1 MGYTERGQAIVSAL
15 RNGATV
21 EEAQRAADVS
31 NPRINNSESQPSAS
45 SGPLSAYTDKKW
57 INTGGGR
64 RHVDNFEV
72 RNGKI
77 FDVASEN
84 AAIRNTQ
91 ANYEQFLNGKL
102 KEYGSGRTGR
112 FGQYTNN
119 FMDINRY
126 AEHEMFMSTVNVN
139 NLEKQLK
146 ELQKEYEKV
155 RISGTGGSAETDLK
169 KQIAKVESQIKEY
182 QLDAKAAG
190 EYMNLVKESQAA
202 EDAWNK
208 AQEAGLN
215 SMDWYD
221 QTMAEYDDIQQQLD
235 DLYDQRR
242 NAVRA
247 AEAEDY
253 SGWATDDLSAASI
266 GGKNK
271 ADVSNIEGQI
281 IRLTYQQDELKK
293 QLGYANRYRWES
305 VDTTDEQAI
314 ALGKATYEQQH
325 KQWTDQMDTVS
336 KLPTAGDYGAA
347 SKRMLTLST
356 SKDYK
361 EPTEDWTEQQKNTYY
376 VLLGDGSDT
385 RRADEYAMN
394 TNNLIQQQK
403 NQAQANAVGEAAT
416 SSFYSGA
423 WRTAAATGAGLA
435 SGLEYLGDVQELVAR
450 GVITEK
456 PFGLA
461 DYNQAVIGSISSYL
475 NNQYGT
481 LGENAG
487 VLAGKGLGDAY
498 QIAQSVGQ
506 SWAAMALTGG
516 SSAAVNVMFFGQAAK
531 QTLDEQLAKGT
542 DPYKAVLM
550 GALAGSAEVIGETF
564 SLENIKGLQAGQTK
578 GILLDILRSAGIEGS
593 EEGVTTLLNTFAD
606 RIVNGNDSDYYVAL
620 EGYISQGMSY
630 ADAER
635 AAMKDWVNGIAYD
648 MIAGAVSGGISG
660 GVGGPAVRAANEV
673 VTGAQEFDGDTKT
686 LLDTA
691 ASYKDTKA
699 ADLAT
704 KYGGKESITV
714 RQAGKLGKAIEKATE
729 QQNERNIHN
738 AISAELKARG
748 VTSNTG
754 DISDAIQKSA
764 SGKMLTKEEHYL
776 VRDTP
781 GARDIRDELFDR
793 MTNGKLDAEK
803 LAAEDTPQ
811 WLKSIEQKNG
821 AAVAGEAMFGKFQRE
836 AAEQRLTEADRIE
849 TINPEVTIGDVSG
862 KVSGVTSTGKTA
874 QITITGSDGKQ
885 SSVNLEDALE
895 SGAIPSDVAYL
906 AISAAAFGTAAN
918 DVYNLYSPTQTARE
932 YIAAMDAAI
941 NTVAANVGSRSAFE
955 QSDSAKY
962 LTKEQRDFAW
972 SEGQKQRTQVQ
983 ENTVGKQDKGKKK
996 TQPREGRVSYGGV
1009 TYEGQTF
1016 KATTADKVKP
1026 EVLRV
1031 LEKFAAA
1038 TGVNIVFYESEAD
1051 QRGNYVGANGFY
1063 RNGTVYLDVH
1073 AGANSTSEKEAVLI
1087 TAAHEFT
1094 HFIRENA
1101 PRRYNQLKEFVTEHL
1116 LENGYDFE
1124 TLVERKIKAAQKDG
1138 GLSRDAAVEEVVAD
1152 ACEMV
1157 LGNSNAIERLAKE
1170 KPGLAKR
1177 IADWLHEFF
1186 ADIRKAFEGVEARH
1200 EEAKAMLDYMDELAK
1215 LWDDALVEAAESG
1228 GEVSPTESGVI
1239 YDNAGN
1245 PVAESTGD
1253 GTVMLSIRTYEEEG
1267 RDVLRKYLD
1276 TAVAQKKLTKTEAK
1290 DMAEEIERIYDICR
1304 EFEGKYAQFG
1314 AWSRAEVVRDTH
1326 GRPVFSVVSPNGEY
1340 KMNLDFSLVCKKR
1353 RTLDAVFNEMARR
1366 GIIDDFELGQ
1376 KSVVKINEIIR
1387 KHGFETACALCFV
1400 DAKRFRQASMADQF
1414 VRLYNELVTSLVS
1427 DDQQSNIAYF
1437 NFSQNTNRVAIK
1449 NGVDTWSSGKLD
1461 FSHLNHV
1468 MNTYGKGTV
1477 EYKAAKYIKDHAE
1490 GRKLLQ
1496 RGDFMSSSGFDA
1508 VKIQNKTILK
1518 LYNSKKGTGGPK
1530 AAFGDVQYLNEIV
1543 RKAKSW
1549 TPEKAFAV
1557 GGVRVQSFSD
1567 YIPRM
1572 VFDYVQMIYDL
1583 AAVGLPAHAY
1593 TKETLFAKQFG
1604 LTGIKIN
1611 MSLIPAIAKDGIAPG
1626 LDANG
1631 DYVWA
1636 GESFNYD
1643 EAVAIQNADG
1653 YTENCG
1659 TICVGVSEAHIRKL
1673 LRDPNIRMVIPY
1685 HKSGLNPIVA
1695 HMNKIAAFTD
1705 YTTLKTNPGGCQN
1718 TIDKNG
1724 NKVEKDFN
1732 FNAAVQKHGDP
1743 RAAADEYLKWCAA
1756 NQYTAKFAEFAN
1768 EDNYYKL
1775 LEDFTLYDN
1784 AGSFVPQRAVKA
1796 VFPAAESAFGSMKE
1810 LIEAGLQED
1819 AVIEGK
1825 RDKTLSAIVDEIE
1838 QTLPKTE
1845 AEIPETEVKQADR
1858 DIEAIDS
1865 RTKFSLREVEPIQP
1879 SSDKWKRTLTTAE
1892 AKSRFPSLWDVAA
1905 EESEVRNPT
1914 QISST
1919 VKSYRK
1925 IYDFLKA
1932 EGFDGT
1938 ILDASSGLG
1947 YGTRAGIEEYGFD
1960 VEDIEPYPDK
1970 SYNPKYKDYSTLNK
1984 KYDVIISNAVLNV
1997 LPQDQRDA
2005 LTIKMG
2011 ELLNDGGRIFINV
2024 RGKDVDTLAS
2034 TKTNVNI
2041 SPMEWF
2047 VGSTGSYQKG
2057 FTKPELVAYLQDA
2070 LGDGFSVKPTN
2081 LFGAVSAVVTKDG
2094 GIKLSDGDY
2103 SKEPNVKKSSR
2114 DSAEGLTK
2122 EEARAQAA
2130 AYTRLKAENAE
2141 LRRRIEYWKRQ
2152 TQRTKQATVRQT
2164 DVNRFARQLIKRYG
2178 STADQAYI
2186 RQALQEM
2193 GDYLVQNDGETLD
2206 YDQLRQMAV
2215 TVAAELVATAEA
2227 TEESSYAEDVAGEIL
2242 STIRNTDIR
2251 LDRQYFNDLPEGFR
2265 RDFRGKLHIFTD
2277 KGRSVDSIYAELQEE
2292 YGYDLFPV
2300 IDNHA
2305 DQLVMMGDIFDRLS
2319 AGPEIYNPFRGA
2331 ENEATLSIANEIMD
2345 TMLGE
2350 DIRQTAPTMKD
2361 KADAKVA
2368 EVKAEGKQALN
2379 QLRSDKNARIQ
2390 EIRRQESIRRQE
2402 VRAKEK
2408 AAKWDKVA
2416 EVKAYYQNMQKNA
2429 AEKRRENAAS
2439 KKYRDR
2445 VFDKVNTLETWLR
2458 KNTDKEHI
2466 PEALKEPLIA
2476 FLSSIDLTSKQQL
2489 KGKGPTQRDIKYTD
2503 ALQKIKDIVEN
2514 QAKYLND
2521 PDNANGLDV
2530 YLDIPNGFDQ
2540 SIKDHIESVNSIL
2553 SGTDLDMSGPVVMMS
2568 SDQLKDLDFILT
2580 VLTNSIKK
2588 INQYITE
2595 SHFASVMEGARE
2607 SNAYMKELGKSSD
2620 KTVIGDNAEKFTLW
2634 SNTLPYYAFKR
2645 FGAAGVER
2653 FQALMNGWGKMAM
2666 NVQTVMQFTD
2676 KTYSADEAKRWE
2688 ENVRT
2693 IDLSDG
2699 SQVRMTDAQIMGLWC
2714 LARREQGLG
2723 HILVGGIRVGD
2734 IEPKGVNKKRIQ
2746 QNDASHLTQDDL
2758 NSIFGMLSDRQIEVA
2773 KKLQEFLNTTCS
2785 EWGNDV
2791 SMARFGYRQFTE
2803 QFYYPINVDR
2813 NNLPMSDPQARETD
2827 IFRLLNMSATKAL
2840 TPNANNSVVINSIFD
2855 VFAAHTA
2862 DMAKYNGLA
2871 LPILDLLK
2879 WYNYKDKTYR
2889 DVVDSL
2895 GNITT
2900 QMTAESV
2907 QSVMERTYG
2916 KMAQKYVM
2924 NFMKDLNGVREGGR
2938 NEELLKGMVGRYKA
2952 AAVGFNL
2959 RVVIQQPTSIARA
2972 AYVIDPRYLARGM
2985 AMKGGINEAMQ
2996 NSGLAV
3002 WKSLGYFDTNIA
3014 RNMRDQIKHTDTA
3027 FDKFT
3032 EKSMKLAELGD
3043 KVTWGAIWNAAKLE
3057 VKETRHLSGD
3067 ALLKATQERF
3077 DEIILSTQVMD
3088 STISRSDMMRNQSL
3102 AVSDV
3107 TSFRSEPTVTY
3118 NMLMDSYMD
3127 FNMELRKTKSAS
3139 TAFRRTGMKMVRAA
3153 TVYAVT
3159 TALTAA
3165 AAAIVDAFR
3174 DDDDYQT
3181 SVEKWIEHFWDNVKE
3196 IKEPWRLLPIVDQL
3210 YDIFLNN
3217 DTPDSMLWQSFVQ
3230 LKKSGASAIELLK
3243 TVFGDNPEATS
3254 RYTAWG
3260 KAYTVLQGLSSIS
3273 GLPVSA
3279 AYRDLKAIW
3288 NASGALLWPDKK
3300 IKFYDSGVKNQVK
3313 YGIQDGYLTE
3323 EEAISILVE
3332 SGDVSDPDDAYWLT
3346 QEWLHADDS
3355 EWTRYN
3361 DLYAAILSGDE
3372 KAFSAAQEALGDH
3385 GIAASSVRTEAK
3397 NEIGRL
3403 FRGDDGT
3410 GRKMDVKTA
3419 VDALRS
3425 YAGLGEL
3432 EAQHLVDEWRF
3443 QVDHDGMKLS
3453 ELDDAYVNGL
3463 VSKQDAVR
3471 WLVNYGHEYKKD
3483 AEEKALQ
3490 WDCEKDTGIKY
3501 SNLNDAYIHEEI
3513 TEQQAQSYLMKYGGL
3528 TQAEAESKT
3537 LQWDLAKDYGIQYGS
3552 TDEGIKKALT
3562 EEFID
3567 QETAI
3572 TIMETY
3578 GGKTHEEAEDY
3589 SYQYLFTKET
3599 GYNFSEIQQAFDDGV
3614 ITEEEMAKWYRL
3626 GSIYTHGSEETSNEY
3641 VEVAK
3646 WKRDVPGAD
3655 SMNRDGLEKWDKYSG
3670 KLQAQGLGKE
3680 DFAKVWSIYSKAE
3693 AEYDSNGNQ
3702 TKEKAE
3708 VVMEKI
3714 GQLTGYNRTQLTA
3727 LGYSVYSAKKV
3738 NAYKTW

>member
-1 MGYTERGQAIVSAL
+1 MKY
-15 RNGATV
+15 
-21 EEAQRAADVS
+21 
-31 NPRINNSESQPSAS
+31 SEVIEKYSGGNSAS
-45 SGPLSAYTDKKW
+45 SGSTAANTSQNVTAKS
-57 INTGGGR
+57 TGGRETVSEVIQRYSAGGGKAQQSNPSKSSGLLSDLTKKPF
-64 RHVDNFEV
+64 VMVNGILMPSENYVV
-72 RNGKI
+72 RNGFI
-77 FDVASEN
+77 FDATAEN
-84 AAIRNTQ
+84 LARIRTKNNYDQ
-91 ANYEQFLNGKL
+91 YLGDFLKAN
-102 KEYGSGRTGR
+102 GSKRTGK
-112 FGQYTNN
+112 FGQYNNN
-119 FMDINRY
+119 FMTGEDY
-126 AEHEMFMSTVNVN
+126 ANHELFMSTFAISD
-139 NLEKQLK
+139 LEKQL
-146 ELQKEYEKV
+146 EEAQKNYEKA
-155 RISGTGGSAETDLK
+155 RISGEDSGYEVKYKNQIKDL
-169 KQIAKVESQIKEY
+169 QSQLKEY

-190 EYMNLVKESQAA
+190 EYLNLVKETQAA
-202 EDAWNK
+202 EEARKK
-208 AQEAGLN
+208 AQESGLN

-221 QTMAEYDDIQQQLD
+221 QTKAEYDDIQQQLD

-253 SGWATDDLSAASI
+253 SGWATDDLSAANI

-271 ADVSNIEGQI
+271 ADLSNIEGQI
-281 IRLTYQQDELKK
+281 IRLTYQQDDVKK
-293 QLGYANRYRWES
+293 QLGYADRYRWTD
-305 VDTTDEQAI
+305 VDTTNEDAI

-325 KQWTDQMDTVS
+325 QQWTDQMETVS
-336 KLPTAGDYGAA
+336 KLPTAGDYGAV

-361 EPTEDWTEQQKNTYY
+361 EPTEDWTEHQKNTYY

-385 RRADEYAMN
+385 RRADEFAMN

-403 NQAQANAVGEAAT
+403 NQAQAEAVGDAAT

-461 DYNQAVIGSISSYL
+461 DYNQAVTGSISTYL

-481 LGENAG
+481 LGKSAG

-531 QTLDEQLAKGT
+531 QTLDEQLAKGA

-550 GALAGSAEVIGETF
+550 GALAGSAEVLGETF

-578 GILLDILRSAGIEGS
+578 GLLLDILRSAGIEGS

-673 VTGAQEFDGDTKT
+673 VTGFQEFDGDTKT

-704 KYGGKESITV
+704 KYGGQESITV
-714 RQAGKLGKAIEKATE
+714 RQAGKLGEAIEKATE

-748 VTSNTG
+748 VTYNTG

-781 GARDIRDELFDR
+781 GARAIRDELFDR

-836 AAEQRLTEADRIE
+836 EAEQRLTEADRIE

-874 QITITGSDGKQ
+874 QITIAGQDGKQ
-885 SSVNLEDALE
+885 SSVNLEDALD

-906 AISAAAFGTAAN
+906 AISAAAFGPAAN
-918 DVYNLYSPTQTARE
+918 DVYNLYSPTQTVRE
-932 YIAAMDAAI
+932 YTAAMDAAI

-955 QSDSAKY
+955 QSESVKY

-972 SEGQKQRTQVQ
+972 SEGQKQRSQAQ
-983 ENTVGKQDKGKKK
+983 ENTVASKDTSKKK
-996 TQPREGRVSYGGV
+996 TQPKEGRVSYGGV

-1026 EVLRV
+1026 EVRRV

-1051 QRGNYVGANGFY
+1051 QRGDYVGANGFY

-1073 AGANSTSEKEAVLI
+1073 AGAKSTSEKEAVLI

-1101 PRRYNQLKEFVTEHL
+1101 PSRYNQLKEFVTEHL

-1157 LGNSNAIERLAKE
+1157 LGNSKAIERLAKE

-1177 IADWLHEFF
+1177 IADWLHDFF

-1200 EEAKAMLDYMDELAK
+1200 EESKVMLDYMDELTK
-1215 LWDDALVEAAESG
+1215 LWDDALVEASENR
-1228 GEVSPTESGVI
+1228 GETKKGSSARNGSK
-1239 YDNAGN
+1239 N
-1245 PVAESTGD
+1245 
-1253 GTVMLSIRTYEEEG
+1253 SIRESFYAEIDNWDGKAE
-1267 RDVLRKYLD
+1267 
-1276 TAVAQKKLTKTEAK
+1276 KTFRVGK
-1290 DMAEEIERIYDICR
+1290 TSDILKSI
-1304 EFEGKYAQFG
+1304 G
-1314 AWSRAEVVRDTH
+1314 VRDTEIIWH
-1326 GRPVFSVVSPNGEY
+1326 SKKIAEILRKHTNMTKEVIKQVPKILENPIIVLASKNIDSRLAMFGTVTDNNGKPVTAILELQPTSRGGQVMDFSVIASAYGKDNAKG
-1340 KMNLDFSLVCKKR
+1340 LV
-1353 RTLDAVFNEMARR
+1353 E
-1366 GIIDDFELGQ
+1366 
-1376 KSVVKINEIIR
+1376 
-1387 KHGFETACALCFV
+1387 
-1400 DAKRFRQASMADQF
+1400 
-1414 VRLYNELVTSLVS
+1414 
-1427 DDQQSNIAYF
+1427 
-1437 NFSQNTNRVAIK
+1437 
-1449 NGVDTWSSGKLD
+1449 SSGL
-1461 FSHLNHV
+1461 V
-1468 MNTYGKGTV
+1468 
-1477 EYKAAKYIKDHAE
+1477 
-1490 GRKLLQ
+1490 
-1496 RGDFMSSSGFDA
+1496 
-1508 VKIQNKTILK
+1508 
-1518 LYNSKKGTGGPK
+1518 
-1530 AAFGDVQYLNEIV
+1530 
-1543 RKAKSW
+1543 
-1549 TPEKAFAV
+1549 
-1557 GGVRVQSFSD
+1557 
-1567 YIPRM
+1567 
-1572 VFDYVQMIYDL
+1572 YV
-1583 AAVGLPAHAY
+1583 
-1593 TKETLFAKQFG
+1593 
-1604 LTGIKIN
+1604 
-1611 MSLIPAIAKDGIAPG
+1611 
-1626 LDANG
+1626 
-1631 DYVWA
+1631 
-1636 GESFNYD
+1636 
-1643 EAVAIQNADG
+1643 
-1653 YTENCG
+1653 
-1659 TICVGVSEAHIRKL
+1659 
-1673 LRDPNIRMVIPY
+1673 DPNKNRTE
-1685 HKSGLNPIVA
+1685 SWLQGLGLQLPS
-1695 HMNKIAAFTD
+1695 D
-1705 YTTLKTNPGGCQN
+1705 TT
-1718 TIDKNG
+1718 
-1724 NKVEKDFN
+1724 
-1732 FNAAVQKHGDP
+1732 
-1743 RAAADEYLKWCAA
+1743 
-1756 NQYTAKFAEFAN
+1756 
-1768 EDNYYKL
+1768 
-1775 LEDFTLYDN
+1775 
-1784 AGSFVPQRAVKA
+1784 
-1796 VFPAAESAFGSMKE
+1796 AFGSVGR
-1810 LIEAGLQED
+1810 ISYPD
-1819 AVIEGK
+1819 GK
-1825 RDKTLSAIVDEIE
+1825 
-1838 QTLPKTE
+1838 
-1845 AEIPETEVKQADR
+1845 VK
-1858 DIEAIDS
+1858 IDS
-1865 RTKFSLREVEPIQP
+1865 IPY
-1879 SSDKWKRTLTTAE
+1879 
-1892 AKSRFPSLWDVAA
+1892 
-1905 EESEVRNPT
+1905 T
-1914 QISST
+1914 Q
-1919 VKSYRK
+1919 YM
-1925 IYDFLKA
+1925 
-1932 EGFDGT
+1932 
-1938 ILDASSGLG
+1938 
-1947 YGTRAGIEEYGFD
+1947 
-1960 VEDIEPYPDK
+1960 
-1970 SYNPKYKDYSTLNK
+1970 
-1984 KYDVIISNAVLNV
+1984 
-1997 LPQDQRDA
+1997 Q
-2005 LTIKMG
+2005 
-2011 ELLNDGGRIFINV
+2011 
-2024 RGKDVDTLAS
+2024 
-2034 TKTNVNI
+2034 
-2041 SPMEWF
+2041 
-2047 VGSTGSYQKG
+2047 TGS
-2057 FTKPELVAYLQDA
+2057 E
-2070 LGDGFSVKPTN
+2070 
-2081 LFGAVSAVVTKDG
+2081 
-2094 GIKLSDGDY
+2094 
-2103 SKEPNVKKSSR
+2103 NVKKSRRDSEGNELSQKQQEFFKDSKVIDERGNLKVMYHGTPNGTFTVFNDGTYFTENKEYADLYQNPAASMLSVKKTSNAPKTYEVYLNIKKPFDIRDAEARDIYINDYIKGGNAVGINPYMSDAEYRKIKTVDWTEGEDLRDFLIDNGYDYDGLILDEGATGGYGDKVKSRGVSYVIFSADQVKNVDNKNPTSDPDIRFSRR

-2141 LRRRIEYWKRQ
+2141 LQRRVEYWKGQ

-2193 GDYLVQNDGETLD
+2193 GDYLVQNNGESLD
-2206 YDQLRQMAV
+2206 YGQLRQMAV

-2227 TEESSYAEDVAGEIL
+2227 TEESSYADDVAEEIL
-2242 STIRNTDIR
+2242 STIRNTDIL

-2265 RDFRGKLHIFTD
+2265 RDFRGKLHVFTD

-2300 IDNHA
+2300 IDNPA

-2345 TMLGE
+2345 TMLGK

-2368 EVKAEGKQALN
+2368 EVKAEGKQKLD

-2390 EIRRQESIRRQE
+2390 EIRRQESLRRQE
-2402 VRAKEK
+2402 IRAKEK

-2416 EVKAYYQNMQKNA
+2416 EVKAYYQNMQKDA

-2540 SIKDHIESVNSIL
+2540 SIKDHIESVNTIL

-2595 SHFASVMEGARE
+2595 SHFASVMEGARD
-2607 SNAYMKELGKSSD
+2607 SNAYMKELGKSRD

-2734 IEPKGVNKKRIQ
+2734 IEPKGVSKKRIR

-2758 NSIFGMLSDRQIEVA
+2758 NSIFRLLSDRQIEVA

-2785 EWGNDV
+2785 EWGNEV

-2879 WYNYKDKTYR
+2879 WYNYKDKSYR

-2907 QSVMERTYG
+2907 QSIMERTYG

-2938 NEELLKGMVGRYKA
+2938 NEELLKGMVGKYKA
-2952 AAVGFNL
+2952 AAVGANL
-2959 RVVIQQPTSIARA
+2959 RVAIQQPTSIARA

-2985 AMKGGINEAMQ
+2985 AMKGGINEAM
-2996 NSGLAV
+2996 NHSGLAV

-3014 RNMRDQIKHTDTA
+3014 RNMRDQIKHTETIA
-3027 FDKFT
+3027 DKVT
-3032 EKSMKLAELGD
+3032 DGSMKLAELGD
-3043 KVTWGAIWNAAKLE
+3043 KATWGTIWNAAKLE
-3057 VKETRHLSGD
+3057 MKETRHLSGD
-3067 ALLKATQERF
+3067 ALMKATQERF
-3077 DEIILSTQVMD
+3077 DEIILATQVID

-3102 AVSDV
+3102 AVSEV

-3118 NMLMDSYMD
+3118 NMLLDSYMD

-3139 TAFRRTGMKMVRAA
+3139 TAFRRTGGKMVRAVSVY
-3153 TVYAVT
+3153 TVTA
-3159 TALTAA
+3159 ALTAA

-3181 SVEKWIEHFWDNVKE
+3181 AVEKWIEHFLDNFKE
-3196 IKEPWRLLPIVDQL
+3196 VKEPWRLLPLVDQL

-3217 DTPDSMLWQSFVQ
+3217 ETPDSMLWQPFTQ
-3230 LKKSGASAIELLK
+3230 LRKAATSAVDLWKMLYNK
-3243 TVFGDNPEATS
+3243 DPEAYS
-3254 RYTAWG
+3254 RYTVWG
-3260 KAYTVLQGLSSIS
+3260 KAYNIMQGLSSIS

-3279 AYRDLKAIW
+3279 AYRDIKAVW
-3288 NASGALLWPDKK
+3288 NATGALLWPDKK

-3332 SGDVSDPDDAYWLT
+3332 SGEVSDPDDAYWIT

-3361 DLYAAILSGDE
+3361 DLYAAILAGDK
-3372 KAFSAAQEALGDH
+3372 KAFAAAQEALGDH
-3385 GIAASSVRTEAK
+3385 GIPAYSVRIEAK
-3397 NEIGRL
+3397 NQIGRL
-3403 FRGDDGT
+3403 YRGDDGNGNKLT
-3410 GRKMDVKTA
+3410 DKQAIAYLMEF
-3419 VDALRS
+3419 
-3425 YAGLGEL
+3425 AGLGEL
-3432 EAQHLVDEWRF
+3432 EAKHLKDEWDLQRLYGLK
-3443 QVDHDGMKLS
+3443 VS
-3453 ELDDAYVNGL
+3453 EIGDAYVSGQITRETATDYYIRFGHYYPQE
-3463 VSKQDAVR
+3463 VSKK
-3471 WLVNYGHEYKKD
+3471 LLE
-3483 AEEKALQ
+3483 L
-3490 WDCEKDTGIKY
+3490 DCEKETGIKY
-3501 SNLNDAYIHEEI
+3501 SMLNDAYIHDEI
-3513 TEQQAQSYLMKYGGL
+3513 TEQEAQAYLMGYGGL
-3528 TQAEAESKT
+3528 TQAEAEAKT
-3537 LQWDLAKDYGIQYGS
+3537 LQWDLAKDYGIKYGS
-3552 TDEGIKKALT
+3552 SDEGIKKALT
-3562 EEFID
+3562 EEIID

-3599 GYNFSEIQQAFDDGV
+3599 GYNFSEIQQAFEDGV
-3614 ITEEEMAKWYRL
+3614 IDEDQMAYWYRV
-3626 GSIYTHGSEETSNEY
+3626 GSIYTHGSEEKAWEY

-3646 WKRDVPGAD
+3646 WKSEVPGGE
-3655 SMNRDGLEKWDKYSG
+3655 SMNRTGLDKWYQKSG

-3680 DFAKVWSIYSKAE
+3680 DFAKVWTIYSKAD
-3693 AEYDSNGNQ
+3693 AEYDANGNQ
-3702 TKEKAE
+3702 TKEKAQ
-3708 VVMEKI
+3708 VVMEQI
-3714 GQLTGYNRTQLTA
+3714 GQLSGYTKTQLTT
-3727 LGYSVYSAKKV
+3727 LGYAVYSARKV

>member
-1 MGYTERGQAIVSAL
+1 MAYTERGQAIASAL
-15 RNGATV
+15 RNGASV

-31 NPRINNSESQPSAS
+31 NPRKNNSESQPSAS
-45 SGPLSAYTDKKW
+45 SGPLRSFTDKKW

-64 RHVDNFEV
+64 RHVDNFVV
-72 RNGKI
+72 RNGRI

-112 FGQYTNN
+112 YGQHTNN

-139 NLEKQLK
+139 NLEKQLD

-169 KQIAKVESQIKEY
+169 KQISEVENQIKEY

-190 EYMNLVKESQAA
+190 EYINLVKESQAA
-202 EDAWNK
+202 EEAWNK
-208 AQEAGLN
+208 AQEDGLN

-221 QTMAEYDDIQQQLD
+221 QTKAEYDDIQQQLD
-235 DLYDQRR
+235 DLYAQRR

-253 SGWATDDLSAASI
+253 SGWATDDLSAANI

-293 QLGYANRYRWES
+293 QLGYADRYRWES

-325 KQWTDQMDTVS
+325 QQWMNDLERNAIANPSV
-336 KLPTAGDYGAA
+336 GEFGAFNA
-347 SKRMLTLST
+347 AYQSLST

-361 EPTEDWTEQQKNTYY
+361 EPTDDWTEQQKNTYY

-385 RRADEYAMN
+385 SRADEFAMN
-394 TNNLIQQQK
+394 TNNMIQQQK

-423 WRTAAATGAGLA
+423 WRTVAATGAGLA
-435 SGLEYLGDVQELVAR
+435 SGVEYLGDLTELAAR
-450 GVITEK
+450 GVIMEK

-461 DYNQAVIGSISSYL
+461 DYNQAVTGSISTYL

-481 LGENAG
+481 LGDNAG

-550 GALAGSAEVIGETF
+550 GTLAGGAEVLGETF

-630 ADAER
+630 SDAER

-673 VTGAQEFDGDTKT
+673 VTGFQEFDGDTKT

-699 ADLAT
+699 ADLAA

-714 RQAGKLGKAIEKATE
+714 RQAGQLGKAIEKATAE
-729 QQNERNIHN
+729 QNERNIHN

-764 SGKMLTKEEHYL
+764 RGKMLSIEEHYL

-781 GARDIRDELFDR
+781 GARAIRDELFDR
-793 MTNGKLDAEK
+793 MINGKLDAEK

-821 AAVAGEAMFGKFQRE
+821 AAVAGQAMFGKLQRE

-874 QITITGSDGKQ
+874 QITITGADGKQ

-895 SGAIPSDVAYL
+895 SGSIPSDVAYL
-906 AISAAAFGTAAN
+906 ARSAAAFGPAAN

-955 QSDSAKY
+955 QSESVKY

-972 SEGQKQRTQVQ
+972 SEGQKQRSQAQ
-983 ENTVGKQDKGKKK
+983 EKTVASKDTSKKK

-1026 EVLRV
+1026 EVRRV
-1031 LEKFAAA
+1031 LEKFAEA

-1051 QRGNYVGANGFY
+1051 QRGDYVGANGFY

-1073 AGANSTSEKEAVLI
+1073 AGAKSTSEKEAVLI

-1094 HFIRENA
+1094 HFIRENT

-1138 GLSRDAAVEEVVAD
+1138 GLSRDAAIEEVVAD

-1157 LGNSNAIERLAKE
+1157 LGNSKAIERLAKD

-1177 IADWLHEFF
+1177 ITDWLHEFF
-1186 ADIRKAFEGVEARH
+1186 SDIRKAFEGVEARH

-1215 LWDDALVEAAESG
+1215 LWDDALVEAAENRGETRKGSSTKFSNDGRKDDASENKIEKSNVVIETGPSAKNADKRTTAYVLSEHIKDIKDMEPVSKLTGKEFNDRTKNLPEQIAEFFESVG
-1228 GEVSPTESGVI
+1228 GKVEKKGL
-1239 YDNAGN
+1239 
-1245 PVAESTGD
+1245 
-1253 GTVMLSIRTYEEEG
+1253 GTVILGEYGVGGIMNHRPINRAKMVTLAAVPDVIREG
-1267 RDVLRKYLD
+1267 RIISYDPNWKGRGYPSLIIAAPVNISENTVYVA
-1276 TAVAQKKLTKTEAK
+1276 AVIDQ
-1290 DMAEEIERIYDICR
+1290 R
-1304 EFEGKYAQFG
+1304 EG
-1314 AWSRAEVVRDTH
+1314 
-1326 GRPVFSVVSPNGEY
+1326 Y
-1340 KMNLDFSLVCKKR
+1340 KF
-1353 RTLDAVFNEMARR
+1353 
-1366 GIIDDFELGQ
+1366 
-1376 KSVVKINEIIR
+1376 
-1387 KHGFETACALCFV
+1387 
-1400 DAKRFRQASMADQF
+1400 
-1414 VRLYNELVTSLVS
+1414 
-1427 DDQQSNIAYF
+1427 
-1437 NFSQNTNRVAIK
+1437 
-1449 NGVDTWSSGKLD
+1449 
-1461 FSHLNHV
+1461 
-1468 MNTYGKGTV
+1468 
-1477 EYKAAKYIKDHAE
+1477 
-1490 GRKLLQ
+1490 
-1496 RGDFMSSSGFDA
+1496 
-1508 VKIQNKTILK
+1508 
-1518 LYNSKKGTGGPK
+1518 
-1530 AAFGDVQYLNEIV
+1530 YLNECVDSEGNYI
-1543 RKAKSW
+1543 RIKED
-1549 TPEKAFAV
+1549 P
-1557 GGVRVQSFSD
+1557 SD
-1567 YIPRM
+1567 S
-1572 VFDYVQMIYDL
+1572 
-1583 AAVGLPAHAY
+1583 
-1593 TKETLFAKQFG
+1593 T
-1604 LTGIKIN
+1604 
-1611 MSLIPAIAKDGIAPG
+1611 
-1626 LDANG
+1626 
-1631 DYVWA
+1631 
-1636 GESFNYD
+1636 
-1643 EAVAIQNADG
+1643 
-1653 YTENCG
+1653 
-1659 TICVGVSEAHIRKL
+1659 
-1673 LRDPNIRMVIPY
+1673 
-1685 HKSGLNPIVA
+1685 KSGV
-1695 HMNKIAAFTD
+1695 T
-1705 YTTLKTNPGGCQN
+1705 
-1718 TIDKNG
+1718 
-1724 NKVEKDFN
+1724 
-1732 FNAAVQKHGDP
+1732 VQDGVT
-1743 RAAADEYLKWCAA
+1743 R
-1756 NQYTAKFAEFAN
+1756 
-1768 EDNYYKL
+1768 
-1775 LEDFTLYDN
+1775 
-1784 AGSFVPQRAVKA
+1784 GS
-1796 VFPAAESAFGSMKE
+1796 EE
-1810 LIEAGLQED
+1810 
-1819 AVIEGK
+1819 
-1825 RDKTLSAIVDEIE
+1825 
-1838 QTLPKTE
+1838 
-1845 AEIPETEVKQADR
+1845 
-1858 DIEAIDS
+1858 
-1865 RTKFSLREVEPIQP
+1865 
-1879 SSDKWKRTLTTAE
+1879 SSDT
-1892 AKSRFPSLWDVAA
+1892 SI
-1905 EESEVRNPT
+1905 RN
-1914 QISST
+1914 S
-1919 VKSYRK
+1919 
-1925 IYDFLKA
+1925 
-1932 EGFDGT
+1932 
-1938 ILDASSGLG
+1938 
-1947 YGTRAGIEEYGFD
+1947 
-1960 VEDIEPYPDK
+1960 
-1970 SYNPKYKDYSTLNK
+1970 
-1984 KYDVIISNAVLNV
+1984 
-1997 LPQDQRDA
+1997 
-2005 LTIKMG
+2005 
-2011 ELLNDGGRIFINV
+2011 
-2024 RGKDVDTLAS
+2024 
-2034 TKTNVNI
+2034 
-2041 SPMEWF
+2041 
-2047 VGSTGSYQKG
+2047 
-2057 FTKPELVAYLQDA
+2057 
-2070 LGDGFSVKPTN
+2070 
-2081 LFGAVSAVVTKDG
+2081 
-2094 GIKLSDGDY
+2094 
-2103 SKEPNVKKSSR
+2103 EPNVKKSRRENDEENVKTAEAYFGTTYKINEAGYLLTDGKLLDFSGRHEGGLGGYRTVDHRDIVDAFDGDYGDGSYSGGMIEFMRAGNIRLSPESGRINLSKMPTKAQMSTLDRYITSFRGEVILDIDDGDGNIVASIEYPKRTYSKKITEAIKDYFENGTIPEAPSDLGQFRYSRR

-2130 AYTRLKAENAE
+2130 AYTRLKSENAE
-2141 LRRRIEYWKRQ
+2141 LRRRVEYWKGQ
-2152 TQRTKQATVRQT
+2152 TQRTKKATVRQA

-2193 GDYLVQNDGETLD
+2193 GDYLVQNNGEALD
-2206 YDQLRQMAV
+2206 YDQLRQMAI
-2215 TVAAELVATAEA
+2215 TISAELVATAEA

-2242 STIRNTDIR
+2242 STIRNTDIL

-2300 IDNHA
+2300 IDNPA
-2305 DQLVMMGDIFDRLS
+2305 DQLVMMGDIFDRLNT
-2319 AGPEIYNPFRGA
+2319 GPEVYNPFRGA

-2345 TMLGE
+2345 TILGE

-2368 EVKAEGKQALN
+2368 EVKAEGKQKLD

-2390 EIRRQESIRRQE
+2390 EIRRQESLRRQE
-2402 VRAKEK
+2402 VMAKEK

-2514 QAKYLND
+2514 QSKYLND

-2580 VLTNSIKK
+2580 VLTSSIKK

-2607 SNAYMKELGKSSD
+2607 SNAYMKELGKSRD

-2666 NVQTVMQFTD
+2666 NVQDVMKFTE

-2734 IEPKGVNKKRIQ
+2734 IEPKGVNKKRIR
-2746 QNDASHLTQDDL
+2746 QNDSSHLTQDDL
-2758 NSIFGMLSDRQIEVA
+2758 NSIFGLLSDRQIEVA
-2773 KKLQEFLNTTCS
+2773 KKMQEFLNTTCS
-2785 EWGNDV
+2785 EWGNEV

-2907 QSVMERTYG
+2907 QSIMERTYG

-2938 NEELLKGMVGRYKA
+2938 NEELLKGMVGKYKA

-3032 EKSMKLAELGD
+3032 DKSMKLAELGD
-3043 KVTWGAIWNAAKLE
+3043 KATWGAIWNAAKLE

-3067 ALLKATQERF
+3067 ALMKATQERF

-3102 AVSDV
+3102 AVSEV

-3118 NMLMDSYMD
+3118 NMLLDSYMD

-3139 TAFRRTGMKMVRAA
+3139 TAFRRTGMKMVRAV

-3181 SVEKWIEHFWDNVKE
+3181 AVEKWIEHFWDNVKE

-3210 YDIFLNN
+3210 YDILLNN
-3217 DTPDSMLWQSFVQ
+3217 ETPDSMLWQSFVQ
-3230 LKKSGASAIELLK
+3230 LKKSGASAIELLR
-3243 TVFGDNPEATS
+3243 TIFGDNPEATS

-3288 NASGALLWPDKK
+3288 NASGALLWPNLKM
-3300 IKFYDSGVKNQVK
+3300 KFYDSGVKNQVK

-3323 EEAISILVE
+3323 EEAISILAE
-3332 SGDVSDPDDAYWLT
+3332 SGEVSDPDDAYWLT

-3361 DLYAAILSGDE
+3361 DLHAAILAGD
-3372 KAFSAAQEALGDH
+3372 KDAFLEAQEALGDH
-3385 GIAASSVRTEAK
+3385 GITAASVRTEVK

-3419 VDALRS
+3419 VDALQT

-3453 ELDDAYVNGL
+3453 ELGEAYVNGL
-3463 VSKQDAVR
+3463 VTKQDAVR

-3490 WDCEKDTGIKY
+3490 WDCEKYTGIKY

-3513 TEQQAQSYLMKYGGL
+3513 TEQQAQAYLVKYGGL

-3537 LQWDLAKDYGIQYGS
+3537 LQWDLARDYGIQYGS
-3552 TDEGIKKALT
+3552 EDEGIKKALI

-3567 QETAI
+3567 QDTAI
-3572 TIMETY
+3572 TIMEVY

-3599 GYNFSEIQQAFDDGV
+3599 GYSFSEIQQALEDGV
-3614 ITEEEMAKWYRL
+3614 INEEQMADWYML
-3626 GSIYTHGSEETSNEY
+3626 GSIYTHGSETVASEY

-3646 WKRDVPGAD
+3646 WRIEVPGAEKF
-3655 SMNRDGLEKWDKYSG
+3655 NRTALKKWNDYG
-3670 KLQAQGLGKE
+3670 DNMTNAGMTKE
-3680 DFAKVWSIYSKAE
+3680 DFADAWDLYQSVSSQ
-3693 AEYDSNGNQ
+3693 YDSQGNKV
-3702 TKEKAE
+3702 KEKAE
-3708 VVMEKI
+3708 VFFD
-3714 GQLTGYNRTQLTA
+3714 A
-3727 LGYSVYSAKKV
+3727 LYELYKEGVYSFREIEAISKTLYSKTYIKKYR
-3738 NAYKTW
+3738 NW

>member
-1 MGYTERGQAIVSAL
+1 MGSGFKEGSQELKKFNDAVVA
-15 RNGATV
+15 N
-21 EEAQRAADVS
+21 RAAGMDGNSAV
-31 NPRINNSESQPSAS
+31 RAAKQQTNNGQHAAQTSPQSPNATQ
-45 SGPLSAYTDKKW
+45 PLSAYTDKKW

-64 RHVDNFEV
+64 RHVDNFVV

-112 FGQYTNN
+112 YGQYTNN

-155 RISGTGGSAETDLK
+155 RISGIGGSAETDLK
-169 KQIAKVESQIKEY
+169 KQIAEVENQIKEY

-190 EYMNLVKESQAA
+190 EFIALVKEDQAA
-202 EDAWNK
+202 EEAWNK
-208 AQEAGLN
+208 AQESGLN

-221 QTMAEYDDIQQQLD
+221 QTKAEYDDIQKQLD
-235 DLYDQRR
+235 DLYAQRR

-325 KQWTDQMDTVS
+325 QQWMNDLERNAIANPSV
-336 KLPTAGDYGAA
+336 GEFGAFNA
-347 SKRMLTLST
+347 AYQSLSI

-361 EPTEDWTEQQKNTYY
+361 EPTEDWTEQQRNTYY
-376 VLLGDGSDT
+376 VLLGDGSDS
-385 RRADEYAMN
+385 RRADEFAMN

-435 SGLEYLGDVQELVAR
+435 SGLEYLGDLTELSAR
-450 GVITEK
+450 GVIMEK

-461 DYNQAVIGSISSYL
+461 DYNQAVTGSISTYL

-481 LGENAG
+481 LGDNAG
-487 VLAGKGLGDAY
+487 ILAGKGLGDAY

-550 GALAGSAEVIGETF
+550 GTLAGSAEVIGETF

-578 GILLDILRSAGIEGS
+578 GLLLDILRSAGIEGS
-593 EEGVTTLLNTFAD
+593 EEGMTTLLNTFAD
-606 RIVNGNDSDYYVAL
+606 NIVNGNESDYYVAL

-673 VTGAQEFDGDTKT
+673 VTGFREFDGDTKT

-729 QQNERNIHN
+729 EQNERNIHK

-821 AAVAGEAMFGKFQRE
+821 AAVAGEAMFGKLQRE
-836 AAEQRLTEADRIE
+836 AAEKRLTEADRIE
-849 TINPEVTIGDVSG
+849 TINPDVTVGDVSG

-874 QITITGSDGKQ
+874 QITITGPDGTQ
-885 SSVNLEDALE
+885 SSVNLEDALD
-895 SGAIPSDVAYL
+895 SGAIPGDVAYL
-906 AISAAAFGTAAN
+906 ARSAAAFGTAAN
-918 DVYNLYSPTQTARE
+918 DVYNLYSPTQTSRE

-941 NTVAANVGSRSAFE
+941 NTVAANVSSRSAFE
-955 QSDSAKY
+955 QSDSVKY

-972 SEGQKQRTQVQ
+972 SEGQKQRTQAQ
-983 ENTVGKQDKGKKK
+983 EKTAGKQDKGKKK
-996 TQPREGRVSYGGV
+996 TSPREGRVSYGGV
-1009 TYEGQTF
+1009 TYEGHTF

-1026 EVLRV
+1026 EVRRV

-1038 TGVNIVFYESEAD
+1038 TGVDIVFYESEAD
-1051 QRGNYVGANGFY
+1051 QRGDYVGANGFY

-1073 AGANSTSEKEAVLI
+1073 AGAKSTSEKEAVLI

-1094 HFIRENA
+1094 HFIRENT

-1124 TLVERKIKAAQKDG
+1124 TLVERKIKAAQEDG

-1157 LGNSNAIERLAKE
+1157 LGNSKAIERLAKE

-1200 EEAKAMLDYMDELAK
+1200 EEAKAMTDYMDELAK
-1215 LWDDALVEAAESG
+1215 LWDDALVEAAENRG
-1228 GEVSPTESGVI
+1228 GT
-1239 YDNAGN
+1239 
-1245 PVAESTGD
+1245 
-1253 GTVMLSIRTYEEEG
+1253 
-1267 RDVLRKYLD
+1267 
-1276 TAVAQKKLTKTEAK
+1276 KK
-1290 DMAEEIERIYDICR
+1290 AEENN
-1304 EFEGKYAQFG
+1304 
-1314 AWSRAEVVRDTH
+1314 
-1326 GRPVFSVVSPNGEY
+1326 VS
-1340 KMNLDFSLVCKKR
+1340 
-1353 RTLDAVFNEMARR
+1353 
-1366 GIIDDFELGQ
+1366 
-1376 KSVVKINEIIR
+1376 
-1387 KHGFETACALCFV
+1387 
-1400 DAKRFRQASMADQF
+1400 
-1414 VRLYNELVTSLVS
+1414 
-1427 DDQQSNIAYF
+1427 
-1437 NFSQNTNRVAIK
+1437 
-1449 NGVDTWSSGKLD
+1449 
-1461 FSHLNHV
+1461 
-1468 MNTYGKGTV
+1468 
-1477 EYKAAKYIKDHAE
+1477 
-1490 GRKLLQ
+1490 
-1496 RGDFMSSSGFDA
+1496 
-1508 VKIQNKTILK
+1508 
-1518 LYNSKKGTGGPK
+1518 
-1530 AAFGDVQYLNEIV
+1530 
-1543 RKAKSW
+1543 
-1549 TPEKAFAV
+1549 
-1557 GGVRVQSFSD
+1557 
-1567 YIPRM
+1567 
-1572 VFDYVQMIYDL
+1572 
-1583 AAVGLPAHAY
+1583 
-1593 TKETLFAKQFG
+1593 
-1604 LTGIKIN
+1604 
-1611 MSLIPAIAKDGIAPG
+1611 
-1626 LDANG
+1626 
-1631 DYVWA
+1631 
-1636 GESFNYD
+1636 
-1643 EAVAIQNADG
+1643 
-1653 YTENCG
+1653 
-1659 TICVGVSEAHIRKL
+1659 
-1673 LRDPNIRMVIPY
+1673 
-1685 HKSGLNPIVA
+1685 
-1695 HMNKIAAFTD
+1695 
-1705 YTTLKTNPGGCQN
+1705 
-1718 TIDKNG
+1718 
-1724 NKVEKDFN
+1724 
-1732 FNAAVQKHGDP
+1732 
-1743 RAAADEYLKWCAA
+1743 
-1756 NQYTAKFAEFAN
+1756 
-1768 EDNYYKL
+1768 
-1775 LEDFTLYDN
+1775 
-1784 AGSFVPQRAVKA
+1784 
-1796 VFPAAESAFGSMKE
+1796 
-1810 LIEAGLQED
+1810 
-1819 AVIEGK
+1819 
-1825 RDKTLSAIVDEIE
+1825 
-1838 QTLPKTE
+1838 
-1845 AEIPETEVKQADR
+1845 
-1858 DIEAIDS
+1858 
-1865 RTKFSLREVEPIQP
+1865 FSLREFEDGRRFVDVTIDQEQFDGLTISEINNKAKQIIKRKFGGKVVGIDNKAFVNGNSAEKYAYFTPGT
-1879 SSDKWKRTLTTAE
+1879 DKSIIE
-1892 AKSRFPSLWDVAA
+1892 AKARA
-1905 EESEVRNPT
+1905 
-1914 QISST
+1914 ST
-1919 VKSYRK
+1919 ELDNLIDAGTNFR
-1925 IYDFLKA
+1925 KA
-1932 EGFDGT
+1932 EDGADGH
-1938 ILDASSGLG
+1938 IHP
-1947 YGTRAGIEEYGFD
+1947 D
-1960 VEDIEPYPDK
+1960 V
-1970 SYNPKYKDYSTLNK
+1970 
-1984 KYDVIISNAVLNV
+1984 V
-1997 LPQDQRDA
+1997 
-2005 LTIKMG
+2005 
-2011 ELLNDGGRIFINV
+2011 
-2024 RGKDVDTLAS
+2024 
-2034 TKTNVNI
+2034 
-2041 SPMEWF
+2041 
-2047 VGSTGSYQKG
+2047 
-2057 FTKPELVAYLQDA
+2057 
-2070 LGDGFSVKPTN
+2070 DGFSYFDTVFKVGN
-2081 LFGAVSAVVTKDG
+2081 QYYSGIINIKNNGKGKLFWGVTKVKNITQDLYASYG
-2094 GIKLSDGDY
+2094 KNPTSMFLRDVSMDSIRNS
-2103 SKEPNVKKSSR
+2103 EPNVKQSRRESDEEDLRIKYPHLNLNEDISDLDGIPAIELTDGSVLPIKDHDRYPTHVSFIEGNRIDVDDLRSGGWIGNGVYDPSFTSDTARYIERQQARKRVAELTGKPFNQFRYSHR

-2130 AYTRLKAENAE
+2130 SYTRLKAENAE
-2141 LRRRIEYWKRQ
+2141 LRRRVEYWKGQ
-2152 TQRTKQATVRQT
+2152 TQRTKQATVRQA

-2178 STADQAYI
+2178 STADLAYI
-2186 RQALQEM
+2186 RKALQEM
-2193 GDYLVQNDGETLD
+2193 GDYLVQNNGEALD
-2206 YDQLRQMAV
+2206 YDQLHQMAV

-2227 TEESSYAEDVAGEIL
+2227 TEESSYADDVAGEIL

-2265 RDFRGKLHIFTD
+2265 RDFRGKLHIFAD
-2277 KGRSVDSIYAELQEE
+2277 KGRSVDSIYAELQAE

-2300 IDNHA
+2300 IDNPA

-2319 AGPEIYNPFRGA
+2319 VGPEVYNPFRGA
-2331 ENEATLSIANEIMD
+2331 ENEATLSIANEIME

-2368 EVKAEGKQALN
+2368 EVKAEGKQKLD

-2390 EIRRQESIRRQE
+2390 EIRRQESLRRQE

-2408 AAKWDKVA
+2408 AEMWEKVA

-2489 KGKGPTQRDIKYTD
+2489 KGKGPTQRDIQYTD

-2540 SIKDHIESVNSIL
+2540 TITDHIKSVNSIL

-2607 SNAYMKELGKSSD
+2607 SNAYMKELGKSRD

-2653 FQALMNGWGKMAM
+2653 FRALMNGWGKMAM
-2666 NVQTVMQFTD
+2666 NVQTVMQFTG
-2676 KTYSADEAKRWE
+2676 KTYSAEEAKRWE
-2688 ENVRT
+2688 ENVRK

-2734 IEPKGVNKKRIQ
+2734 IEPKGVNKKRIR

-2758 NSIFGMLSDRQIEVA
+2758 NSIFGLLSDRQIEVA

-2785 EWGNDV
+2785 EWGNEV

-2813 NNLPMSDPQARETD
+2813 NNLPMSDTQARETD

-2855 VFAAHTA
+2855 VFSAHTA

-2879 WYNYKDKTYR
+2879 WYNYKDKTYH
-2889 DVVDSL
+2889 DVTDSL

-2916 KMAQKYVM
+2916 KMAQQYVM

-2985 AMKGGINEAMQ
+2985 AMKGGIEEAM
-2996 NSGLAV
+2996 NHSGLAV

-3014 RNMRDQIKHTDTA
+3014 RNMRDQIKHTETA
-3027 FDKFT
+3027 FDKIT
-3032 EKSMKLAELGD
+3032 DKSMTLAELGD

-3057 VKETRHLSGD
+3057 MKETRHLSGD
-3067 ALLKATQERF
+3067 ELLKATQERF
-3077 DEIILSTQVMD
+3077 DEIILATQVMD

-3102 AVSDV
+3102 AVSEV

-3118 NMLMDSYMD
+3118 NMLLDSYMD
-3127 FNMELRKTKSAS
+3127 FNIELRKTKSAS
-3139 TAFRRTGMKMVRAA
+3139 TAFRRTGGKMVRAVSVY
-3153 TVYAVT
+3153 TVTA
-3159 TALTAA
+3159 ALTAA
-3165 AAAIVDAFR
+3165 AAAILDALR

-3181 SVEKWIEHFWDNVKE
+3181 AVEKWLEHFKDNFKE
-3196 IKEPWRLLPIVDQL
+3196 VKEPWRLLPLVDQL

-3217 DTPDSMLWQSFVQ
+3217 ETPDSMLWQSFVQ

-3243 TVFGDNPEATS
+3243 MIFGDNPEATS
-3254 RYTAWG
+3254 RYTVWG
-3260 KAYTVLQGLSSIS
+3260 KAYNIMQGLSSIS
-3273 GLPVSA
+3273 GMPVSA
-3279 AYRDLKAIW
+3279 AYRDIKAVW
-3288 NASGALLWPDKK
+3288 NATGALLWPDLKM
-3300 IKFYDSGVKNQVK
+3300 KFYDSGVKNQVK

-3332 SGDVSDPDDAYWLT
+3332 SGEVSDPDDAYWLT

-3361 DLYAAILSGDE
+3361 ELHAAILAGD
-3372 KAFSAAQEALGDH
+3372 KDAFSAAQDALGDH

-3397 NEIGRL
+3397 NQIGRL
-3403 FRGDDGT
+3403 YRGDDGT
-3410 GRKMDVKTA
+3410 GRKLNEKQA
-3419 VDALRS
+3419 VS
-3425 YAGLGEL
+3425 YLMEFAGLGEL
-3432 EAQHLVDEWRF
+3432 EAKHLKDEWDLQRLYGLK
-3443 QVDHDGMKLS
+3443 VS
-3453 ELDDAYVNGL
+3453 EIGDAYVSGQITREQANDYYIRFGHDYP
-3463 VSKQDAVR
+3463 QDV
-3471 WLVNYGHEYKKD
+3471 KKKLLELD
-3483 AEEKALQ
+3483 F
-3490 WDCEKDTGIKY
+3490 EKDTGI
-3501 SNLNDAYIHEEI
+3501 SFSRMNDAYIHEEI
-3513 TEQQAQSYLMKYGGL
+3513 TEQQAQAYLVKYGGL
-3528 TQAEAESKT
+3528 TQAEAEAKT
-3537 LQWDLAKDYGIQYGS
+3537 LQWDLLKDAGFTLGS
-3552 TDEGIKKALT
+3552 SDTGLKKAVIEDEITPDLAKEYMVVYDGRT
-3562 EEFID
+3562 EE
-3567 QETAI
+3567 
-3572 TIMETY
+3572 
-3578 GGKTHEEAEDY
+3578 EADNY
-3589 SYQYLFTKET
+3589 VNQYLFTKET
-3599 GYNFSEIQQAFDDGV
+3599 LYDWKDDSGFSNGVMEALADG
-3614 ITEEEMAKWYRL
+3614 IISEEEAVEWYQKAGR
-3626 GSIYTHGSEETSNEY
+3626 YTYGSETVSREY
-3641 VEVAK
+3641 VEVTK
-3646 WKRDVPGAD
+3646 WRIEVPGAEKF
-3655 SMNRDGLEKWDKYSG
+3655 NRTSLKKWNDYGDNMTKAG
-3670 KLQAQGLGKE
+3670 MTKE
-3680 DFAKVWSIYSKAE
+3680 DFADAWDLYQSVSSQ
-3693 AEYDSNGNQ
+3693 YDSEGNKV
-3702 TKEKAE
+3702 KEKAE
-3708 VVMEKI
+3708 VFFD
-3714 GQLTGYNRTQLTA
+3714 A
-3727 LGYSVYSAKKV
+3727 LYELYKEGVYSFREIEAISKTLYSKTYIKK
-3738 NAYKTW
+3738 YRTW

>member
-1 MGYTERGQAIVSAL
+1 MASNDRLYAYAEERNKGQSQEQAAKTASGNQAQNKNSTASSSQTKTSLTGQNRLYEYAKLRNQGYTSERAKSTTTPQS
-15 RNGATV
+15 
-21 EEAQRAADVS
+21 S
-31 NPRINNSESQPSAS
+31 NL
-45 SGPLSAYTDKKW
+45 SGPLSNFTNQKW

-72 RNGKI
+72 RDGII
-77 FDVASEN
+77 FDVSPRN
-84 AAIRNTQ
+84 AAIKNTQ
-91 ANYEQFLNGKL
+91 ANYEQFLNNRL
-102 KEYGSGRTGR
+102 KEYGSDRTGR
-112 FGQYTNN
+112 YGQYTNN
-119 FMDINRY
+119 FLDVTRY
-126 AEHEMFMSTVNVN
+126 AEHEQFMSSVLSN
-139 NLEKQLK
+139 NLEKQLE
-146 ELQKEYEKV
+146 ELQKEYEKI
-155 RISGTGGSAETDLK
+155 RIAGTGGRAETDLK
-169 KQIAKVESQIKEY
+169 KQIAELENQISEY
-182 QLDAKAAG
+182 KMDARAAG
-190 EYMNLVKESQAA
+190 EYLAAVKETQAA
-202 EDAWNK
+202 EEARKK
-208 AQEAGLN
+208 AQESGLN

-221 QTMAEYDDIQQQLD
+221 QTKAEYDDIQQQLD
-235 DLYDQRR
+235 NLYAQRR

-247 AEAEDY
+247 ADAEDY
-253 SGWATDDLSAASI
+253 SGWATDDLSAANI

-271 ADVSNIEGQI
+271 ADLSNIEGQI
-281 IRLTYQQDELKK
+281 IRLTYQQDDVKK
-293 QLGYANRYRWES
+293 QLGYADRYRWDD
-305 VDTTDEQAI
+305 VDTKNEDAI

-325 KQWTDQMDTVS
+325 QQWTDQMETVS
-336 KLPTAGDYGAA
+336 RLSTAGDYGAV

-376 VLLGDGSDT
+376 VLLGDGRDT
-385 RRADEYAMN
+385 SRADEFAMN
-394 TNNLIQQQK
+394 TNNLIQKQK
-403 NQAQANAVGEAAT
+403 NQVKADAVGEAAT

-423 WRTAAATGAGLA
+423 WRTVAATGAGLA
-435 SGLEYLGDVQELVAR
+435 SGLEYLGDIQELAAR
-450 GVITEK
+450 GVIMEK

-461 DYNQAVIGSISSYL
+461 DYNQAVTGSISTYL

-481 LGENAG
+481 LGESAG

-531 QTLDEQLAKGT
+531 QTLDEQLSKGA

-550 GALAGSAEVIGETF
+550 GALAGSAEVLGETF

-578 GILLDILRSAGIEGS
+578 GLLMDILRSAGIEGS
-593 EEGVTTLLNTFAD
+593 EEGMTTLLNTFAD
-606 RIVNGNDSDYYVAL
+606 RIVNGNESDYYVAL

-630 ADAER
+630 AEAER

-648 MIAGAVSGGISG
+648 MIAGAASGGISG
-660 GVGGPAVRAANEV
+660 GVGGPAVRAASDFTSGFQKFE
-673 VTGAQEFDGDTKT
+673 GDTKS

-691 ASYKDTKA
+691 ASFKDTKA
-699 ADLAT
+699 TDFAT
-704 KYGGKESITV
+704 KYGGKETITV
-714 RQAGKLGKAIEKATE
+714 RQALNLGNAIEKATD

-754 DISDAIQKSA
+754 DISNAIQKSA
-764 SGKMLTKEEHYL
+764 SGKYLTKEEHYL

-811 WLKSIEQKNG
+811 WLKNIEQKNG
-821 AAVAGEAMFGKFQRE
+821 AAIAGEAMFGNPQRE
-836 AAEQRLTEADRIE
+836 DAQQRLTEADRIE

-874 QITITGSDGKQ
+874 QITITGADGKQ

-895 SGAIPSDVAYL
+895 SGAIPNDVAYL
-906 AISAAAFGTAAN
+906 ARSAAAFGTAAN

-941 NTVAANVGSRSAFE
+941 NTVAANVGSKSAFE
-955 QSDSAKY
+955 KSDSVQY

-972 SEGQKQRTQVQ
+972 SEGQKQRTQAL
-983 ENTVGKQDKGKKK
+983 EKTGGKQDNGKKK

-1009 TYEGQTF
+1009 TYEGRTF

-1026 EVLRV
+1026 EVRRV

-1038 TGVNIVFYESEAD
+1038 TGVDIVFYESEAD
-1051 QRGNYVGANGFY
+1051 QRGDYVGANGFY

-1073 AGANSTSEKEAVLI
+1073 AGAKSTSEKEAVLI

-1094 HFIRENA
+1094 HFIREST

-1138 GLSRDAAVEEVVAD
+1138 GLSRDAAIEEVVAD

-1157 LGNSNAIERLAKE
+1157 MGNSKAIERLAKE

-1186 ADIRKAFEGVEARH
+1186 SDIRKAFEGVEARH
-1200 EEAKAMLDYMDELAK
+1200 EEAKAMMDYMDELTK
-1215 LWDDALVEAAESG
+1215 LWDDALVEAAE
-1228 GEVSPTESGVI
+1228 
-1239 YDNAGN
+1239 N
-1245 PVAESTGD
+1245 
-1253 GTVMLSIRTYEEEG
+1253 
-1267 RDVLRKYLD
+1267 
-1276 TAVAQKKLTKTEAK
+1276 
-1290 DMAEEIERIYDICR
+1290 
-1304 EFEGKYAQFG
+1304 
-1314 AWSRAEVVRDTH
+1314 
-1326 GRPVFSVVSPNGEY
+1326 
-1340 KMNLDFSLVCKKR
+1340 
-1353 RTLDAVFNEMARR
+1353 R
-1366 GIIDDFELGQ
+1366 G
-1376 KSVVKINEIIR
+1376 
-1387 KHGFETACALCFV
+1387 
-1400 DAKRFRQASMADQF
+1400 
-1414 VRLYNELVTSLVS
+1414 
-1427 DDQQSNIAYF
+1427 
-1437 NFSQNTNRVAIK
+1437 
-1449 NGVDTWSSGKLD
+1449 
-1461 FSHLNHV
+1461 
-1468 MNTYGKGTV
+1468 
-1477 EYKAAKYIKDHAE
+1477 
-1490 GRKLLQ
+1490 
-1496 RGDFMSSSGFDA
+1496 
-1508 VKIQNKTILK
+1508 
-1518 LYNSKKGTGGPK
+1518 NSKKAEASGSQAKMEIREIGDTGKYYVKADRQVLYGNDPK
-1530 AAFGDVQYLNEIV
+1530 AWGEQLTRYINKHIRNGEDVILTANDGELIKLTSVTAEKGAFRNVWYDKNNRAHLLTDEEYASKLNAEAHIDEIV
-1543 RKAKSW
+1543 KVSEDKNKGKPNR
-1549 TPEKAFAV
+1549 PDEKNLHGNF
-1557 GGVRVQSFSD
+1557 
-1567 YIPRM
+1567 
-1572 VFDYVQMIYDL
+1572 
-1583 AAVGLPAHAY
+1583 
-1593 TKETLFAKQFG
+1593 
-1604 LTGIKIN
+1604 
-1611 MSLIPAIAKDGIAPG
+1611 AKDGWR
-1626 LDANG
+1626 
-1631 DYVWA
+1631 YR
-1636 GESFNYD
+1636 ESY
-1643 EAVAIQNADG
+1643 
-1653 YTENCG
+1653 
-1659 TICVGVSEAHIRKL
+1659 
-1673 LRDPNIRMVIPY
+1673 
-1685 HKSGLNPIVA
+1685 
-1695 HMNKIAAFTD
+1695 FTD
-1705 YTTLKTNPGGCQN
+1705 FDGKHYQLTLSVAYGQSGKVAYNIANMKERSFPQIHGPSNPKTGAQGG
-1718 TIDKNG
+1718 K
-1724 NKVEKDFN
+1724 
-1732 FNAAVQKHGDP
+1732 ASS
-1743 RAAADEYLKWCAA
+1743 DE
-1756 NQYTAKFAEFAN
+1756 T
-1768 EDNYYKL
+1768 
-1775 LEDFTLYDN
+1775 
-1784 AGSFVPQRAVKA
+1784 VPQ
-1796 VFPAAESAFGSMKE
+1796 
-1810 LIEAGLQED
+1810 
-1819 AVIEGK
+1819 
-1825 RDKTLSAIVDEIE
+1825 
-1838 QTLPKTE
+1838 
-1845 AEIPETEVKQADR
+1845 
-1858 DIEAIDS
+1858 
-1865 RTKFSLREVEPIQP
+1865 
-1879 SSDKWKRTLTTAE
+1879 
-1892 AKSRFPSLWDVAA
+1892 
-1905 EESEVRNPT
+1905 
-1914 QISST
+1914 
-1919 VKSYRK
+1919 
-1925 IYDFLKA
+1925 
-1932 EGFDGT
+1932 
-1938 ILDASSGLG
+1938 
-1947 YGTRAGIEEYGFD
+1947 
-1960 VEDIEPYPDK
+1960 
-1970 SYNPKYKDYSTLNK
+1970 
-1984 KYDVIISNAVLNV
+1984 
-1997 LPQDQRDA
+1997 
-2005 LTIKMG
+2005 
-2011 ELLNDGGRIFINV
+2011 
-2024 RGKDVDTLAS
+2024 
-2034 TKTNVNI
+2034 
-2041 SPMEWF
+2041 
-2047 VGSTGSYQKG
+2047 
-2057 FTKPELVAYLQDA
+2057 
-2070 LGDGFSVKPTN
+2070 
-2081 LFGAVSAVVTKDG
+2081 
-2094 GIKLSDGDY
+2094 
-2103 SKEPNVKKSSR
+2103 KEPNVKKSRRDSEGNELSQKQQEAKDYFGTTNDFNEAGFILPDGSMLRFTDDSKRGERQYDHRAIGLVYGKQVDVTVNHGFNAESNDDLADFVEQGGIRFDPGEPSINFGASIQLSSDKPLTRAQEQQIREFIRWKKSRDESYVDPFGEEGFYDGPVPLTIEFGGDASHTPSESSVSDLKAWGHAALSYEGTKVNADKVISDIRHYYQTGEIREQSSLSAFYSRR

-2141 LRRRIEYWKRQ
+2141 LQRRVEYWKGQ
-2152 TQRTKQATVRQT
+2152 THRTKQATVRQT

-2193 GDYLVQNDGETLD
+2193 GDYLVQNNGEALD
-2206 YDQLRQMAV
+2206 YNQLRQMAV

-2227 TEESSYAEDVAGEIL
+2227 AEESSYADDVADEIL
-2242 STIRNTDIR
+2242 STIRNADIK
-2251 LDRQYFNDLPEGFR
+2251 LGRQYFNDLPEGFR
-2265 RDFRGKLHIFTD
+2265 RDFRGKLHIFSD
-2277 KGRSVDSIYAELQEE
+2277 KGRSVDSIYAELQQD
-2292 YGYDLFPV
+2292 YGYDLFPA
-2300 IDNHA
+2300 IDNPA

-2319 AGPEIYNPFRGA
+2319 AGPEVYNPFRGA

-2350 DIRQTAPTMKD
+2350 DIRQSPPTMKD

-2368 EVKAEGKQALN
+2368 SVKAEGKQALD
-2379 QLRSDKNARIQ
+2379 QLRVDKNARIQ
-2390 EIRRQESIRRQE
+2390 EIRRQESLRRQE

-2416 EVKAYYQNMQKNA
+2416 SVKAYYQNMQKEA
-2429 AEKRRENAAS
+2429 AEKRRENAS
-2439 KKYRDR
+2439 VKKYRDR
-2445 VFDKVNTLETWLR
+2445 VFDKVNTLENWFS

-2466 PEALKEPLIA
+2466 PEALKEPLLS

-2489 KGKGPTQRDIKYTD
+2489 KGKGPTQRDIQYTD
-2503 ALQKIKDIVEN
+2503 ALQKIKDIVDN

-2595 SHFASVMEGARE
+2595 SHFASVMEGARD
-2607 SNAYMKELGKSSD
+2607 SNAYMKELGKSRD
-2620 KTVIGDNAEKFTLW
+2620 KTMIGDNAERFTVW

-2645 FGAAGVER
+2645 FGAAGVDR
-2653 FQALMNGWGKMAM
+2653 FRALMNGWGKMAM
-2666 NVQTVMQFTD
+2666 NVQEVMKFTD
-2676 KTYSADEAKRWE
+2676 KTYTAEEAKRWE

-2723 HILVGGIRVGD
+2723 HLLVGGMRVGD
-2734 IEPKGVNKKRIQ
+2734 IEPKGATKKRIR
-2746 QNDASHLTQDDL
+2746 QNDARHLTQDDL
-2758 NSIFGMLSDRQIEVA
+2758 ASIFGLLSDRQIEVA
-2773 KKLQEFLNTTCS
+2773 TKLQEFLNTTCS
-2785 EWGNDV
+2785 EWGNEV

-2813 NNLPMSDPQARETD
+2813 NNLPMSDTQARETD

-2879 WYNYKDKTYR
+2879 WYNYKDKTYH
-2889 DVVDSL
+2889 DVTDST
-2895 GNITT
+2895 GETTT

-2952 AAVGFNL
+2952 AAVGANL
-2959 RVVIQQPTSIARA
+2959 RVAIQQPTSIARA

-2985 AMKGGINEAMQ
+2985 AMKGGIKEAM
-2996 NSGLAV
+2996 NHSGLAV

-3014 RNMRDQIKHTDTA
+3014 RNMRDQIKHTETA

-3032 EKSMKLAELGD
+3032 DKSMTLAEKGD
-3043 KVTWGAIWNAAKLE
+3043 KITWGAIWNAAKLE
-3057 VKETRHLSGD
+3057 MQETRHLSGD
-3067 ALLKATQERF
+3067 ALMKATQERF
-3077 DEIILSTQVMD
+3077 DEIILATQVMD

-3102 AVSDV
+3102 AVSEV

-3118 NMLMDSYMD
+3118 NMLLDSYMD

-3139 TAFRRTGMKMVRAA
+3139 TAFRRTGGKMVRAVSVY
-3153 TVYAVT
+3153 TVTA
-3159 TALTAA
+3159 ALTAA

-3181 SVEKWIEHFWDNVKE
+3181 AVEKWIEHFLDNFKE
-3196 IKEPWRLLPIVDQL
+3196 VKEPWRLLPLVDQL

-3217 DTPDSMLWQSFVQ
+3217 ETPDSMLWQPFTQ
-3230 LKKSGASAIELLK
+3230 LRKAATSAVDLWKMLYNK
-3243 TVFGDNPEATS
+3243 DPEAYS
-3254 RYTAWG
+3254 RYTVWG
-3260 KAYTVLQGLSSIS
+3260 KAYNIMQGLSSIS

-3279 AYRDLKAIW
+3279 AYRDIKAVW
-3288 NASGALLWPDKK
+3288 NATGALLWPDLKM
-3300 IKFYDSGVKNQVK
+3300 KFYDSGVKNQVK

-3332 SGDVSDPDDAYWLT
+3332 SGEVSDPDDAYWFT

-3361 DLYAAILSGDE
+3361 DLHAAILAGDK
-3372 KAFSAAQEALGDH
+3372 KAFAAAQEVLVDH
-3385 GIAASSVRTEAK
+3385 GIPTSSVRTEAK
-3397 NEIGRL
+3397 NKIGRF

-3419 VDALRS
+3419 VEALQS
-3425 YAGLGEL
+3425 YAGMGEL

-3453 ELDDAYVNGL
+3453 ELGEAYVNGL
-3463 VSKQDAVR
+3463 VTKQDAVR

-3483 AEEKALQ
+3483 VEEKALQ

-3513 TEQQAQSYLMKYGGL
+3513 TEQQAQAYLMKYGGL

-3537 LQWDLAKDYGIQYGS
+3537 LQWDLARDYGIQYGS
-3552 TDEGIKKALT
+3552 EDEGIKKALI
-3562 EEFID
+3562 EDFID
-3567 QETAI
+3567 QDTAI
-3572 TIMETY
+3572 TIMEVY
-3578 GGKTHEEAEDY
+3578 GGKTHEEAVDY
-3589 SYQYLFTKET
+3589 SYQYLFTKDT
-3599 GYNFSEIQQAFDDGV
+3599 GYSFSEIQQALEDGV
-3614 ITEEEMAKWYRL
+3614 INEEQMADWYRL
-3626 GSIYTHGSEETSNEY
+3626 GSIYTHGSEEKAWEY

-3646 WKRDVPGAD
+3646 WKSEVPGGE
-3655 SMNRDGLEKWDKYSG
+3655 SMNRTGLEKWNKNSG
-3670 KLQAQGLGKE
+3670 KLKAQGLSEE
-3680 DFAKVWSIYSKAE
+3680 DFAKVWTIYSKAD

-3714 GQLTGYNRTQLTA
+3714 GQLTGYTRTQLTS

>member
-1 MGYTERGQAIVSAL
+1 M
-15 RNGATV
+15 
-21 EEAQRAADVS
+21 
-31 NPRINNSESQPSAS
+31 
-45 SGPLSAYTDKKW
+45 
-57 INTGGGR
+57 
-64 RHVDNFEV
+64 DNFEV
-72 RNGKI
+72 RDGKI
-77 FDVASEN
+77 YETEEVLSARRN

-91 ANYEQFLNGKL
+91 TSYEQFLNGKL
-102 KEYGSGRTGR
+102 KEYGSDRTGR
-112 FGQYTNN
+112 YGQYTNN

-139 NLEKQLK
+139 NLEKKLD
-146 ELQKEYEKV
+146 ELWKEYEKV

-169 KQIAKVESQIKEY
+169 KQIAEVENQIKEY

-202 EDAWNK
+202 EEAWNK

-221 QTMAEYDDIQQQLD
+221 QTKAEYDDIQQQLD
-235 DLYDQRR
+235 DLYAQRR

-293 QLGYANRYRWES
+293 QLGYANRYRWVS

-314 ALGKATYEQQH
+314 AMGKATYEQQH
-325 KQWTDQMDTVS
+325 QKWTDQMETVS
-336 KLPTAGDYGAA
+336 KLPTAGDYGAV
-347 SKRMLTLST
+347 SKRMLTLLT

-361 EPTEDWTEQQKNTYY
+361 EPTEEWTEQQKNTYY
-376 VLLGDGSDT
+376 VLLGDGTDT

-403 NQAQANAVGEAAT
+403 NQAQAEAVGDAAT

-423 WRTAAATGAGLA
+423 WRTAAAIGAGLA
-435 SGLEYLGDVQELVAR
+435 SGLEYLGDVQELIAR

-461 DYNQAVIGSISSYL
+461 DYNQAVTGSISTYL

-481 LGENAG
+481 LGDNAG
-487 VLAGKGLGDAY
+487 ALAGKGLGDAY

-550 GALAGSAEVIGETF
+550 GALSGSAEVIGETF

-673 VTGAQEFDGDTKT
+673 VTGFQEFDGDTKT

-704 KYGGKESITV
+704 KYGGNESITV
-714 RQAGKLGKAIEKATE
+714 RQAGKLGKAIEKATAE
-729 QQNERNIHN
+729 QNDRNIHN

-764 SGKMLTKEEHYL
+764 SGKMLTKDEHYL

-781 GARDIRDELFDR
+781 GARAIRDELFER

-821 AAVAGEAMFGKFQRE
+821 AAVAGEAMFGKFQGE
-836 AAEQRLTEADRIE
+836 AAEQRLTEADRIQ

-874 QITITGSDGKQ
+874 QITITGPDGKQ
-885 SSVNLEDALE
+885 SSVNLEDALD

-906 AISAAAFGTAAN
+906 AISAAAFGPAAN

-941 NTVAANVGSRSAFE
+941 NTVAANVSSRSAFDKSE
-955 QSDSAKY
+955 SVQY

-972 SEGQKQRTQVQ
+972 SEGQKQRTQEQ
-983 ENTVGKQDKGKKK
+983 EKTGGKQNNGKKK
-996 TQPREGRVSYGGV
+996 TQPRKGRVSYGGV
-1009 TYEGQTF
+1009 TYEGRTF

-1026 EVLRV
+1026 EVRRV

-1038 TGVNIVFYESEAD
+1038 TGVDIVFYESEAD
-1051 QRGNYVGANGFY
+1051 QRGDYVGANGFY

-1073 AGANSTSEKEAVLI
+1073 AGAKSTSEKEAVLI

-1138 GLSRDAAVEEVVAD
+1138 GLSRDAAIEEVVAD

-1157 LGNSNAIERLAKE
+1157 LGNSKAIERLAKE

-1186 ADIRKAFEGVEARH
+1186 ADIRKAFEGVDALH

-1215 LWDDALVEAAESG
+1215 LWDDALVEAAENR
-1228 GEVSPTESGVI
+1228 GETKKGSSTKFSYAGRKARTADYDKLLQAEKMEWAGKSNEEIRQTTGWFKGMDGFWRFEVNDSAVKLNLDGNIIAEYNGKQGVRDGDTLGNILDHPALFSAYPDLKKMYVQFKALSPGEKGYYSRGENKIVINSQYISKPDEIKRTLLHEMQHAIQQTESFAGGANEEYWRDRIATGFDPRTKEVRKKLDEARQQFYSIKFEKPDFYAAMMKLEEMTPKVPRGKFDFETFEQIEPDPPEWEAFDAEREALEEQYGDMEVLDFMDLVYHIKMYEGDKGRSPVELYYSTAGEIEARDTAKRIDMSDEQRKNTRPDIDREDVVFASSLETGYALRDKKIPTREELEAKENIPVVDIREETSGRFKEQRDAFLNSEEAQALYSEPALNRDTSEPLFIIPASITHTFSNAGQENILLAKHLREIAENAILTHGEPSRKAPRDHTTGVYKFFGAVQTADGVQPVKLTVKEYSVEGQDIPKAVLDYVGDLQEGDTYAPI
-1239 YDNAGN
+1239 YDGKVLVLEGVEKETSSSAPSPPADAGLDKHPSVSVISVKDLLDLVKGEDVKYIPQRETNEGRNSNNKLSRRDSAGN
-1245 PVAESTGD
+1245 E
-1253 GTVMLSIRTYEEEG
+1253 LSQQQQEFF
-1267 RDVLRKYLD
+1267 
-1276 TAVAQKKLTKTEAK
+1276 K
-1290 DMAEEIERIYDICR
+1290 D
-1304 EFEGKYAQFG
+1304 
-1314 AWSRAEVVRDTH
+1314 SVVRDRS
-1326 GRPVFSVVSPNGEY
+1326 GNLLVVYHQTEN
-1340 KMNLDFSLVCKKR
+1340 DF
-1353 RTLDAVFNEMARR
+1353 T
-1366 GIIDDFELGQ
+1366 
-1376 KSVVKINEIIR
+1376 
-1387 KHGFETACALCFV
+1387 
-1400 DAKRFRQASMADQF
+1400 
-1414 VRLYNELVTSLVS
+1414 
-1427 DDQQSNIAYF
+1427 
-1437 NFSQNTNRVAIK
+1437 
-1449 NGVDTWSSGKLD
+1449 
-1461 FSHLNHV
+1461 
-1468 MNTYGKGTV
+1468 
-1477 EYKAAKYIKDHAE
+1477 
-1490 GRKLLQ
+1490 
-1496 RGDFMSSSGFDA
+1496 
-1508 VKIQNKTILK
+1508 
-1518 LYNSKKGTGGPK
+1518 
-1530 AAFGDVQYLNEIV
+1530 
-1543 RKAKSW
+1543 
-1549 TPEKAFAV
+1549 
-1557 GGVRVQSFSD
+1557 
-1567 YIPRM
+1567 
-1572 VFDYVQMIYDL
+1572 VFD
-1583 AAVGLPAHAY
+1583 PR
-1593 TKETLFAKQFG
+1593 
-1604 LTGIKIN
+1604 
-1611 MSLIPAIAKDGIAPG
+1611 
-1626 LDANG
+1626 
-1631 DYVWA
+1631 
-1636 GESFNYD
+1636 
-1643 EAVAIQNADG
+1643 
-1653 YTENCG
+1653 
-1659 TICVGVSEAHIRKL
+1659 RK
-1673 LRDPNIRMVIPY
+1673 
-1685 HKSGLNPIVA
+1685 G
-1695 HMNKIAAFTD
+1695 
-1705 YTTLKTNPGGCQN
+1705 
-1718 TIDKNG
+1718 
-1724 NKVEKDFN
+1724 
-1732 FNAAVQKHGDP
+1732 
-1743 RAAADEYLKWCAA
+1743 
-1756 NQYTAKFAEFAN
+1756 
-1768 EDNYYKL
+1768 
-1775 LEDFTLYDN
+1775 
-1784 AGSFVPQRAVKA
+1784 AGS
-1796 VFPAAESAFGSMKE
+1796 
-1810 LIEAGLQED
+1810 
-1819 AVIEGK
+1819 
-1825 RDKTLSAIVDEIE
+1825 RD
-1838 QTLPKTE
+1838 TE
-1845 AEIPETEVKQADR
+1845 TPYGIFLK
-1858 DIEAIDS
+1858 
-1865 RTKFSLREVEPIQP
+1865 
-1879 SSDKWKRTLTTAE
+1879 SSDKDIGLKGKKQMSLYANIKNPLRVNNREDLRYRLTRLSDT
-1892 AKSRFPSLWDVAA
+1892 
-1905 EESEVRNPT
+1905 
-1914 QISST
+1914 
-1919 VKSYRK
+1919 
-1925 IYDFLKA
+1925 
-1932 EGFDGT
+1932 
-1938 ILDASSGLG
+1938 
-1947 YGTRAGIEEYGFD
+1947 
-1960 VEDIEPYPDK
+1960 
-1970 SYNPKYKDYSTLNK
+1970 YSTLIAREESLDREYHQKYEDARKAWREYVSEWSK
-1984 KYDVIISNAVLNV
+1984 KNPGAPRTAIYDDPKYQEIDDAEDSVL
-1997 LPQDQRDA
+1997 DEWEA
-2005 LTIKMG
+2005 
-2011 ELLNDGGRIFINV
+2011 
-2024 RGKDVDTLAS
+2024 AS
-2034 TKTNVNI
+2034 TELAAEIKDAITSALEDNGYDGIILREDKGSFGRSTDAYIALHPDQVKNVDNTNPTSDPDI
-2041 SPMEWF
+2041 R
-2047 VGSTGSYQKG
+2047 
-2057 FTKPELVAYLQDA
+2057 
-2070 LGDGFSVKPTN
+2070 FS
-2081 LFGAVSAVVTKDG
+2081 
-2094 GIKLSDGDY
+2094 I
-2103 SKEPNVKKSSR
+2103 R

-2141 LRRRIEYWKRQ
+2141 LRRRVEYWKGQ
-2152 TQRTKQATVRQT
+2152 TQRTKQATVRLA

-2178 STADQAYI
+2178 STADQTYI

-2193 GDYLVQNDGETLD
+2193 GDYLVQNNGEALD
-2206 YDQLRQMAV
+2206 YDQLRQMAI
-2215 TVAAELVATAEA
+2215 TISAELVATAEA

-2251 LDRQYFNDLPEGFR
+2251 LERQYYNDLPEGFR
-2265 RDFRGKLHIFTD
+2265 RDFRGKLHIFSD

-2300 IDNHA
+2300 IDNPA

-2368 EVKAEGKQALN
+2368 EVKAEGKQKLD

-2390 EIRRQESIRRQE
+2390 EIRRQESLRRQE

-2408 AAKWDKVA
+2408 AAKWEKVA

-2530 YLDIPNGFDQ
+2530 YLDIDPNLSDRM
-2540 SIKDHIESVNSIL
+2540 KNHIESVNAIL
-2553 SGTDLDMSGPVVMMS
+2553 AGTDLDMSGPVVMMS

-2595 SHFASVMEGARE
+2595 SHFVSVMEGARE
-2607 SNAYMKELGKSSD
+2607 SNAYMKELGKSND
-2620 KTVIGDNAEKFTLW
+2620 KTVIGDNAEKFMLW

-2653 FQALMNGWGKMAM
+2653 FRALMNGWGKMAM
-2666 NVQTVMQFTD
+2666 NVQEVMKFTG

-2723 HILVGGIRVGD
+2723 HLLVGGMRVGD
-2734 IEPKGVNKKRIQ
+2734 IEPKGATKKRIRQ
-2746 QNDASHLTQDDL
+2746 SDARHLTQDDL
-2758 NSIFGMLSDRQIEVA
+2758 TSIFGVLSDRQIEVA
-2773 KKLQEFLNTTCS
+2773 TKLQGFLNTTCS
-2785 EWGNDV
+2785 EWGNEV

-2803 QFYYPINVDR
+2803 RFYYPINVDR
-2813 NNLPMSDPQARETD
+2813 NNLPMSDTQARETD
-2827 IFRLLNMSATKAL
+2827 IFRLLNMSPTKAL

-2879 WYNYKDKTYR
+2879 WYNYKDKTYQ
-2889 DVVDSL
+2889 DVTDGL

-2952 AAVGFNL
+2952 AAVGNNL

-3014 RNMRDQIKHTDTA
+3014 RNMRDQIKHTETA

-3032 EKSMKLAELGD
+3032 DKSMKLAEKGD
-3043 KVTWGAIWNAAKLE
+3043 KITWGAIWNAAKLE
-3057 VKETRHLSGD
+3057 MKETRHLSGD
-3067 ALLKATQERF
+3067 ALMKATQERF
-3077 DEIILSTQVMD
+3077 DEIILATQVMD

-3102 AVSDV
+3102 AVSEV

-3118 NMLMDSYMD
+3118 NMLLDSYMD

-3139 TAFRRTGMKMVRAA
+3139 TAFRRTGMKMVRAV

-3159 TALTAA
+3159 AALTAA

-3181 SVEKWIEHFWDNVKE
+3181 AVEKWIEHFWDNFKDG
-3196 IKEPWRLLPIVDQL
+3196 IEPWRLLPIVDQL

-3217 DTPDSMLWQSFVQ
+3217 ETPDSMLWQSFAQ
-3230 LKKSGASAIELLK
+3230 LKKSGASAIELAK
-3243 TVFGDNPEATS
+3243 MIFGENPEATS

-3313 YGIQDGYLTE
+3313 YGVQDGYLTE

-3332 SGDVSDPDDAYWLT
+3332 SGEVSDPDDAYWLT

-3361 DLYAAILSGDE
+3361 DLHAAILAGDK
-3372 KAFSAAQEALGDH
+3372 KAFAAAQEALGDH
-3385 GIAASSVRTEAK
+3385 GIPAYSVRTEAK

-3403 FRGDDGT
+3403 YRGDDGNGSKLT
-3410 GRKMDVKTA
+3410 EKQA
-3419 VDALRS
+3419 IS
-3425 YAGLGEL
+3425 YLMEFAGLGEL
-3432 EAQHLVDEWRF
+3432 EAKHLKDEWDLQRLYGLK
-3443 QVDHDGMKLS
+3443 VS
-3453 ELDDAYVNGL
+3453 EIGDAYVSGQITRE
-3463 VSKQDAVR
+3463 KATDYYIR
-3471 WLVNYGHEYKKD
+3471 FGHYYPKD
-3483 AEEKALQ
+3483 AAKKLLEL
-3490 WDCEKDTGIKY
+3490 DCEKETGIKY
-3501 SNLNDAYIHEEI
+3501 SMLNDAYIHDEI
-3513 TEQQAQSYLMKYGGL
+3513 TEQEAQAYLMGYGGL
-3528 TQAEAESKT
+3528 TQAEAEAKT
-3537 LQWDLAKDYGIQYGS
+3537 LQWDLARDFGIQYGS
-3552 TDEGIKKALT
+3552 SDEGIKKALT

-3572 TIMETY
+3572 TIMEVY

-3589 SYQYLFTKET
+3589 SYQYLFTGKT
-3599 GYNFSEIQQAFDDGV
+3599 GYNFSEIQQAFEDGV
-3614 ITEEEMAKWYRL
+3614 IDEDEMAYWYRV
-3626 GSIYTHGSEETSNEY
+3626 GSIYTHGSEEKAWEY

-3646 WKRDVPGAD
+3646 WKSEVPGGE
-3655 SMNRDGLEKWDKYSG
+3655 SMNRTGLDKWYQNES
-3670 KLQAQGLGKE
+3670 KLKNQGLSEE
-3680 DFAKVWSIYSKAE
+3680 DFAKVWSIYSKAD
-3693 AEYDSNGNQ
+3693 AEYDANGNQ
-3702 TKEKAE
+3702 TKEKAQ
-3708 VVMEKI
+3708 VVMEQI
-3714 GQLTGYNRTQLTA
+3714 GQLSGYTRTQLTA
-3727 LGYSVYSAKKV
+3727 LGYAVYSAKKV

>member
-1 MGYTERGQAIVSAL
+1 MAFDFHEYSRAREQAEASGQTKEQAHQNAMAAQ
-15 RNGATV
+15 GQTKATSL
-21 EEAQRAADVS
+21 QSS
-31 NPRINNSESQPSAS
+31 NVTQ
-45 SGPLSAYTDKKW
+45 PLSAYTDKKW

-112 FGQYTNN
+112 YGQYTNN
-119 FMDINRY
+119 FMDPNRY
-126 AEHEMFMSTVNVN
+126 AEHEMFMSTVNAN

-146 ELQKEYEKV
+146 ELQKEYERV
-155 RISGTGGSAETDLK
+155 RISGTGGSTETDLK

-190 EYMNLVKESQAA
+190 EYMNLVKESQEA
-202 EDAWNK
+202 EEAWNK
-208 AQEAGLN
+208 AQKAGLN

-221 QTMAEYDDIQQQLD
+221 QSKAEYDNIQQQLD
-235 DLYDQRR
+235 DLYAQRR

-271 ADVSNIEGQI
+271 ADVSDIEGQI

-293 QLGYANRYRWES
+293 KLGYADRYRWES

-314 ALGKATYEQQH
+314 ALGKATYDQQH
-325 KQWTDQMDTVS
+325 QQWTDQMDTVS
-336 KLPTAGDYGAA
+336 KLPTAGDYGAV

-361 EPTEDWTEQQKNTYY
+361 EPTDDWTEQQKNTYY

-385 RRADEYAMN
+385 RRADEFAMN

-403 NQAQANAVGEAAT
+403 NQAQATAVGEAAT

-423 WRTAAATGAGLA
+423 WRTVAATGAGLA

-461 DYNQAVIGSISSYL
+461 DYNQAVTGSISTYL

-487 VLAGKGLGDAY
+487 ALAGKGLGDAY

-550 GALAGSAEVIGETF
+550 GTLAGSAEVIGETF

-578 GILLDILRSAGIEGS
+578 GLLLDILRSAGIEGS

-673 VTGAQEFDGDTKT
+673 VTGFQEFDGDTKT

-691 ASYKDTKA
+691 AIYKDTKA

-704 KYGGKESITV
+704 KYGGQESITV

-781 GARDIRDELFDR
+781 GARAIRDELFDR

-811 WLKSIEQKNG
+811 WLKRIEQKNG
-821 AAVAGEAMFGKFQRE
+821 AAVAGEAMFGKFKRE

-885 SSVNLEDALE
+885 SSLNLEDALE
-895 SGAIPSDVAYL
+895 SGSIPSDVAYL
-906 AISAAAFGTAAN
+906 ARSAAAFGTAAN

-955 QSDSAKY
+955 QSDSVKY

-972 SEGQKQRTQVQ
+972 SDGQKRRSQAQ
-983 ENTVGKQDKGKKK
+983 ENTVESKDTSKKK

-1009 TYEGQTF
+1009 TYEGRTF

-1026 EVLRV
+1026 EVRRV

-1038 TGVNIVFYESEAD
+1038 TGVDIVFYESEAD
-1051 QRGNYVGANGFY
+1051 QRGDYVGANGFY

-1094 HFIRENA
+1094 HFIRENT

-1157 LGNSNAIERLAKE
+1157 LGNSKAIERLAKE

-1186 ADIRKAFEGVEARH
+1186 SDIRKAFDGVEARH

-1215 LWDDALVEAAESG
+1215 LWDDALVEAVENR
-1228 GEVSPTESGVI
+1228 GETKNGSSARNG
-1239 YDNAGN
+1239 
-1245 PVAESTGD
+1245 SKK
-1253 GTVMLSIRTYEEEG
+1253 SIRESFYAEIDNWDGKAE
-1267 RDVLRKYLD
+1267 
-1276 TAVAQKKLTKTEAK
+1276 KTFRVGK
-1290 DMAEEIERIYDICR
+1290 TSDILKSI
-1304 EFEGKYAQFG
+1304 G
-1314 AWSRAEVVRDTH
+1314 VRDT
-1326 GRPVFSVVSPNGEY
+1326 
-1340 KMNLDFSLVCKKR
+1340 
-1353 RTLDAVFNEMARR
+1353 
-1366 GIIDDFELGQ
+1366 
-1376 KSVVKINEIIR
+1376 EIIWHSKKIAEILR
-1387 KHGFETACALCFV
+1387 KH
-1400 DAKRFRQASMADQF
+1400 
-1414 VRLYNELVTSLVS
+1414 
-1427 DDQQSNIAYF
+1427 
-1437 NFSQNTNRVAIK
+1437 TN
-1449 NGVDTWSSGKLD
+1449 
-1461 FSHLNHV
+1461 
-1468 MNTYGKGTV
+1468 M
-1477 EYKAAKYIKDHAE
+1477 
-1490 GRKLLQ
+1490 
-1496 RGDFMSSSGFDA
+1496 
-1508 VKIQNKTILK
+1508 
-1518 LYNSKKGTGGPK
+1518 
-1530 AAFGDVQYLNEIV
+1530 
-1543 RKAKSW
+1543 
-1549 TPEKAFAV
+1549 
-1557 GGVRVQSFSD
+1557 
-1567 YIPRM
+1567 
-1572 VFDYVQMIYDL
+1572 
-1583 AAVGLPAHAY
+1583 
-1593 TKETLFAKQFG
+1593 TKEVIKQVP
-1604 LTGIKIN
+1604 KI
-1611 MSLIPAIAKDGIAPG
+1611 L
-1626 LDANG
+1626 
-1631 DYVWA
+1631 
-1636 GESFNYD
+1636 E
-1643 EAVAIQNADG
+1643 
-1653 YTENCG
+1653 
-1659 TICVGVSEAHIRKL
+1659 
-1673 LRDPNIRMVIPY
+1673 
-1685 HKSGLNPIVA
+1685 NPIIVLA
-1695 HMNKIAAFTD
+1695 S
-1705 YTTLKTNPGGCQN
+1705 
-1718 TIDKNG
+1718 KN
-1724 NKVEKDFN
+1724 
-1732 FNAAVQKHGDP
+1732 
-1743 RAAADEYLKWCAA
+1743 
-1756 NQYTAKFAEFAN
+1756 
-1768 EDNYYKL
+1768 
-1775 LEDFTLYDN
+1775 
-1784 AGSFVPQRAVKA
+1784 
-1796 VFPAAESAFGSMKE
+1796 
-1810 LIEAGLQED
+1810 
-1819 AVIEGK
+1819 
-1825 RDKTLSAIVDEIE
+1825 
-1838 QTLPKTE
+1838 
-1845 AEIPETEVKQADR
+1845 
-1858 DIEAIDS
+1858 IDS
-1865 RTKFSLREVEPIQP
+1865 RLAMFGTVTDNNGKPVTAILELQPTSRGGQVMDFSVIASAYGKDNAKGLVE
-1879 SSDKWKRTLTTAE
+1879 
-1892 AKSRFPSLWDVAA
+1892 
-1905 EESEVRNPT
+1905 
-1914 QISST
+1914 
-1919 VKSYRK
+1919 
-1925 IYDFLKA
+1925 
-1932 EGFDGT
+1932 
-1938 ILDASSGLG
+1938 SSGLVYVDPNKNRTESWLQG
-1947 YGTRAGIEEYGFD
+1947 LGLQLPSDTTALGSVGRIS
-1960 VEDIEPYPDK
+1960 YPD
-1970 SYNPKYKDYSTLNK
+1970 
-1984 KYDVIISNAVLNV
+1984 
-1997 LPQDQRDA
+1997 
-2005 LTIKMG
+2005 
-2011 ELLNDGGRIFINV
+2011 
-2024 RGKDVDTLAS
+2024 GKVKIDSIPYTQY
-2034 TKTNVNI
+2034 
-2041 SPMEWF
+2041 MQ
-2047 VGSTGSYQKG
+2047 TGS
-2057 FTKPELVAYLQDA
+2057 E
-2070 LGDGFSVKPTN
+2070 
-2081 LFGAVSAVVTKDG
+2081 
-2094 GIKLSDGDY
+2094 
-2103 SKEPNVKKSSR
+2103 NVKKSRRENDEEDVKTAEAYFGTTYKINEAGYLLTDGKLLDFSGRHEGGPGGYRTVDHRDIVDAFNGDYGDGSYSGGMIEFMQAGNIRLSPESGGINLSKMPTKAQMSTLDRYITSFRGEVILDIDDGDGNIVASIEYPKRTYSKKITEAIKDYFENGTIPEAPSDLGQFRYSLR

-2141 LRRRIEYWKRQ
+2141 LRRRVEYWKGQ
-2152 TQRTKQATVRQT
+2152 TQRTKQATVRQA
-2164 DVNRFARQLIKRYG
+2164 DVNRFSRKLIKRYG

-2193 GDYLVQNDGETLD
+2193 GNYLVQNDGEALD
-2206 YDQLRQMAV
+2206 YNQLRQMAV

-2300 IDNHA
+2300 IDNPA

-2319 AGPEIYNPFRGA
+2319 DGPEVYNPFRGA

-2368 EVKAEGKQALN
+2368 EVKAEGKQKLD
-2379 QLRSDKNARIQ
+2379 QFRSDKNARIQ
-2390 EIRRQESIRRQE
+2390 EIRRQESLRRQE

-2476 FLSSIDLTSKQQL
+2476 FLSSIDLTSKQQI

-2540 SIKDHIESVNSIL
+2540 SIKDHIESVNAIL

-2607 SNAYMKELGKSSD
+2607 SNAYMKELGKSRD

-2785 EWGNDV
+2785 EWGNEV

-2803 QFYYPINVDR
+2803 RFYYPINVDR

-2879 WYNYKDKTYR
+2879 WYNYKDKSYR

-2907 QSVMERTYG
+2907 QSIMERTYG

-3057 VKETRHLSGD
+3057 AKETRHLSGD
-3067 ALLKATQERF
+3067 ALMKATQERF

-3102 AVSDV
+3102 AVSEV

-3181 SVEKWIEHFWDNVKE
+3181 SVEKWIEHFWDNFKDG
-3196 IKEPWRLLPIVDQL
+3196 IEPWRLLPIVDQL

-3332 SGDVSDPDDAYWLT
+3332 SGEVSDPDDAYWLT

-3361 DLYAAILSGDE
+3361 DLYAAILAGDE

-3419 VDALRS
+3419 VDALQT

-3513 TEQQAQSYLMKYGGL
+3513 TEQQAQAYLVKYGGL
-3528 TQAEAESKT
+3528 TQAEAEAKT
-3537 LQWDLAKDYGIQYGS
+3537 LQWDLARDYGIQYGS
-3552 TDEGIKKALT
+3552 EDEGIKKALI
-3562 EEFID
+3562 EDFID
-3567 QETAI
+3567 QDTAI
-3572 TIMETY
+3572 TIMEVY
-3578 GGKTHEEAEDY
+3578 GGKTHEEAVDY
-3589 SYQYLFTKET
+3589 SYQYLFTKDT
-3599 GYNFSEIQQAFDDGV
+3599 GYSFSEIQQALEDGV
-3614 ITEEEMAKWYRL
+3614 INEEQMADWYRL
-3626 GSIYTHGSEETSNEY
+3626 GSIYTHGSEEKAWEY

-3646 WKRDVPGAD
+3646 WKSEVPGGE
-3655 SMNRDGLEKWDKYSG
+3655 SMNRTGLEKWNKNSG
-3670 KLQAQGLGKE
+3670 KLKAQGLSEE
-3680 DFAKVWSIYSKAE
+3680 DFAKVWTIYSKAD

-3714 GQLTGYNRTQLTA
+3714 GQLTGYTRTQLTA

>member
-1 MGYTERGQAIVSAL
+1 MKY
-15 RNGATV
+15 
-21 EEAQRAADVS
+21 
-31 NPRINNSESQPSAS
+31 SEVIEKYSGGNSAS
-45 SGPLSAYTDKKW
+45 SGSTAANTSQNVTAKS
-57 INTGGGR
+57 TGGRETVSEVIQRYSAGGGKAQQSNPSKSSGLLSDLTKKPF
-64 RHVDNFEV
+64 VMVNGILMPSENYVV
-72 RNGKI
+72 RNGFI
-77 FDVASEN
+77 FDATAEN
-84 AAIRNTQ
+84 LARIRTKNNYDQ
-91 ANYEQFLNGKL
+91 YLGDFLKAN
-102 KEYGSGRTGR
+102 GSKRTGK
-112 FGQYTNN
+112 FGQYNNN
-119 FMDINRY
+119 FMTGEDY
-126 AEHEMFMSTVNVN
+126 ANHELFMSTFAISD
-139 NLEKQLK
+139 LEKQL
-146 ELQKEYEKV
+146 EEAQKNYEKA
-155 RISGTGGSAETDLK
+155 RLSGEDSGYEVKYKNQIKDL
-169 KQIAKVESQIKEY
+169 QSQLKEY

-190 EYMNLVKESQAA
+190 EYLNLVKETQAA
-202 EDAWNK
+202 EDARNK

-221 QTMAEYDDIQQQLD
+221 QTKAEYDDIQRQLD
-235 DLYDQRR
+235 DLYSQRR

-281 IRLTYQQDELKK
+281 IRLTYQQNELKK
-293 QLGYANRYRWES
+293 QLGYADRYRWES

-314 ALGKATYEQQH
+314 ALGKATYDQQH
-325 KQWTDQMDTVS
+325 QQWTDQMETVS
-336 KLPTAGDYGAA
+336 KLPTAGDYGAV

-385 RRADEYAMN
+385 SRADEYAMN

-403 NQAQANAVGEAAT
+403 NQAQAEAVGEKAT

-423 WRTAAATGAGLA
+423 WRTAAAAGAGLA

-461 DYNQAVIGSISSYL
+461 DYNQAVTGSISTYL

-481 LGENAG
+481 LGDNAG
-487 VLAGKGLGDAY
+487 ALAGKGLGDAY

-550 GALAGSAEVIGETF
+550 GALSGSAEVIGETF

-578 GILLDILRSAGIEGS
+578 GLLMDIMRSAGIEGS

-673 VTGAQEFDGDTKT
+673 VTGFQEFDGDTKT

-699 ADLAT
+699 ADLAE

-714 RQAGKLGKAIEKATE
+714 RQAGQLGKAIEKATE

-811 WLKSIEQKNG
+811 WLKNIEQKNG

-874 QITITGSDGKQ
+874 QITIAGQDGKQ

-895 SGAIPSDVAYL
+895 SGSIPSDVAYL
-906 AISAAAFGTAAN
+906 ARSAAAFGTAAN

-955 QSDSAKY
+955 QSDSVKY

-972 SEGQKQRTQVQ
+972 SEGQKQRSQAQ
-983 ENTVGKQDKGKKK
+983 ENTVASKDTSKKK
-996 TQPREGRVSYGGV
+996 TRPKEGRVSYGGV
-1009 TYEGQTF
+1009 TYEGRTF

-1026 EVLRV
+1026 EVRRV
-1031 LEKFAAA
+1031 LEKFSAA
-1038 TGVNIVFYESEAD
+1038 TGVDIVFYESEAD
-1051 QRGNYVGANGFY
+1051 QLGDYVGANGFY

-1157 LGNSNAIERLAKE
+1157 LGNSKAIERLAKE

-1186 ADIRKAFEGVEARH
+1186 SDIRKAFEGVEARH

-1215 LWDDALVEAAESG
+1215 LWDDALVEAAENRG
-1228 GEVSPTESGVI
+1228 GRENTNRTDGGSTMKYSRRSFSSQVDEILHKGTFSRTNSVFVGMTPKILGDIGLNVDLPMLTTQKHIKDAVLPKDTKRHHHGIKETQLKKIPEEIAHPAILLDSFDKSRNAVIAVTGMVDQDKSPIIVTIKADGKGMYNNVEISSNFVTSYYGRDGFEEFIRRAIKNDLILFV
-1239 YDNAGN
+1239 DKQKATALS
-1245 PVAESTGD
+1245 AESSTSWLEQLKDYDFDTIIRKSNSVVNSKPNFKFSRRDTEGNE
-1253 GTVMLSIRTYEEEG
+1253 LSQQQQEFF
-1267 RDVLRKYLD
+1267 
-1276 TAVAQKKLTKTEAK
+1276 K
-1290 DMAEEIERIYDICR
+1290 D
-1304 EFEGKYAQFG
+1304 
-1314 AWSRAEVVRDTH
+1314 SVVRDRSGNLLVVYHQTENDFT
-1326 GRPVFSVVSPNGEY
+1326 VFDPRRKGAGSRDTETPYGIFLKSNDKDIGL
-1340 KMNLDFSLVCKKR
+1340 KGKKQ
-1353 RTLDAVFNEMARR
+1353 MA
-1366 GIIDDFELGQ
+1366 
-1376 KSVVKINEIIR
+1376 
-1387 KHGFETACALCFV
+1387 
-1400 DAKRFRQASMADQF
+1400 
-1414 VRLYNELVTSLVS
+1414 LYAN
-1427 DDQQSNIAYF
+1427 
-1437 NFSQNTNRVAIK
+1437 IK
-1449 NGVDTWSSGKLD
+1449 NPLRVNNREDLRYRLIRLSDT
-1461 FSHLNHV
+1461 
-1468 MNTYGKGTV
+1468 
-1477 EYKAAKYIKDHAE
+1477 
-1490 GRKLLQ
+1490 
-1496 RGDFMSSSGFDA
+1496 
-1508 VKIQNKTILK
+1508 
-1518 LYNSKKGTGGPK
+1518 
-1530 AAFGDVQYLNEIV
+1530 
-1543 RKAKSW
+1543 
-1549 TPEKAFAV
+1549 
-1557 GGVRVQSFSD
+1557 
-1567 YIPRM
+1567 
-1572 VFDYVQMIYDL
+1572 
-1583 AAVGLPAHAY
+1583 
-1593 TKETLFAKQFG
+1593 
-1604 LTGIKIN
+1604 
-1611 MSLIPAIAKDGIAPG
+1611 
-1626 LDANG
+1626 
-1631 DYVWA
+1631 
-1636 GESFNYD
+1636 
-1643 EAVAIQNADG
+1643 
-1653 YTENCG
+1653 
-1659 TICVGVSEAHIRKL
+1659 
-1673 LRDPNIRMVIPY
+1673 
-1685 HKSGLNPIVA
+1685 
-1695 HMNKIAAFTD
+1695 
-1705 YTTLKTNPGGCQN
+1705 
-1718 TIDKNG
+1718 
-1724 NKVEKDFN
+1724 
-1732 FNAAVQKHGDP
+1732 
-1743 RAAADEYLKWCAA
+1743 
-1756 NQYTAKFAEFAN
+1756 
-1768 EDNYYKL
+1768 
-1775 LEDFTLYDN
+1775 
-1784 AGSFVPQRAVKA
+1784 
-1796 VFPAAESAFGSMKE
+1796 
-1810 LIEAGLQED
+1810 
-1819 AVIEGK
+1819 
-1825 RDKTLSAIVDEIE
+1825 
-1838 QTLPKTE
+1838 
-1845 AEIPETEVKQADR
+1845 
-1858 DIEAIDS
+1858 
-1865 RTKFSLREVEPIQP
+1865 
-1879 SSDKWKRTLTTAE
+1879 
-1892 AKSRFPSLWDVAA
+1892 
-1905 EESEVRNPT
+1905 
-1914 QISST
+1914 
-1919 VKSYRK
+1919 
-1925 IYDFLKA
+1925 
-1932 EGFDGT
+1932 
-1938 ILDASSGLG
+1938 
-1947 YGTRAGIEEYGFD
+1947 
-1960 VEDIEPYPDK
+1960 
-1970 SYNPKYKDYSTLNK
+1970 YSTLIAREELLDREYHQKYEDTQKAWREYVSEWSKKNPGAPRTAIYDDPKYQEIDDAEDSVLDEWEAASTELAAEIKDAITSALEDNGYDGIILREDKGSFGRSTDAYIALHPDQVKNVDNK
-1984 KYDVIISNAVLNV
+1984 KPTSDPDI
-1997 LPQDQRDA
+1997 R
-2005 LTIKMG
+2005 
-2011 ELLNDGGRIFINV
+2011 
-2024 RGKDVDTLAS
+2024 
-2034 TKTNVNI
+2034 
-2041 SPMEWF
+2041 
-2047 VGSTGSYQKG
+2047 
-2057 FTKPELVAYLQDA
+2057 
-2070 LGDGFSVKPTN
+2070 FSR
-2081 LFGAVSAVVTKDG
+2081 
-2094 GIKLSDGDY
+2094 
-2103 SKEPNVKKSSR
+2103 R

-2122 EEARAQAA
+2122 EEAREQAA

-2141 LRRRIEYWKRQ
+2141 LRRRVEYWKGQ
-2152 TQRTKQATVRQT
+2152 TQRTKQATVRQA

-2193 GDYLVQNDGETLD
+2193 GDYLVQNNGEALD
-2206 YDQLRQMAV
+2206 YDQLRQMAI
-2215 TVAAELVATAEA
+2215 TISAELVATAEA

-2251 LDRQYFNDLPEGFR
+2251 LDRQYYNDLPEGFR

-2292 YGYDLFPV
+2292 YGYDLFPA
-2300 IDNHA
+2300 IDNPA
-2305 DQLVMMGDIFDRLS
+2305 DQVVMMGDIFDRLS

-2361 KADAKVA
+2361 KADAKAA
-2368 EVKAEGKQALN
+2368 EVKSEGKQALN

-2390 EIRRQESIRRQE
+2390 EIRRQESLRRQE

-2408 AAKWDKVA
+2408 EAKWDKVA

-2489 KGKGPTQRDIKYTD
+2489 KGKGPTQRDIQYTD

-2540 SIKDHIESVNSIL
+2540 SIKDHIESVNAIL

-2607 SNAYMKELGKSSD
+2607 SNAYMKELGKSRD

-2734 IEPKGVNKKRIQ
+2734 IEPKGVNKKRIR

-2758 NSIFGMLSDRQIEVA
+2758 NSIFGLLSDRQIEVA

-2785 EWGNDV
+2785 EWGNEV

-2803 QFYYPINVDR
+2803 RFYYPINVDR

-2907 QSVMERTYG
+2907 QSIMERTYG

-3032 EKSMKLAELGD
+3032 DKSMKLAELGD

-3067 ALLKATQERF
+3067 ALMKATQERF

-3102 AVSDV
+3102 AVSEV

-3118 NMLMDSYMD
+3118 NMLLDSYMD

-3181 SVEKWIEHFWDNVKE
+3181 AVEKWIEHFWDNVKE

-3217 DTPDSMLWQSFVQ
+3217 ETPDSMLWQSFVQ
-3230 LKKSGASAIELLK
+3230 LKKSGASAIELAK

-3332 SGDVSDPDDAYWLT
+3332 SGEVSDPDDAYWLT

-3372 KAFSAAQEALGDH
+3372 KAFSDAQEALGDH

-3403 FRGDDGT
+3403 YRGDDGT
-3410 GRKMDVKTA
+3410 GRKLNEKQA
-3419 VDALRS
+3419 VS
-3425 YAGLGEL
+3425 YLMEFAGLGEL
-3432 EAQHLVDEWRF
+3432 EAKHLKDEWDLQRLYGLK
-3443 QVDHDGMKLS
+3443 VS
-3453 ELDDAYVNGL
+3453 EIGDAYVSGQITREEANDYYIRFGHDYP
-3463 VSKQDAVR
+3463 QDV
-3471 WLVNYGHEYKKD
+3471 KKKLLELD
-3483 AEEKALQ
+3483 F
-3490 WDCEKDTGIKY
+3490 EKDTGI
-3501 SNLNDAYIHEEI
+3501 SFSRMNDAYIHEEI
-3513 TEQQAQSYLMKYGGL
+3513 TEQQAQAYLVKYGGL
-3528 TQAEAESKT
+3528 TQAEADAKT
-3537 LQWDLAKDYGIQYGS
+3537 LQWDLLKDTGLTLGS
-3552 TDEGIKKALT
+3552 SDTGLKKAVIEDEITPELAKEYMVVYDGRT
-3562 EEFID
+3562 EE
-3567 QETAI
+3567 
-3572 TIMETY
+3572 
-3578 GGKTHEEAEDY
+3578 EADNY
-3589 SYQYLFTKET
+3589 VNQYLFTKET
-3599 GYNFSEIQQAFDDGV
+3599 LYDWKDDNGFSNGVMEALADG
-3614 ITEEEMAKWYRL
+3614 IISEEEAVEWYQKAGR
-3626 GSIYTHGSEETSNEY
+3626 YTHGSETVSREY
-3641 VEVAK
+3641 VEVTK
-3646 WKRDVPGAD
+3646 WRIEVPGAEKF
-3655 SMNRDGLEKWDKYSG
+3655 NRDALKKWNKNSG
-3670 KLQAQGLGKE
+3670 KLKAQGLSEE
-3680 DFAKVWSIYSKAE
+3680 DFAKVWTIYSKADT
-3693 AEYDSNGNQ
+3693 EYDANGNQ

-3708 VVMEKI
+3708 VVMEEI
-3714 GQLTGYNRTQLTA
+3714 GQLTGYTRTQLTA

>member
-1 MGYTERGQAIVSAL
+1 MAFDFHEYSRAREQA
-15 RNGATV
+15 
-21 EEAQRAADVS
+21 E
-31 NPRINNSESQPSAS
+31 S
-45 SGPLSAYTDKKW
+45 SGQTKEQAHQNAMAAQGQSTATSLQSSNATQPLSAYTDKKW

-64 RHVDNFEV
+64 RHVDNFVV
-72 RNGKI
+72 RNGRI

-84 AAIRNTQ
+84 AAIRKTQ

-112 FGQYTNN
+112 YGQYTNN
-119 FMDINRY
+119 FMDQNRY
-126 AEHEMFMSTVNVN
+126 AEHEMFMSTVNAN

-155 RISGTGGSAETDLK
+155 RISGTGGSTETDLK

-190 EYMNLVKESQAA
+190 EYMNLVKDSQAA
-202 EDAWNK
+202 EEAWNK
-208 AQEAGLN
+208 AQKAGLN

-221 QTMAEYDDIQQQLD
+221 QSKAEYDNIQQQLD
-235 DLYDQRR
+235 DLYAQRR

-281 IRLTYQQDELKK
+281 IRLTYQQNELKK
-293 QLGYANRYRWES
+293 QLGYADRYRWES

-314 ALGKATYEQQH
+314 ALGKATYEKQH
-325 KQWTDQMDTVS
+325 QQWTDQMDTVS
-336 KLPTAGDYGAA
+336 KLPTAGDYGAV

-361 EPTEDWTEQQKNTYY
+361 EPTDDWTEQQKNTYY

-385 RRADEYAMN
+385 RRADEFAMN

-456 PFGLA
+456 PFGFA
-461 DYNQAVIGSISSYL
+461 DYNQAVTGSISTYL

-481 LGENAG
+481 LGDNAG
-487 VLAGKGLGDAY
+487 PLSGKGLGDAY

-550 GALAGSAEVIGETF
+550 GALSGSAEVIGETF

-578 GILLDILRSAGIEGS
+578 GLLLDILRSAGIEGS

-673 VTGAQEFDGDTKT
+673 VTGFQEFDGDTKT

-714 RQAGKLGKAIEKATE
+714 RQAGKLGDAIEKATE

-811 WLKSIEQKNG
+811 WLKSIDQKNG

-862 KVSGVTSTGKTA
+862 KVSGVSSTGKTA
-874 QITITGSDGKQ
+874 QITITGADGKQ
-885 SSVNLEDALE
+885 SSVNLDDALE

-906 AISAAAFGTAAN
+906 ARSAAAFGPAAN

-955 QSDSAKY
+955 QPDSVKY

-972 SEGQKQRTQVQ
+972 SEGQKQRSQAQ
-983 ENTVGKQDKGKKK
+983 ENTVASKDTSKKK

-1009 TYEGQTF
+1009 TYEGRTF

-1026 EVLRV
+1026 EVRRV
-1031 LEKFAAA
+1031 LEKFSAA
-1038 TGVNIVFYESEAD
+1038 TGVDIVFYESEAD
-1051 QRGNYVGANGFY
+1051 QRGDYVGANGFY

-1157 LGNSNAIERLAKE
+1157 LGNSKAIERLAKE

-1186 ADIRKAFEGVEARH
+1186 TDIRKAFEGVEARH
-1200 EEAKAMLDYMDELAK
+1200 EEAKAMLDYMDELTK
-1215 LWDDALVEAAESG
+1215 LWDDALVEASENI
-1228 GEVSPTESGVI
+1228 GETKKGSSARNGSK
-1239 YDNAGN
+1239 N
-1245 PVAESTGD
+1245 
-1253 GTVMLSIRTYEEEG
+1253 SIRESFYAEIDNWDGKAE
-1267 RDVLRKYLD
+1267 
-1276 TAVAQKKLTKTEAK
+1276 KTFRVGK
-1290 DMAEEIERIYDICR
+1290 TSDILKSI
-1304 EFEGKYAQFG
+1304 G
-1314 AWSRAEVVRDTH
+1314 VRDT
-1326 GRPVFSVVSPNGEY
+1326 
-1340 KMNLDFSLVCKKR
+1340 
-1353 RTLDAVFNEMARR
+1353 
-1366 GIIDDFELGQ
+1366 
-1376 KSVVKINEIIR
+1376 EIIWHSKKIAEILR
-1387 KHGFETACALCFV
+1387 KH
-1400 DAKRFRQASMADQF
+1400 
-1414 VRLYNELVTSLVS
+1414 
-1427 DDQQSNIAYF
+1427 
-1437 NFSQNTNRVAIK
+1437 TNMTMEVIK
-1449 NGVDTWSSGKLD
+1449 QVP
-1461 FSHLNHV
+1461 
-1468 MNTYGKGTV
+1468 
-1477 EYKAAKYIKDHAE
+1477 
-1490 GRKLLQ
+1490 
-1496 RGDFMSSSGFDA
+1496 
-1508 VKIQNKTILK
+1508 KIL
-1518 LYNSKKGTGGPK
+1518 
-1530 AAFGDVQYLNEIV
+1530 E
-1543 RKAKSW
+1543 
-1549 TPEKAFAV
+1549 
-1557 GGVRVQSFSD
+1557 
-1567 YIPRM
+1567 
-1572 VFDYVQMIYDL
+1572 
-1583 AAVGLPAHAY
+1583 
-1593 TKETLFAKQFG
+1593 
-1604 LTGIKIN
+1604 
-1611 MSLIPAIAKDGIAPG
+1611 
-1626 LDANG
+1626 
-1631 DYVWA
+1631 
-1636 GESFNYD
+1636 
-1643 EAVAIQNADG
+1643 
-1653 YTENCG
+1653 
-1659 TICVGVSEAHIRKL
+1659 
-1673 LRDPNIRMVIPY
+1673 
-1685 HKSGLNPIVA
+1685 NPIIVLA
-1695 HMNKIAAFTD
+1695 S
-1705 YTTLKTNPGGCQN
+1705 
-1718 TIDKNG
+1718 KN
-1724 NKVEKDFN
+1724 
-1732 FNAAVQKHGDP
+1732 
-1743 RAAADEYLKWCAA
+1743 
-1756 NQYTAKFAEFAN
+1756 
-1768 EDNYYKL
+1768 
-1775 LEDFTLYDN
+1775 
-1784 AGSFVPQRAVKA
+1784 
-1796 VFPAAESAFGSMKE
+1796 
-1810 LIEAGLQED
+1810 
-1819 AVIEGK
+1819 
-1825 RDKTLSAIVDEIE
+1825 
-1838 QTLPKTE
+1838 
-1845 AEIPETEVKQADR
+1845 
-1858 DIEAIDS
+1858 IDS
-1865 RTKFSLREVEPIQP
+1865 RLAMFGTVTDNNGKHVTAILELQPTSSGGQVMDFSVIASAYGKDNAKGLVE
-1879 SSDKWKRTLTTAE
+1879 
-1892 AKSRFPSLWDVAA
+1892 
-1905 EESEVRNPT
+1905 
-1914 QISST
+1914 
-1919 VKSYRK
+1919 
-1925 IYDFLKA
+1925 
-1932 EGFDGT
+1932 
-1938 ILDASSGLG
+1938 SSGLVYVDPNKNRTESWLQG
-1947 YGTRAGIEEYGFD
+1947 LGLQLPSDTTALGSVGRIS
-1960 VEDIEPYPDK
+1960 YPD
-1970 SYNPKYKDYSTLNK
+1970 
-1984 KYDVIISNAVLNV
+1984 
-1997 LPQDQRDA
+1997 
-2005 LTIKMG
+2005 
-2011 ELLNDGGRIFINV
+2011 
-2024 RGKDVDTLAS
+2024 GKVKIDSIPYTQY
-2034 TKTNVNI
+2034 
-2041 SPMEWF
+2041 MQ
-2047 VGSTGSYQKG
+2047 TGS
-2057 FTKPELVAYLQDA
+2057 E
-2070 LGDGFSVKPTN
+2070 
-2081 LFGAVSAVVTKDG
+2081 
-2094 GIKLSDGDY
+2094 
-2103 SKEPNVKKSSR
+2103 NVKKSRRENDEEDLQMKYPHLNLNEDISDLDGIPAIELTDGSVVPIIDHDRYPTHVSFIEGNRIDVDDLRSGGWIGNGVYDPSFTSDTARYIERQQARKRVSELTGKQFNQFRYSRR

-2141 LRRRIEYWKRQ
+2141 LQRRVEYWKGQ

-2193 GDYLVQNDGETLD
+2193 GDYLVQNNGEALD
-2206 YDQLRQMAV
+2206 YDQLRHMAV

-2227 TEESSYAEDVAGEIL
+2227 TEENSYADDVAGEIL

-2300 IDNHA
+2300 IDNPA

-2390 EIRRQESIRRQE
+2390 EIRRQESLRRQE

-2408 AAKWDKVA
+2408 AAKWEKVA

-2540 SIKDHIESVNSIL
+2540 SIKDHIDSVNAIL
-2553 SGTDLDMSGPVVMMS
+2553 SGTDLDMSGPVVLMS

-2620 KTVIGDNAEKFTLW
+2620 KTVVGDNAEKFTLW

-2734 IEPKGVNKKRIQ
+2734 IEPKGVSKKRIQ

-2758 NSIFGMLSDRQIEVA
+2758 NSIFGLLSDRQIEVA
-2773 KKLQEFLNTTCS
+2773 KNLQEFLNTTCS
-2785 EWGNDV
+2785 EWGNEV

-2879 WYNYKDKTYR
+2879 WYNYKDKSYR

-2907 QSVMERTYG
+2907 QSIMERTYG

-2952 AAVGFNL
+2952 AAVGANL
-2959 RVVIQQPTSIARA
+2959 RVAIQQPTSIARA

-2985 AMKGGINEAMQ
+2985 TMKGGINEAMQ

-3032 EKSMKLAELGD
+3032 DKSMKLAELGD

-3067 ALLKATQERF
+3067 ALMKATQERF
-3077 DEIILSTQVMD
+3077 DEIILSTQVID

-3102 AVSDV
+3102 AVSEV

-3118 NMLMDSYMD
+3118 NMLLDSYMD

-3139 TAFRRTGMKMVRAA
+3139 TAFRRAGGKMVRAVSVY
-3153 TVYAVT
+3153 TVTA
-3159 TALTAA
+3159 ALTAA

-3181 SVEKWIEHFWDNVKE
+3181 AVEKWLEHFKDNFKE
-3196 IKEPWRLLPIVDQL
+3196 VKEPWRLLPIVDQL

-3217 DTPDSMLWQSFVQ
+3217 ETPDSMLWQPITQ
-3230 LKKSGASAIELLK
+3230 LRKAATSAVDLWKMLYNK
-3243 TVFGDNPEATS
+3243 DPEAYS
-3254 RYTAWG
+3254 RYTVWG
-3260 KAYTVLQGLSSIS
+3260 KAYNIMQGLSSIS

-3279 AYRDLKAIW
+3279 AYRDLKAVW

-3332 SGDVSDPDDAYWLT
+3332 SGEVSDPDDAYWLT

-3361 DLYAAILSGDE
+3361 DLHAAILAGDK
-3372 KAFSAAQEALGDH
+3372 KAFAAAQEVLVDH
-3385 GIAASSVRTEAK
+3385 GIPTSSVRTEAK
-3397 NEIGRL
+3397 NQIGRF

-3419 VDALRS
+3419 VEALQS
-3425 YAGLGEL
+3425 YAGMGEL

-3453 ELDDAYVNGL
+3453 DLDEAYVNGS
-3463 VSKQDAVR
+3463 VSRQDAVR

-3483 AEEKALQ
+3483 AEEKVSQ
-3490 WDCEKDTGIKY
+3490 WSCEKETGIKY
-3501 SNLNDAYIHEEI
+3501 SKLNDAYIHEEI
-3513 TEQQAQSYLMKYGGL
+3513 TEQEAQVYLVEYGGL
-3528 TQAEAESKT
+3528 TQAEAEAKT

-3693 AEYDSNGNQ
+3693 AEYDANGNQ

-3714 GQLTGYNRTQLTA
+3714 GQLTGYTRTQLTA

>member
-1 MGYTERGQAIVSAL
+1 MKY
-15 RNGATV
+15 
-21 EEAQRAADVS
+21 
-31 NPRINNSESQPSAS
+31 SEVIEKYSGGNSAS
-45 SGPLSAYTDKKW
+45 SGSTAANTSQNVTAKS
-57 INTGGGR
+57 TGGRETVSEVIQRYSAGGGKAQQSNPSKSSGLLSDLTKKPF
-64 RHVDNFEV
+64 VMVNGILMPSENYVV
-72 RNGKI
+72 RNGFI
-77 FDVASEN
+77 FDATAEN
-84 AAIRNTQ
+84 LARIRTKNNYDQ
-91 ANYEQFLNGKL
+91 YLGDFLKAN
-102 KEYGSGRTGR
+102 GSKRTGK
-112 FGQYTNN
+112 FGQYNNN
-119 FMDINRY
+119 FMTGEDY
-126 AEHEMFMSTVNVN
+126 ANHELFMSTFAISD
-139 NLEKQLK
+139 LEKQL
-146 ELQKEYEKV
+146 EEAQKNYEKA
-155 RISGTGGSAETDLK
+155 RLSGEDSGYEVKYKNQIKDL
-169 KQIAKVESQIKEY
+169 QSQLKEY

-202 EDAWNK
+202 EEAWNK
-208 AQEAGLN
+208 AQKAGMN

-221 QTMAEYDDIQQQLD
+221 QTKAEYDDIQRQLD
-235 DLYDQRR
+235 DLYSQRR

-271 ADVSNIEGQI
+271 ADVSNIEGKI

-314 ALGKATYEQQH
+314 ALGKATYEKQH
-325 KQWTDQMDTVS
+325 QQWTDQMETVS
-336 KLPTAGDYGAA
+336 KLPTAGDYGAV

-361 EPTEDWTEQQKNTYY
+361 EPTDDWTEQQKNTYY

-385 RRADEYAMN
+385 RRADEFAMN

-461 DYNQAVIGSISSYL
+461 DYNQAVTGSISTYL

-481 LGENAG
+481 LGDNAG
-487 VLAGKGLGDAY
+487 ALAGKGLGDAY

-531 QTLDEQLAKGT
+531 QTLDEQLAKGA

-550 GALAGSAEVIGETF
+550 GALSGSAEVIGETF

-578 GILLDILRSAGIEGS
+578 GLLLDILRSAGIEGS
-593 EEGVTTLLNTFAD
+593 EEGVTTLLNTFSD

-660 GVGGPAVRAANEV
+660 GVGGPAVRAANEL
-673 VTGAQEFDGDTKT
+673 VTGAQEFDGDKKT

-781 GARDIRDELFDR
+781 GARAIRDELFDR

-803 LAAEDTPQ
+803 LAEEDTPQ
-811 WLKSIEQKNG
+811 WLKNIEQKNG
-821 AAVAGEAMFGKFQRE
+821 TAVAGEAMFGKFQRE
-836 AAEQRLTEADRIE
+836 AAEQRLTEADRIQ

-874 QITITGSDGKQ
+874 QITITGADGNQ
-885 SSVNLEDALE
+885 RSVNLEDALE

-906 AISAAAFGTAAN
+906 ARSAAAFGPAAN

-955 QSDSAKY
+955 QSDSVKY

-972 SEGQKQRTQVQ
+972 SEGQKQRTQAQ
-983 ENTVGKQDKGKKK
+983 ENSVASKDTRKKK
-996 TQPREGRVSYGGV
+996 TQPMEGRVSYGGV

-1026 EVLRV
+1026 EVRRV

-1051 QRGNYVGANGFY
+1051 QRGDYVGANGFY

-1073 AGANSTSEKEAVLI
+1073 AGAKSTSEKEAVLI

-1094 HFIRENA
+1094 HFIRENT

-1157 LGNSNAIERLAKE
+1157 LGNSKAIERLAKE

-1177 IADWLHEFF
+1177 ISDWLHEFF

-1200 EEAKAMLDYMDELAK
+1200 EEAKAMLDYMDELTK
-1215 LWDDALVEAAESG
+1215 LWDDALVEASENI
-1228 GEVSPTESGVI
+1228 GETKKGSSARNGSK
-1239 YDNAGN
+1239 N
-1245 PVAESTGD
+1245 
-1253 GTVMLSIRTYEEEG
+1253 SIRESFYAEIDNWDGKAE
-1267 RDVLRKYLD
+1267 
-1276 TAVAQKKLTKTEAK
+1276 KTFRVGK
-1290 DMAEEIERIYDICR
+1290 TSDILKSI
-1304 EFEGKYAQFG
+1304 G
-1314 AWSRAEVVRDTH
+1314 VRDT
-1326 GRPVFSVVSPNGEY
+1326 
-1340 KMNLDFSLVCKKR
+1340 
-1353 RTLDAVFNEMARR
+1353 
-1366 GIIDDFELGQ
+1366 
-1376 KSVVKINEIIR
+1376 EIIWHSKKIAEILR
-1387 KHGFETACALCFV
+1387 KH
-1400 DAKRFRQASMADQF
+1400 
-1414 VRLYNELVTSLVS
+1414 
-1427 DDQQSNIAYF
+1427 
-1437 NFSQNTNRVAIK
+1437 TN
-1449 NGVDTWSSGKLD
+1449 
-1461 FSHLNHV
+1461 
-1468 MNTYGKGTV
+1468 M
-1477 EYKAAKYIKDHAE
+1477 
-1490 GRKLLQ
+1490 
-1496 RGDFMSSSGFDA
+1496 
-1508 VKIQNKTILK
+1508 
-1518 LYNSKKGTGGPK
+1518 
-1530 AAFGDVQYLNEIV
+1530 
-1543 RKAKSW
+1543 
-1549 TPEKAFAV
+1549 
-1557 GGVRVQSFSD
+1557 
-1567 YIPRM
+1567 
-1572 VFDYVQMIYDL
+1572 
-1583 AAVGLPAHAY
+1583 
-1593 TKETLFAKQFG
+1593 TKEVIKQVP
-1604 LTGIKIN
+1604 KI
-1611 MSLIPAIAKDGIAPG
+1611 L
-1626 LDANG
+1626 
-1631 DYVWA
+1631 
-1636 GESFNYD
+1636 E
-1643 EAVAIQNADG
+1643 
-1653 YTENCG
+1653 
-1659 TICVGVSEAHIRKL
+1659 
-1673 LRDPNIRMVIPY
+1673 
-1685 HKSGLNPIVA
+1685 NPIIVLA
-1695 HMNKIAAFTD
+1695 S
-1705 YTTLKTNPGGCQN
+1705 
-1718 TIDKNG
+1718 KN
-1724 NKVEKDFN
+1724 
-1732 FNAAVQKHGDP
+1732 
-1743 RAAADEYLKWCAA
+1743 
-1756 NQYTAKFAEFAN
+1756 
-1768 EDNYYKL
+1768 
-1775 LEDFTLYDN
+1775 
-1784 AGSFVPQRAVKA
+1784 
-1796 VFPAAESAFGSMKE
+1796 
-1810 LIEAGLQED
+1810 
-1819 AVIEGK
+1819 
-1825 RDKTLSAIVDEIE
+1825 
-1838 QTLPKTE
+1838 
-1845 AEIPETEVKQADR
+1845 
-1858 DIEAIDS
+1858 IDS
-1865 RTKFSLREVEPIQP
+1865 RLAMFGTVTDNNGKPVTAILELQPTSRGGQVMDFSVIASAYGKDNAKGLVE
-1879 SSDKWKRTLTTAE
+1879 
-1892 AKSRFPSLWDVAA
+1892 
-1905 EESEVRNPT
+1905 
-1914 QISST
+1914 
-1919 VKSYRK
+1919 
-1925 IYDFLKA
+1925 
-1932 EGFDGT
+1932 
-1938 ILDASSGLG
+1938 SSGLVYVDPNKNRTESWLQG
-1947 YGTRAGIEEYGFD
+1947 LGLQLPSDATALGSVGRIS
-1960 VEDIEPYPDK
+1960 YPDGK
-1970 SYNPKYKDYSTLNK
+1970 VKIDSIPYTQYMQTG
-1984 KYDVIISNAVLNV
+1984 
-1997 LPQDQRDA
+1997 
-2005 LTIKMG
+2005 G
-2011 ELLNDGGRIFINV
+2011 E
-2024 RGKDVDTLAS
+2024 
-2034 TKTNVNI
+2034 
-2041 SPMEWF
+2041 
-2047 VGSTGSYQKG
+2047 
-2057 FTKPELVAYLQDA
+2057 
-2070 LGDGFSVKPTN
+2070 
-2081 LFGAVSAVVTKDG
+2081 
-2094 GIKLSDGDY
+2094 
-2103 SKEPNVKKSSR
+2103 NVKKSRRDSEGNELSQKQQEFFKDSKVRDERGNLKVMYHGTPNGTFTVFNDGTYFTENKEYADLYQNPAASMLSVKKTSNEPKTYEVYLNIKKPFDIRDAEARDIYINDYIKGGNAVGINPYMSDAEYRKIKTVDWTEGEDLRDFLIDNGYDYDGLILDEGATGGYGDKVKSRGVSYVIFSADQVKNVDNKNPTSDPDIRFSRR

-2141 LRRRIEYWKRQ
+2141 LRRRVEYWKGQ
-2152 TQRTKQATVRQT
+2152 TQRTKQATVRQA

-2178 STADQAYI
+2178 STADQDYI

-2193 GDYLVQNDGETLD
+2193 GDYLVQNNGEALD
-2206 YDQLRQMAV
+2206 YNQLHQMAV

-2227 TEESSYAEDVAGEIL
+2227 TEEKSYAEDVAGEIL
-2242 STIRNTDIR
+2242 STIRNTDFR

-2300 IDNHA
+2300 IDNPA

-2345 TMLGE
+2345 SMLGE

-2390 EIRRQESIRRQE
+2390 EIRRQESLRRQE
-2402 VRAKEK
+2402 IRAKEK

-2540 SIKDHIESVNSIL
+2540 SIKDHIESVNAIL

-2773 KKLQEFLNTTCS
+2773 KKLQEFLNTICS
-2785 EWGNDV
+2785 EWGNEV

-2803 QFYYPINVDR
+2803 RFYYPINVDR

-2879 WYNYKDKTYR
+2879 WYNYKDKSYR

-2907 QSVMERTYG
+2907 QSIMERTYG

-2938 NEELLKGMVGRYKA
+2938 NEEFLKGMVGRYKA
-2952 AAVGFNL
+2952 AAVGANL
-2959 RVVIQQPTSIARA
+2959 RVAIQQPTSIARA

-2985 AMKGGINEAMQ
+2985 AMKGGIDEAMQ

-3032 EKSMKLAELGD
+3032 DKSMKLAELGD

-3077 DEIILSTQVMD
+3077 DEIILATQVMD

-3102 AVSDV
+3102 AVSEV

-3118 NMLMDSYMD
+3118 NMLLDSYMD

-3181 SVEKWIEHFWDNVKE
+3181 AVEKWIEHFWDNVKE

-3217 DTPDSMLWQSFVQ
+3217 ETPDSMLWQPITQ
-3230 LKKSGASAIELLK
+3230 LRKAATSAVDLWKMLYNK
-3243 TVFGDNPEATS
+3243 DPEAYS
-3254 RYTAWG
+3254 RYTVWG
-3260 KAYTVLQGLSSIS
+3260 KAYNIMQGLSSIS

-3279 AYRDLKAIW
+3279 AYRDLKAVW

-3332 SGDVSDPDDAYWLT
+3332 SGEVSDPDDAYWLT
-3346 QEWLHADDS
+3346 QEWFHADDS

-3361 DLYAAILSGDE
+3361 ELHAAILAGDE
-3372 KAFSAAQEALGDH
+3372 KAFSDAQEALGDH

-3419 VDALRS
+3419 VDALQT

-3453 ELDDAYVNGL
+3453 ELGEAYVNGL
-3463 VSKQDAVR
+3463 VTKQDAVR

-3513 TEQQAQSYLMKYGGL
+3513 TEQQAQAYLVKYGGL

-3537 LQWDLAKDYGIQYGS
+3537 LQWDLARDYGIRYGS
-3552 TDEGIKKALT
+3552 EDEGIKKALI

-3572 TIMETY
+3572 TIMEVY

-3599 GYNFSEIQQAFDDGV
+3599 GYSFSEIQQALEDGV
-3614 ITEEEMAKWYRL
+3614 INEEQMADWYRL
-3626 GSIYTHGSEETSNEY
+3626 GSIYTHGSEEKAWEY

-3646 WKRDVPGAD
+3646 WKNEVPGGE
-3655 SMNRDGLEKWDKYSG
+3655 SMNRTGLEKWNKNSG
-3670 KLQAQGLGKE
+3670 KLKALGLSEE
-3680 DFAKVWSIYSKAE
+3680 DFAKVWTIYSKAD

-3708 VVMEKI
+3708 VVMEEI
-3714 GQLTGYNRTQLTA
+3714 GKLTGYTRTQLTV
-3727 LGYSVYSAKKV
+3727 LGYSVYRAKKV

>member
-1 MGYTERGQAIVSAL
+1 
-15 RNGATV
+15 
-21 EEAQRAADVS
+21 
-31 NPRINNSESQPSAS
+31 
-45 SGPLSAYTDKKW
+45 
-57 INTGGGR
+57 
-64 RHVDNFEV
+64 
-72 RNGKI
+72 
-77 FDVASEN
+77 
-84 AAIRNTQ
+84 
-91 ANYEQFLNGKL
+91 
-102 KEYGSGRTGR
+102 
-112 FGQYTNN
+112 
-119 FMDINRY
+119 
-126 AEHEMFMSTVNVN
+126 MSTVNVN

-169 KQIAKVESQIKEY
+169 KQIANVESQIKEY

-208 AQEAGLN
+208 AQKAGMN

-221 QTMAEYDDIQQQLD
+221 QTKAEYDDIQQQLD

-325 KQWTDQMDTVS
+325 QQWTDQMDTVS
-336 KLPTAGDYGAA
+336 KLPTAGDYGAV

-385 RRADEYAMN
+385 RRADEFAMN

-403 NQAQANAVGEAAT
+403 NQAKADAIGEKAT
-416 SSFYSGA
+416 SSFHSGA
-423 WRTAAATGAGLA
+423 WRTVAATGAGLA
-435 SGLEYLGDVQELVAR
+435 SGLEYLGDLQELAAR
-450 GVITEK
+450 GVIMEK

-461 DYNQAVIGSISSYL
+461 DYNQAVTGSISSYL

-481 LGENAG
+481 LGEIAG
-487 VLAGKGLGDAY
+487 PLAGKGLGDAY
-498 QIAQSVGQ
+498 QTALSVGQ

-516 SSAAVNVMFFGQAAK
+516 ASAAVNVMFFGQAAK

-550 GALAGSAEVIGETF
+550 GTLAGSAEVIGEIF
-564 SLENIKGLQAGQTK
+564 SLGNIKALQAGQTK
-578 GILLDILRSAGIEGS
+578 GLLLDILRSAGIEGS

-673 VTGAQEFDGDTKT
+673 VTGFQEFDGDTKT

-691 ASYKDTKA
+691 AGYKDTKA
-699 ADLAT
+699 ADLAA

-811 WLKSIEQKNG
+811 WLKNIEQKNG
-821 AAVAGEAMFGKFQRE
+821 AAVAGEAMFGKLQRE

-862 KVSGVTSTGKTA
+862 KVSGVTSAGKTA
-874 QITITGSDGKQ
+874 QITITGADGKQ
-885 SSVNLEDALE
+885 SSVNLDDALE
-895 SGAIPSDVAYL
+895 SGSIPSDVAYL
-906 AISAAAFGTAAN
+906 ARSAAAFGPAAN

-955 QSDSAKY
+955 QSDSVKY

-972 SEGQKQRTQVQ
+972 SEGQKQRSQAH
-983 ENTVGKQDKGKKK
+983 ENTVASKDTSKKK

-1009 TYEGQTF
+1009 TYEGRTF

-1026 EVLRV
+1026 EVRRV
-1031 LEKFAAA
+1031 LEKFSAA
-1038 TGVNIVFYESEAD
+1038 TGVDIVFYESEAD
-1051 QRGNYVGANGFY
+1051 QRGDYVGANGFY

-1157 LGNSNAIERLAKE
+1157 LGNSKAIERLAKE

-1177 IADWLHEFF
+1177 IADWLNEFF
-1186 ADIRKAFEGVEARH
+1186 TDIRKAFDGVEARH

-1276 TAVAQKKLTKTEAK
+1276 TAVAQKKLTKAEAK

-1449 NGVDTWSSGKLD
+1449 NGVDTWSSAKLD

-1796 VFPAAESAFGSMKE
+1796 VFPTEESAFGSMKE

-1879 SSDKWKRTLTTAE
+1879 SSDKWKRTLTTTE

-2070 LGDGFSVKPTN
+2070 LGDGFIVKPTN

-2094 GIKLSDGDY
+2094 GIKLSDRDY
-2103 SKEPNVKKSSR
+2103 SYNALVSKPDGKPGESTLFSRR

-2141 LRRRIEYWKRQ
+2141 LRRRIEYWKGQ
-2152 TQRTKQATVRQT
+2152 TQRTKQATVRQA

-2193 GDYLVQNDGETLD
+2193 GDYLVQNNGEALD
-2206 YDQLRQMAV
+2206 YNQLHQMAV

-2227 TEESSYAEDVAGEIL
+2227 TEESSYADDVAGEIL
-2242 STIRNTDIR
+2242 SAIRNTDIR

-2300 IDNHA
+2300 IDNPA
-2305 DQLVMMGDIFDRLS
+2305 DQLVMMGDIFDWLS

-2368 EVKAEGKQALN
+2368 EVKAEGKQKLD

-2390 EIRRQESIRRQE
+2390 EIRRQESLRRQE

-2489 KGKGPTQRDIKYTD
+2489 KGKGPTQRDIKYTE

-2607 SNAYMKELGKSSD
+2607 SNAYMKELGKTRD

-2676 KTYSADEAKRWE
+2676 KTYSAEEAKRWE

-2734 IEPKGVNKKRIQ
+2734 IEPKGVSKKRIQ

-2758 NSIFGMLSDRQIEVA
+2758 NSIFGLLSDRQIEVA

-2785 EWGNDV
+2785 EWGNEV

-2879 WYNYKDKTYR
+2879 WYNYKDKSYR

-2907 QSVMERTYG
+2907 QSIMERTYG

-2952 AAVGFNL
+2952 AAVGANL
-2959 RVVIQQPTSIARA
+2959 RVAIQQPTSIARA

-2985 AMKGGINEAMQ
+2985 TMKGGINEAMQ

-3032 EKSMKLAELGD
+3032 DKSMKLAEFGD

-3067 ALLKATQERF
+3067 ALMKATQERF
-3077 DEIILSTQVMD
+3077 DEIILSTQVID

-3102 AVSDV
+3102 AVSEV

-3118 NMLMDSYMD
+3118 NMLLDSYMD
-3127 FNMELRKTKSAS
+3127 FNIELRKTKSAS

-3174 DDDDYQT
+3174 DDDDYQPA
-3181 SVEKWIEHFWDNVKE
+3181 VEKWIEHFWDNVKE

-3217 DTPDSMLWQSFVQ
+3217 ETPDSMLWQSFVQ

-3332 SGDVSDPDDAYWLT
+3332 SGEVSDPDDAYWLT

-3361 DLYAAILSGDE
+3361 DLYAAIMSGDE

-3419 VDALRS
+3419 VDALQT

-3432 EAQHLVDEWRF
+3432 EAKHLVDEWRF

-3453 ELDDAYVNGL
+3453 ELGEAYVNGL
-3463 VSKQDAVR
+3463 VTKQDAVR

-3483 AEEKALQ
+3483 AEEKAIQ

-3513 TEQQAQSYLMKYGGL
+3513 TEQQAQAYLMKYGGL
-3528 TQAEAESKT
+3528 TQAEADAKT
-3537 LQWDLAKDYGIQYGS
+3537 LQWDLARDYGIQYGS
-3552 TDEGIKKALT
+3552 EDEGIKKALI
-3562 EEFID
+3562 EDFID
-3567 QETAI
+3567 QDTAI
-3572 TIMETY
+3572 TIMEVY
-3578 GGKTHEEAEDY
+3578 GGKTHEEAVDY
-3589 SYQYLFTKET
+3589 SYQYLFTKDT
-3599 GYNFSEIQQAFDDGV
+3599 GYSFSEIQQALEDGV
-3614 ITEEEMAKWYRL
+3614 INEEQMADWYRL
-3626 GSIYTHGSEETSNEY
+3626 GSIYTHGSEEKAWEY

-3646 WKRDVPGAD
+3646 WKSEVPGGE
-3655 SMNRDGLEKWDKYSG
+3655 SMNRTGLEKWNKNSG
-3670 KLQAQGLGKE
+3670 KLKAQGLSEE
-3680 DFAKVWSIYSKAE
+3680 DFAKVWTIYSKAD

-3714 GQLTGYNRTQLTA
+3714 GQLTGYTRTQLTA

>member
-1 MGYTERGQAIVSAL
+1 MAYTERGQAIVSAL
-15 RNGATV
+15 RNGASV

-31 NPRINNSESQPSAS
+31 HPRKNNSESQPSAS
-45 SGPLSAYTDKKW
+45 SGPLSSYTDKKW

-64 RHVDNFEV
+64 RHVDNFVV

-112 FGQYTNN
+112 YGQYTNN
-119 FMDINRY
+119 FMDPNRY

-146 ELQKEYEKV
+146 ELQKEYERV

-202 EDAWNK
+202 EEAWNK
-208 AQEAGLN
+208 AQKAGLN

-221 QTMAEYDDIQQQLD
+221 QSKAEYDNIQQQLD

-271 ADVSNIEGQI
+271 ADVSNIEGKI

-314 ALGKATYEQQH
+314 ALGKATYEKQH
-325 KQWTDQMDTVS
+325 QQWTDQMETVS
-336 KLPTAGDYGAA
+336 KLPTAGDYGAV

-385 RRADEYAMN
+385 SRADEYAMN

-461 DYNQAVIGSISSYL
+461 DYNQAVTGSISTYL

-481 LGENAG
+481 LGESAG

-550 GALAGSAEVIGETF
+550 GALSGSAEVIGETF

-578 GILLDILRSAGIEGS
+578 GLLLDILRSAGIEGS

-606 RIVNGNDSDYYVAL
+606 LIVNGNDSDYYVAL

-660 GVGGPAVRAANEV
+660 GVGGPAVRAANEL
-673 VTGAQEFDGDTKT
+673 VTGAQEFDGDKKT

-781 GARDIRDELFDR
+781 GARAIRDELFDR

-821 AAVAGEAMFGKFQRE
+821 AAVAGQAMLGKFQRE

-849 TINPEVTIGDVSG
+849 TINPEVTVGDVSG
-862 KVSGVTSTGKTA
+862 RVSGVTSTGKTA
-874 QITITGSDGKQ
+874 QITITGADGKQ
-885 SSVNLEDALE
+885 SSVNLEDALD

-906 AISAAAFGTAAN
+906 ARSAAAFGPAAN
-918 DVYNLYSPTQTARE
+918 DVYNLYSPTQTVRE

-955 QSDSAKY
+955 QSDSVKY

-972 SEGQKQRTQVQ
+972 SEGQKQRTQAQ
-983 ENTVGKQDKGKKK
+983 EKTVARKNPGKKK
-996 TQPREGRVSYGGV
+996 TKPMEGLVSFGGV
-1009 TYEGQTF
+1009 TYDGQTF

-1026 EVLRV
+1026 EVRRV
-1031 LEKFAAA
+1031 LEKFSAA
-1038 TGVNIVFYESEAD
+1038 TGVDIVFYESEAD
-1051 QRGNYVGANGFY
+1051 QRGDYVGANGFY

-1073 AGANSTSEKEAVLI
+1073 AGAKSTSEKEAVLI

-1094 HFIRENA
+1094 HFIREST

-1138 GLSRDAAVEEVVAD
+1138 GLSRDAAIEEVVAD

-1157 LGNSNAIERLAKE
+1157 MGNSKAIERLAKE

-1186 ADIRKAFEGVEARH
+1186 SDIRKAFEGVEARH
-1200 EEAKAMLDYMDELAK
+1200 EEAKAMLDYMDELTK
-1215 LWDDALVEAAESG
+1215 LWDDALVEAAENRSAVKA
-1228 GEVSPTESGVI
+1228 ETENTAKNVK
-1239 YDNAGN
+1239 AK
-1245 PVAESTGD
+1245 
-1253 GTVMLSIRTYEEEG
+1253 MSIR
-1267 RDVLRKYLD
+1267 
-1276 TAVAQKKLTKTEAK
+1276 
-1290 DMAEEIERIYDICR
+1290 
-1304 EFEGKYAQFG
+1304 
-1314 AWSRAEVVRDTH
+1314 
-1326 GRPVFSVVSPNGEY
+1326 
-1340 KMNLDFSLVCKKR
+1340 
-1353 RTLDAVFNEMARR
+1353 
-1366 GIIDDFELGQ
+1366 
-1376 KSVVKINEIIR
+1376 EII
-1387 KHGFETACALCFV
+1387 G
-1400 DAKRFRQASMADQF
+1400 AD
-1414 VRLYNELVTSLVS
+1414 
-1427 DDQQSNIAYF
+1427 
-1437 NFSQNTNRVAIK
+1437 
-1449 NGVDTWSSGKLD
+1449 G
-1461 FSHLNHV
+1461 
-1468 MNTYGKGTV
+1468 NTYGIGVYLDNSLLDNLTEDERIEIVKLYIEDEIGGKILTAYDETGTAHRIAV
-1477 EYKAAKYIKDHAE
+1477 VDGKKFTN
-1490 GRKLLQ
+1490 Q
-1496 RGDFMSSSGFDA
+1496 RGQR
-1508 VKIQNKTILK
+1508 VKAYKDLEYRTDKNIKQQAISNIE
-1518 LYNSKKGTGGPK
+1518 
-1530 AAFGDVQYLNEIV
+1530 EIV
-1543 RKAKSW
+1543 LAS
-1549 TPEKAFAV
+1549 
-1557 GGVRVQSFSD
+1557 SF
-1567 YIPRM
+1567 
-1572 VFDYVQMIYDL
+1572 VKNE
-1583 AAVGLPAHAY
+1583 PAHHSHDWIDNNGNNEWDLWRVHIQEKNGSIWTASLRIANSTRGY
-1593 TKETLFAKQFG
+1593 KILYDVWP
-1604 LTGIKIN
+1604 IKKVEGARN
-1611 MSLIPAIAKDGIAPG
+1611 RAAQSTAGNIP
-1626 LDANG
+1626 
-1631 DYVWA
+1631 
-1636 GESFNYD
+1636 
-1643 EAVAIQNADG
+1643 
-1653 YTENCG
+1653 
-1659 TICVGVSEAHIRKL
+1659 
-1673 LRDPNIRMVIPY
+1673 
-1685 HKSGLNPIVA
+1685 
-1695 HMNKIAAFTD
+1695 
-1705 YTTLKTNPGGCQN
+1705 QN
-1718 TIDKNG
+1718 T
-1724 NKVEKDFN
+1724 EK
-1732 FNAAVQKHGDP
+1732 
-1743 RAAADEYLKWCAA
+1743 
-1756 NQYTAKFAEFAN
+1756 
-1768 EDNYYKL
+1768 
-1775 LEDFTLYDN
+1775 
-1784 AGSFVPQRAVKA
+1784 
-1796 VFPAAESAFGSMKE
+1796 
-1810 LIEAGLQED
+1810 
-1819 AVIEGK
+1819 
-1825 RDKTLSAIVDEIE
+1825 
-1838 QTLPKTE
+1838 
-1845 AEIPETEVKQADR
+1845 
-1858 DIEAIDS
+1858 
-1865 RTKFSLREVEPIQP
+1865 
-1879 SSDKWKRTLTTAE
+1879 
-1892 AKSRFPSLWDVAA
+1892 
-1905 EESEVRNPT
+1905 
-1914 QISST
+1914 
-1919 VKSYRK
+1919 
-1925 IYDFLKA
+1925 
-1932 EGFDGT
+1932 
-1938 ILDASSGLG
+1938 
-1947 YGTRAGIEEYGFD
+1947 
-1960 VEDIEPYPDK
+1960 
-1970 SYNPKYKDYSTLNK
+1970 
-1984 KYDVIISNAVLNV
+1984 SN
-1997 LPQDQRDA
+1997 
-2005 LTIKMG
+2005 
-2011 ELLNDGGRIFINV
+2011 
-2024 RGKDVDTLAS
+2024 
-2034 TKTNVNI
+2034 
-2041 SPMEWF
+2041 
-2047 VGSTGSYQKG
+2047 
-2057 FTKPELVAYLQDA
+2057 
-2070 LGDGFSVKPTN
+2070 
-2081 LFGAVSAVVTKDG
+2081 
-2094 GIKLSDGDY
+2094 
-2103 SKEPNVKKSSR
+2103 SKEPNVKFSLRDNAADLKTAESYFGTTYKINEAGYLLTDGKLLDFSGRHEGGPGGYRTVDHRDIVDAFDGDYGDGSYSGGMIEFMRAGNIRLSPESGGINLSTMPTKAQMSTLDRYITSFRGEVILDIDDGDGNIVASIEYPKRTYSKKVTDAIKEYFENGTIPEAPSDLGQFRYSRRDTEGNELSQQQQEFFKDSKVRDERGNLKVMYHGTPNGTFTVFNDGTYFTENKEYADLYQNPAASMLSVKKTSNAPKTYEVYLNIKKPFDIRDAEARDIYINDYIKGGNAVGINPYMSDAEYRKIKTVDWTEGEDLRDFLIDNGYDYDGLILDEGATGGYGDKVKSRGVSYVIFSADQVKNVDNKNPTSDPDIRFSRR

-2130 AYTRLKAENAE
+2130 AYTRLKSENAE
-2141 LRRRIEYWKRQ
+2141 LQRRVEYWKGQ
-2152 TQRTKQATVRQT
+2152 TRRTKQATVRQA

-2193 GDYLVQNDGETLD
+2193 GDYLVQNNGEALD
-2206 YDQLRQMAV
+2206 YNQMHQMAV
-2215 TVAAELVATAEA
+2215 TVAAELVSTAEA
-2227 TEESSYAEDVAGEIL
+2227 TEESIYADDVADEIL
-2242 STIRNTDIR
+2242 STIRNADIK
-2251 LDRQYFNDLPEGFR
+2251 LDMQYFKDLPEGFR
-2265 RDFRGKLHIFTD
+2265 RDFRGKLHIFSD
-2277 KGRSVDSIYAELQEE
+2277 KGRSVDSIYAELQQD

-2300 IDNHA
+2300 IDNPA

-2319 AGPEIYNPFRGA
+2319 AGPEVYNPFRGA

-2350 DIRQTAPTMKD
+2350 DIRQSPPTMKD

-2368 EVKAEGKQALN
+2368 SVKAEGKQALD

-2390 EIRRQESIRRQE
+2390 EIRRQESLRRQE
-2402 VRAKEK
+2402 IRAKEK

-2416 EVKAYYQNMQKNA
+2416 SVKAYYQNMQKQA
-2429 AEKRRENAAS
+2429 AEKRRENAS
-2439 KKYRDR
+2439 VKKYRDR

-2540 SIKDHIESVNSIL
+2540 SIKDHIESVNAIL

-2607 SNAYMKELGKSSD
+2607 SNAYMKELGKSRD

-2676 KTYSADEAKRWE
+2676 KTYSAEEAKRWE

-2699 SQVRMTDAQIMGLWC
+2699 SQVRMTDAQVMGLWC
-2714 LARREQGLG
+2714 LAMREQGLG

-2734 IEPKGVNKKRIQ
+2734 IEPKGVNKKRIR

-2758 NSIFGMLSDRQIEVA
+2758 NSIFGLLSDRQIEVA

-2785 EWGNDV
+2785 EWGNEV

-2879 WYNYKDKTYR
+2879 WYNYKDKSYR

-2895 GNITT
+2895 GNVTT

-2907 QSVMERTYG
+2907 QSIMERTYG

-2952 AAVGFNL
+2952 AAVGANL
-2959 RVVIQQPTSIARA
+2959 RVAIQQPTSIARA

-3032 EKSMKLAELGD
+3032 DKSMKLAELGD

-3067 ALLKATQERF
+3067 ALMKATQERF

-3088 STISRSDMMRNQSL
+3088 STISRSDIMRNQSL
-3102 AVSDV
+3102 AVSEV

-3118 NMLMDSYMD
+3118 NMLLDSYMD

-3139 TAFRRTGMKMVRAA
+3139 TAFRRTGGKMLRAVSVY
-3153 TVYAVT
+3153 TVTA
-3159 TALTAA
+3159 ALTAA

-3181 SVEKWIEHFWDNVKE
+3181 AVEKWLEHFLDNFKE
-3196 IKEPWRLLPIVDQL
+3196 VKEPWRLLPLVDQL

-3217 DTPDSMLWQSFVQ
+3217 ETPDSMLWQPFTQ
-3230 LKKSGASAIELLK
+3230 LRKAATSAVDLWKMLYNK
-3243 TVFGDNPEATS
+3243 DPEAYS
-3254 RYTAWG
+3254 RYTVWG
-3260 KAYTVLQGLSSIS
+3260 KAYNIMQGLSSIS

-3279 AYRDLKAIW
+3279 AYRDIKAVW
-3288 NASGALLWPDKK
+3288 NATGALLWPDLKM
-3300 IKFYDSGVKNQVK
+3300 KFYDSGVKNQVK

-3332 SGDVSDPDDAYWLT
+3332 SGEVSDPDDAYWLT

-3361 DLYAAILSGDE
+3361 DLHAAILAGDK
-3372 KAFSAAQEALGDH
+3372 KAFTAAQEALGDH
-3385 GIAASSVRTEAK
+3385 GIPAYSVRTEAK

-3419 VDALRS
+3419 VDALQT

-3453 ELDDAYVNGL
+3453 DLDEAYVNGS
-3463 VSKQDAVR
+3463 VSRQDAVR

-3483 AEEKALQ
+3483 AEEKVSQ
-3490 WDCEKDTGIKY
+3490 WSCEKETGIKY
-3501 SNLNDAYIHEEI
+3501 SKLNDAYIHEEI
-3513 TEQQAQSYLMKYGGL
+3513 TEQEAQVYLVEYGGL
-3528 TQAEAESKT
+3528 TQAEAEAKT

-3578 GGKTHEEAEDY
+3578 DGKTHEEAEDY

-3702 TKEKAE
+3702 TKEKAK
-3708 VVMEKI
+3708 VVMEQI
-3714 GQLTGYNRTQLTA
+3714 GKLSGYTRTQLTT
-3727 LGYSVYSAKKV
+3727 LGYAVYSARKV

>member
-1 MGYTERGQAIVSAL
+1 MAFDFHEYSRAREQA
-15 RNGATV
+15 
-21 EEAQRAADVS
+21 E
-31 NPRINNSESQPSAS
+31 S
-45 SGPLSAYTDKKW
+45 SGQTKEQAHQNAMAAQGQSTATSLQSSNATQPLSAYTDKKW
-57 INTGGGR
+57 IKTGGGR
-64 RHVDNFEV
+64 RHVDNFVV

-91 ANYEQFLNGKL
+91 ANYEQFLNDKL

-112 FGQYTNN
+112 YGQYTNN
-119 FMDINRY
+119 FMDPNRY
-126 AEHEMFMSTVNVN
+126 AEHEMFMSTVNAN

-146 ELQKEYEKV
+146 ELQKEYERV

-190 EYMNLVKESQAA
+190 EYMNLAKESQAA
-202 EDAWNK
+202 EEAWNK
-208 AQEAGLN
+208 AQKAGLN

-221 QTMAEYDDIQQQLD
+221 QTKAEYDDIQQQLD

-281 IRLTYQQDELKK
+281 IRLTYQQNELKK
-293 QLGYANRYRWES
+293 QLGYADRYRWES

-314 ALGKATYEQQH
+314 ALGKATYDQQH
-325 KQWTDQMDTVS
+325 QQWTDQMDTVS
-336 KLPTAGDYGAA
+336 KLPTAGDYAA
-347 SKRMLTLST
+347 VSKRMLELST

-403 NQAQANAVGEAAT
+403 NQAQAEAVGDAAT

-423 WRTAAATGAGLA
+423 WRTVAATGAGLA

-461 DYNQAVIGSISSYL
+461 DYNQAVTGSISTYL

-481 LGENAG
+481 LGDNAG
-487 VLAGKGLGDAY
+487 PLSGKGLGDAY

-578 GILLDILRSAGIEGS
+578 GLLLDILRSAGIEGS

-673 VTGAQEFDGDTKT
+673 VTGFQEFDGDTKT

-699 ADLAT
+699 ADLAA

-764 SGKMLTKEEHYL
+764 SGKMLTKEEHYM

-811 WLKSIEQKNG
+811 WLKNIEQKNG

-874 QITITGSDGKQ
+874 QITIAGQDGKQ

-895 SGAIPSDVAYL
+895 SGSIPSDVAYL
-906 AISAAAFGTAAN
+906 ARSAAAFGPAAN

-955 QSDSAKY
+955 QSDSVKY

-972 SEGQKQRTQVQ
+972 SEGQKQRAQ
-983 ENTVGKQDKGKKK
+983 EQEKTAGKRDNGKKK
-996 TQPREGRVSYGGV
+996 TSPKEGRVSFGGV
-1009 TYEGQTF
+1009 TYDGQTF

-1026 EVLRV
+1026 EVRRV
-1031 LEKFAAA
+1031 LEKFSAA
-1038 TGVNIVFYESEAD
+1038 TGVDIVFYESEAD
-1051 QRGNYVGANGFY
+1051 QRGDYVGANGFY

-1157 LGNSNAIERLAKE
+1157 LGNSKAIERLAKE

-1186 ADIRKAFEGVEARH
+1186 TDIRKAFEGVEARH

-1276 TAVAQKKLTKTEAK
+1276 TAVAQKKLTKAEAK

-1304 EFEGKYAQFG
+1304 EFDGKYAQFG

-1427 DDQQSNIAYF
+1427 DDQNSNIAYF

-1449 NGVDTWSSGKLD
+1449 NGVDTWSSAKLD

-1718 TIDKNG
+1718 TIDKDG

-1796 VFPAAESAFGSMKE
+1796 VFPTAESAFGSMKE
-1810 LIEAGLQED
+1810 LIQSGLEED
-1819 AVIEGK
+1819 AVIQGK
-1825 RDKTLSAIVDEIE
+1825 RDAAISDILDEIIETLPRTEDEIE
-1838 QTLPKTE
+1838 EIEIEQAEGDVE
-1845 AEIPETEVKQADR
+1845 AGLSN
-1858 DIEAIDS
+1858 DS
-1865 RTKFSLREVEPIQP
+1865 RLEGKLGESALFSR
-1879 SSDKWKRTLTTAE
+1879 
-1892 AKSRFPSLWDVAA
+1892 
-1905 EESEVRNPT
+1905 
-1914 QISST
+1914 
-1919 VKSYRK
+1919 
-1925 IYDFLKA
+1925 
-1932 EGFDGT
+1932 
-1938 ILDASSGLG
+1938 
-1947 YGTRAGIEEYGFD
+1947 
-1960 VEDIEPYPDK
+1960 
-1970 SYNPKYKDYSTLNK
+1970 
-1984 KYDVIISNAVLNV
+1984 
-1997 LPQDQRDA
+1997 
-2005 LTIKMG
+2005 
-2011 ELLNDGGRIFINV
+2011 
-2024 RGKDVDTLAS
+2024 
-2034 TKTNVNI
+2034 
-2041 SPMEWF
+2041 
-2047 VGSTGSYQKG
+2047 
-2057 FTKPELVAYLQDA
+2057 
-2070 LGDGFSVKPTN
+2070 
-2081 LFGAVSAVVTKDG
+2081 
-2094 GIKLSDGDY
+2094 
-2103 SKEPNVKKSSR
+2103 R

-2122 EEARAQAA
+2122 EEAREQAA

-2141 LRRRIEYWKRQ
+2141 LRRRVEYWKGQ
-2152 TQRTKQATVRQT
+2152 TQRTKQATVRQA

-2193 GDYLVQNDGETLD
+2193 GDYLVQNDGEALD
-2206 YDQLRQMAV
+2206 YNQLRQMAV

-2227 TEESSYAEDVAGEIL
+2227 TEESIYADDVAGEIL

-2292 YGYDLFPV
+2292 YGYDLFPA
-2300 IDNHA
+2300 IDNPA

-2390 EIRRQESIRRQE
+2390 EIRRQESLRRQE

-2408 AAKWDKVA
+2408 AAKWEKVA

-2489 KGKGPTQRDIKYTD
+2489 NGKGPTQRDIKYTD

-2540 SIKDHIESVNSIL
+2540 SIKDHIESVNAIL

-2607 SNAYMKELGKSSD
+2607 SNAYMKELGKSRD

-2785 EWGNDV
+2785 EWGNEV

-2879 WYNYKDKTYR
+2879 WYNYKDKSYR

-2907 QSVMERTYG
+2907 QSIMERTYG

-2938 NEELLKGMVGRYKA
+2938 NEELLKGMVGKYKA
-2952 AAVGFNL
+2952 AAVGNNL

-2985 AMKGGINEAMQ
+2985 AMKGGIDEAMQ

-3014 RNMRDQIKHTDTA
+3014 RNMRDQIKHTETA
-3027 FDKFT
+3027 FDKIT
-3032 EKSMKLAELGD
+3032 DKSMTLAELGD

-3057 VKETRHLSGD
+3057 MKETRHLSGD
-3067 ALLKATQERF
+3067 ELLKATQERF
-3077 DEIILSTQVMD
+3077 DEIILATQVMD

-3102 AVSDV
+3102 AVSEV

-3118 NMLMDSYMD
+3118 NMLLDSYMD

-3181 SVEKWIEHFWDNVKE
+3181 AVEKWIEHFWDNFSEV
-3196 IKEPWRLLPIVDQL
+3196 KEPWRLLPIVDQL

-3217 DTPDSMLWQSFVQ
+3217 ETPDSMLWQSFVQ

-3332 SGDVSDPDDAYWLT
+3332 SGEVSDPDDAYWLT

-3403 FRGDDGT
+3403 YRGDDGT
-3410 GRKMDVKTA
+3410 GRKLNEKQA
-3419 VDALRS
+3419 VS
-3425 YAGLGEL
+3425 YLMEFAGLGEL
-3432 EAQHLVDEWRF
+3432 EAKHLKDEWDLQRLYGLK
-3443 QVDHDGMKLS
+3443 VS
-3453 ELDDAYVNGL
+3453 EIGDAYVSGQITREEANDYYIRFGHDYP
-3463 VSKQDAVR
+3463 QDV
-3471 WLVNYGHEYKKD
+3471 KKKLLELD
-3483 AEEKALQ
+3483 FEKY
-3490 WDCEKDTGIKY
+3490 TGIPF
-3501 SNLNDAYIHEEI
+3501 SRMNDAYIHEEI
-3513 TEQQAQSYLMKYGGL
+3513 TEQQAQGYLMEYGGL

-3537 LQWDLAKDYGIQYGS
+3537 LQWDLARDYGIQYGS
-3552 TDEGIKKALT
+3552 EDEGIKKALI
-3562 EEFID
+3562 EDFID
-3567 QETAI
+3567 QDTAI
-3572 TIMETY
+3572 TIMEVY
-3578 GGKTHEEAEDY
+3578 GGKTHEEAVDY
-3589 SYQYLFTKET
+3589 SYQYLFTKDT
-3599 GYNFSEIQQAFDDGV
+3599 GYSFSEIQQALEDGV
-3614 ITEEEMAKWYRL
+3614 INEEQMADWYRL
-3626 GSIYTHGSEETSNEY
+3626 GSIYTHGSEEKAWEY
-3641 VEVAK
+3641 VGVAK
-3646 WKRDVPGAD
+3646 WKSEVPGGE
-3655 SMNRDGLEKWDKYSG
+3655 SMNRTGLEKWNKNSG
-3670 KLQAQGLGKE
+3670 KLKAQGLSEE
-3680 DFAKVWSIYSKAE
+3680 DFAKVWTIYSKAD

-3714 GQLTGYNRTQLTA
+3714 GQLTGYTRTQLTS

>member
-1 MGYTERGQAIVSAL
+1 MGLNPYSQEYKNAEAAYKENKDAGQSTNEAYKNAL
-15 RNGATV
+15 SQTNNGKNAV
-21 EEAQRAADVS
+21 QPA
-31 NPRINNSESQPSAS
+31 SQPPAS

-102 KEYGSGRTGR
+102 KEYGSDRSGRY
-112 FGQYTNN
+112 GQYTNN

-139 NLEKQLK
+139 NLEKKLE

-169 KQIAKVESQIKEY
+169 KQIAEVEKQIKEY
-182 QLDAKAAG
+182 QLDAKAAE

-202 EDAWNK
+202 EEAWNK

-221 QTMAEYDDIQQQLD
+221 QTMAEYDDIKQQLD

-242 NAVRA
+242 DAVRA

-314 ALGKATYEQQH
+314 AMGKATYEQQH
-325 KQWTDQMDTVS
+325 QQWNEQLDERLSQLSSAGGYATLGMGYEALSIS
-336 KLPTAGDYGAA
+336 KE
-347 SKRMLTLST
+347 
-356 SKDYK
+356 YK

-376 VLLGDGSDT
+376 ALLGDGSDT
-385 RRADEYAMN
+385 RRADEFAMN

-403 NQAQANAVGEAAT
+403 NQTQATAVGDAAT
-416 SSFYSGA
+416 NSFYSGA
-423 WRTAAATGAGLA
+423 WRTAVATGAGLA
-435 SGLEYLGDVQELVAR
+435 SGLEYLGDLTELSAR
-450 GVITEK
+450 GVIMEK

-461 DYNQAVIGSISSYL
+461 DYNQAVTGSISTYL

-481 LGENAG
+481 LGESAG

-531 QTLDEQLAKGT
+531 QTLDEQLAKGA

-550 GALAGSAEVIGETF
+550 GALSGSAEVIGETL

-578 GILLDILRSAGIEGS
+578 GLLLDILRSAGIEGS
-593 EEGVTTLLNTFAD
+593 EEGMTTLLNTFAD
-606 RIVNGNDSDYYVAL
+606 RIVNGNESDYYVAL

-630 ADAER
+630 AEAER

-648 MIAGAVSGGISG
+648 MIAGAASGGISG
-660 GVGGPAVRAANEV
+660 GVGGPVTRAVTKFAS
-673 VTGAQEFDGDTKT
+673 GFQEFEGDTKT
-686 LLDTA
+686 LVDTA
-691 ASYKDTKA
+691 AGFKDTKA

-704 KYGGKESITV
+704 KYGGKESITN
-714 RQAGKLGKAIEKATE
+714 RQAGKLGNAIDKATV

-754 DISDAIQKSA
+754 DISNAIQKSA

-781 GARDIRDELFDR
+781 GARAIRDELFDR

-811 WLKSIEQKNG
+811 WMKSIEQKNG
-821 AAVAGEAMFGKFQRE
+821 AAVAGEAMFGKILRE

-862 KVSGVTSTGKTA
+862 NVSGVTSTGKTA
-874 QITITGSDGKQ
+874 QITITGPDGTQ
-885 SSVNLEDALE
+885 SSVNLEDALD

-906 AISAAAFGTAAN
+906 ARSAAAFGTDAN

-955 QSDSAKY
+955 QSDSVKY

-972 SEGQKQRTQVQ
+972 SEGQKQRTQTH
-983 ENTVGKQDKGKKK
+983 EKSAASKDTGKKK
-996 TQPREGRVSYGGV
+996 TRPKEGTVSFGGV
-1009 TYEGQTF
+1009 TYEGRTF

-1051 QRGNYVGANGFY
+1051 QRGDYVGANGFY
-1063 RNGTVYLDVH
+1063 RNGTIYLDVH
-1073 AGANSTSEKEAVLI
+1073 AGAKSTSEKEAVLI

-1157 LGNSNAIERLAKE
+1157 LGNSKAIERLAKE

-1200 EEAKAMLDYMDELAK
+1200 EEAKAMLDYMDELTK
-1215 LWDDALVEAAESG
+1215 LWDDALVEAAENR
-1228 GEVSPTESGVI
+1228 GET
-1239 YDNAGN
+1239 
-1245 PVAESTGD
+1245 
-1253 GTVMLSIRTYEEEG
+1253 
-1267 RDVLRKYLD
+1267 
-1276 TAVAQKKLTKTEAK
+1276 KK
-1290 DMAEEIERIYDICR
+1290 AEE
-1304 EFEGKYAQFG
+1304 
-1314 AWSRAEVVRDTH
+1314 
-1326 GRPVFSVVSPNGEY
+1326 N
-1340 KMNLDFSLVCKKR
+1340 N
-1353 RTLDAVFNEMARR
+1353 
-1366 GIIDDFELGQ
+1366 
-1376 KSVVKINEIIR
+1376 
-1387 KHGFETACALCFV
+1387 
-1400 DAKRFRQASMADQF
+1400 
-1414 VRLYNELVTSLVS
+1414 
-1427 DDQQSNIAYF
+1427 AY
-1437 NFSQNTNRVAIK
+1437 
-1449 NGVDTWSSGKLD
+1449 
-1461 FSHLNHV
+1461 
-1468 MNTYGKGTV
+1468 
-1477 EYKAAKYIKDHAE
+1477 
-1490 GRKLLQ
+1490 
-1496 RGDFMSSSGFDA
+1496 
-1508 VKIQNKTILK
+1508 
-1518 LYNSKKGTGGPK
+1518 
-1530 AAFGDVQYLNEIV
+1530 
-1543 RKAKSW
+1543 
-1549 TPEKAFAV
+1549 
-1557 GGVRVQSFSD
+1557 
-1567 YIPRM
+1567 
-1572 VFDYVQMIYDL
+1572 
-1583 AAVGLPAHAY
+1583 
-1593 TKETLFAKQFG
+1593 
-1604 LTGIKIN
+1604 
-1611 MSLIPAIAKDGIAPG
+1611 
-1626 LDANG
+1626 
-1631 DYVWA
+1631 
-1636 GESFNYD
+1636 
-1643 EAVAIQNADG
+1643 
-1653 YTENCG
+1653 
-1659 TICVGVSEAHIRKL
+1659 
-1673 LRDPNIRMVIPY
+1673 
-1685 HKSGLNPIVA
+1685 
-1695 HMNKIAAFTD
+1695 
-1705 YTTLKTNPGGCQN
+1705 
-1718 TIDKNG
+1718 
-1724 NKVEKDFN
+1724 
-1732 FNAAVQKHGDP
+1732 
-1743 RAAADEYLKWCAA
+1743 
-1756 NQYTAKFAEFAN
+1756 
-1768 EDNYYKL
+1768 
-1775 LEDFTLYDN
+1775 
-1784 AGSFVPQRAVKA
+1784 
-1796 VFPAAESAFGSMKE
+1796 
-1810 LIEAGLQED
+1810 
-1819 AVIEGK
+1819 
-1825 RDKTLSAIVDEIE
+1825 
-1838 QTLPKTE
+1838 
-1845 AEIPETEVKQADR
+1845 
-1858 DIEAIDS
+1858 
-1865 RTKFSLREVEPIQP
+1865 FSLREFEDGRRFVDVTIDQKQFDGLSISEINNKAKQIIKRKFGGKVVGIDNKAFVNGNSAEKYAYFTPGT
-1879 SSDKWKRTLTTAE
+1879 DKSIIE
-1892 AKSRFPSLWDVAA
+1892 AKARASTELDNLIDAGTNFRKAEDGADGHIHPDVVDGFTYFDTVFKVGNQYYSGIINIKNNGKGKLFWGVTKVKNITQDLYASYG
-1905 EESEVRNPT
+1905 ENPT
-1914 QISST
+1914 SM
-1919 VKSYRK
+1919 
-1925 IYDFLKA
+1925 FL
-1932 EGFDGT
+1932 
-1938 ILDASSGLG
+1938 
-1947 YGTRAGIEEYGFD
+1947 RD
-1960 VEDIEPYPDK
+1960 VSMDSIR
-1970 SYNPKYKDYSTLNK
+1970 N
-1984 KYDVIISNAVLNV
+1984 
-1997 LPQDQRDA
+1997 
-2005 LTIKMG
+2005 
-2011 ELLNDGGRIFINV
+2011 
-2024 RGKDVDTLAS
+2024 
-2034 TKTNVNI
+2034 
-2041 SPMEWF
+2041 
-2047 VGSTGSYQKG
+2047 
-2057 FTKPELVAYLQDA
+2057 
-2070 LGDGFSVKPTN
+2070 
-2081 LFGAVSAVVTKDG
+2081 
-2094 GIKLSDGDY
+2094 SD
-2103 SKEPNVKKSSR
+2103 PNVKKSRR

-2130 AYTRLKAENAE
+2130 SYTRLKAENAE
-2141 LRRRIEYWKRQ
+2141 LRRRVEYWKGQ
-2152 TQRTKQATVRQT
+2152 TQRTKQATVRQA

-2186 RQALQEM
+2186 RKALQEM
-2193 GDYLVQNDGETLD
+2193 GDYLVQNNGEALD

-2227 TEESSYAEDVAGEIL
+2227 TEENSYAEDVAGEIL

-2251 LDRQYFNDLPEGFR
+2251 MDSQYFNDLPEGFR

-2300 IDNHA
+2300 IDNPA

-2368 EVKAEGKQALN
+2368 EVKAEGKQKLD

-2390 EIRRQESIRRQE
+2390 EIRRQESLRRQE

-2458 KNTDKEHI
+2458 KNTDNEHI

-2489 KGKGPTQRDIKYTD
+2489 KGKGPTQRDIKYTE
-2503 ALQKIKDIVEN
+2503 ALQKIKDIVDN

-2553 SGTDLDMSGPVVMMS
+2553 SGTDLDMSGPVVLMS

-2607 SNAYMKELGKSSD
+2607 SNAYMKELGKSRD

-2653 FQALMNGWGKMAM
+2653 FRALMNGWGKMAM

-2734 IEPKGVNKKRIQ
+2734 IKPKGVNKKRIR
-2746 QNDASHLTQDDL
+2746 QNDSIHLTQDDL
-2758 NSIFGMLSDRQIEVA
+2758 ISIFWLLSDRQIEVA
-2773 KKLQEFLNTTCS
+2773 KKLQEFLNRTCS
-2785 EWGNDV
+2785 EWGNEV

-2803 QFYYPINVDR
+2803 RFYYPINVDR

-2879 WYNYKDKTYR
+2879 WYNYKDKTYH
-2889 DVVDSL
+2889 DVTDSL

-2952 AAVGFNL
+2952 AAVGANL
-2959 RVVIQQPTSIARA
+2959 RVAIQQPTSIARA

-2985 AMKGGINEAMQ
+2985 AMKGGINEAM
-2996 NSGLAV
+2996 NHSGLAV

-3014 RNMRDQIKHTDTA
+3014 RNMRDQIKHTETA

-3032 EKSMKLAELGD
+3032 DKSMELAEKGD
-3043 KVTWGAIWNAAKLE
+3043 KITWGAIWNAAKLE
-3057 VKETRHLSGD
+3057 MKETRHLSGD
-3067 ALLKATQERF
+3067 ALMKATQERF
-3077 DEIILSTQVMD
+3077 DEIILATQVMD

-3102 AVSDV
+3102 AVSEV

-3118 NMLMDSYMD
+3118 NMLLDSYMD

-3139 TAFRRTGMKMVRAA
+3139 TAFRRTGGKMLRSV
-3153 TVYAVT
+3153 TVYAAT
-3159 TALTAA
+3159 AALTAA

-3181 SVEKWIEHFWDNVKE
+3181 AVEKWLEHFKDNISE
-3196 IKEPWRLLPIVDQL
+3196 AKEPWRLLPIVDQL

-3217 DTPDSMLWQSFVQ
+3217 ETPDSMLWQSFTQ
-3230 LKKSGASAIELLK
+3230 LRKSGASAVELMKML
-3243 TVFGDNPEATS
+3243 FGDNPEATS

-3260 KAYTVLQGLSSIS
+3260 KAYTIMQGLSSIT

-3279 AYRDLKAIW
+3279 AYRDIKAVW
-3288 NASGALLWPDKK
+3288 NASGALLWPDLKM
-3300 IKFYDSGVKNQVK
+3300 KFYESGVKNQVK
-3313 YGIQDGYLTE
+3313 YGVQDGYLTE

-3332 SGDVSDPDDAYWLT
+3332 SGEVSDPDDAYWLT

-3361 DLYAAILSGDE
+3361 ELHAAILAGDK
-3372 KAFSAAQEALGDH
+3372 KAFAAAQEALGDH
-3385 GIAASSVRTEAK
+3385 GITPYSVRTEAK
-3397 NEIGRL
+3397 NQIGRL
-3403 FRGDDGT
+3403 YRGDDGKGSKLT
-3410 GRKMDVKTA
+3410 EKQA
-3419 VDALRS
+3419 VS
-3425 YAGLGEL
+3425 YLMEFAGLGEL
-3432 EAQHLVDEWRF
+3432 EAKHLKDEWDLQRLYGLK
-3443 QVDHDGMKLS
+3443 VS
-3453 ELDDAYVNGL
+3453 EIGDAYVSGQITAE
-3463 VSKQDAVR
+3463 KARDYYIR
-3471 WLVNYGHEYKKD
+3471 FGHYYPKD
-3483 AEEKALQ
+3483 AAKKLLEL
-3490 WDCEKDTGIKY
+3490 DCEKETGIKY
-3501 SNLNDAYIHEEI
+3501 SMLNDAYIHDEI
-3513 TEQQAQSYLMKYGGL
+3513 TEQEAQAYLMGYGGL
-3528 TQAEAESKT
+3528 TQAEAEAKT
-3537 LQWDLAKDYGIQYGS
+3537 LQWDLARDYGIQYGS
-3552 TDEGIKKALT
+3552 SDEGIKKALT

-3589 SYQYLFTKET
+3589 SYQYLFTNET
-3599 GYNFSEIQQAFDDGV
+3599 GYNFSEIQKAFEDGV
-3614 ITEEEMAKWYRL
+3614 IDEDEMAYWYRV
-3626 GSIYTHGSEETSNEY
+3626 GSIYTHGSEEKAWEY

-3646 WKRDVPGAD
+3646 WKSEVPGGE
-3655 SMNRDGLEKWDKYSG
+3655 SMNRTGLDKWYQKSG

-3680 DFAKVWSIYSKAE
+3680 DFAKVWTIYSKAD
-3693 AEYDSNGNQ
+3693 AEYDANGNQ
-3702 TKEKAE
+3702 TKEKAQ
-3708 VVMEKI
+3708 VVMEQI
-3714 GQLTGYNRTQLTA
+3714 GQLSGYTKTQLTA
-3727 LGYSVYSAKKV
+3727 LGYAVYSAKKV

>member
-1 MGYTERGQAIVSAL
+1 MGSGFKEGSQELKNLNDAVVA
-15 RNGATV
+15 N
-21 EEAQRAADVS
+21 RAAGMDGNSAVRAAKQQTNNGQHAAQTSPQSS
-31 NPRINNSESQPSAS
+31 NL
-45 SGPLSAYTDKKW
+45 SGPLSAYTEKK
-57 INTGGGR
+57 
-64 RHVDNFEV
+64 
-72 RNGKI
+72 
-77 FDVASEN
+77 
-84 AAIRNTQ
+84 RNTQ

-112 FGQYTNN
+112 YGQHTNN

-169 KQIAKVESQIKEY
+169 KQIAEVENQIKEY

-202 EDAWNK
+202 EEAWNK
-208 AQEAGLN
+208 AQESGLN

-221 QTMAEYDDIQQQLD
+221 QTKAEYDELQQQLD
-235 DLYDQRR
+235 DLYSQRKTLLQDSSKPDYQ
-242 NAVRA
+242 NGD
-247 AEAEDY
+247 DY
-253 SGWATDDLSAASI
+253 SGWATDELTAGNMNQASNQEI
-266 GGKNK
+266 TNL
-271 ADVSNIEGQI
+271 EGQI
-281 IRLTYQQDELKK
+281 IRLIYQQDDIKK
-293 QLGYANRYRWES
+293 QLGYADYYRWAD
-305 VDTTDEQAI
+305 VDTSDENAI
-314 ALGKATYEQQH
+314 ALGKSTYEQQH
-325 KQWTDQMDTVS
+325 QQWTEQLDKRLSQLS
-336 KLPTAGDYGAA
+336 SAGEYGAMSMA
-347 SKRMLTLST
+347 QDALSI

-361 EPTEDWTEQQKNTYY
+361 EPTEDWTEQQRNTYY
-376 VLLGDGSDT
+376 VLMGDGSDT
-385 RRADEYAMN
+385 SRADEFAMN
-394 TNNLIQQQK
+394 TNNLIQKQK
-403 NQAQANAVGEAAT
+403 NQVKSDAVGDAAT
-416 SSFYSGA
+416 KSFYSGA
-423 WRTAAATGAGLA
+423 WRTVAATGAGLA
-435 SGLEYLGDVQELVAR
+435 SGLEYLGDLQELAAR
-450 GVITEK
+450 GVIMEK

-461 DYNQAVIGSISSYL
+461 DYNQAVTGSISTYL

-531 QTLDEQLAKGT
+531 QTLDEQLAKGA

-550 GALAGSAEVIGETF
+550 GALAGSAEVLGETF

-578 GILLDILRSAGIEGS
+578 GLLMDILRSAGIEGS
-593 EEGVTTLLNTFAD
+593 EEGMTTLLNTFAD
-606 RIVNGNDSDYYVAL
+606 RIVNGNESDYYVAL

-630 ADAER
+630 AEAER

-673 VTGAQEFDGDTKT
+673 VTGFQEFDGDTKT

-699 ADLAT
+699 ADLST

-714 RQAGKLGKAIEKATE
+714 RQAGNLGKAIEKATAE
-729 QQNERNIHN
+729 QNDRNVHN

-781 GARDIRDELFDR
+781 GARAIRDELFDR

-811 WLKSIEQKNG
+811 WLKNIEQKNG
-821 AAVAGEAMFGKFQRE
+821 TAVAGQAMFGNILRE

-874 QITITGSDGKQ
+874 QITITGEDGKQ
-885 SSVNLEDALE
+885 SSVNLEDALD

-906 AISAAAFGTAAN
+906 ARSAAAFGPAAN
-918 DVYNLYSPTQTARE
+918 DVYNLYSPTQTVRE

-941 NTVAANVGSRSAFE
+941 NTVAANVSSRSAFE
-955 QSDSAKY
+955 QSDSVKY

-983 ENTVGKQDKGKKK
+983 EKTVGKQDKGKKK

-1009 TYEGQTF
+1009 TYEGRTF

-1026 EVLRV
+1026 EVRRV

-1038 TGVNIVFYESEAD
+1038 TGVDIVFYESEVD
-1051 QRGNYVGANGFY
+1051 QRGDYVGANGFY

-1073 AGANSTSEKEAVLI
+1073 AGAKSTSEKEAVLI

-1094 HFIRENA
+1094 HFIRENT

-1138 GLSRDAAVEEVVAD
+1138 GLSRDAAIEEVVAD

-1157 LGNSNAIERLAKE
+1157 MGNSKAIERLAKE

-1186 ADIRKAFEGVEARH
+1186 SDIRKAFEGVEARH
-1200 EEAKAMLDYMDELAK
+1200 EEAKAMLDYMDELTK
-1215 LWDDALVEAAESG
+1215 LWDDALVDAAENREPKVG
-1228 GEVSPTESGVI
+1228 K
-1239 YDNAGN
+1239 N
-1245 PVAESTGD
+1245 STSYS
-1253 GTVMLSIRTYEEEG
+1253 L
-1267 RDVLRKYLD
+1267 
-1276 TAVAQKKLTKTEAK
+1276 
-1290 DMAEEIERIYDICR
+1290 R
-1304 EFEGKYAQFG
+1304 EFEDGRRFVDVTIDQEQFDGLTISEMNNKAKQIIKSKFGGKVVGIDNKAFVNGNSAEKYAYFTPG
-1314 AWSRAEVVRDTH
+1314 TDKSIIEAKARASTELD
-1326 GRPVFSVVSPNGEY
+1326 
-1340 KMNLDFSLVCKKR
+1340 NLI
-1353 RTLDAVFNEMARR
+1353 DA
-1366 GIIDDFELGQ
+1366 G
-1376 KSVVKINEIIR
+1376 
-1387 KHGFETACALCFV
+1387 T
-1400 DAKRFRQASMADQF
+1400 
-1414 VRLYNELVTSLVS
+1414 
-1427 DDQQSNIAYF
+1427 
-1437 NFSQNTNRVAIK
+1437 NF
-1449 NGVDTWSSGKLD
+1449 
-1461 FSHLNHV
+1461 
-1468 MNTYGKGTV
+1468 
-1477 EYKAAKYIKDHAE
+1477 
-1490 GRKLLQ
+1490 
-1496 RGDFMSSSGFDA
+1496 
-1508 VKIQNKTILK
+1508 
-1518 LYNSKKGTGGPK
+1518 
-1530 AAFGDVQYLNEIV
+1530 
-1543 RKAKSW
+1543 RKA
-1549 TPEKAFAV
+1549 E
-1557 GGVRVQSFSD
+1557 
-1567 YIPRM
+1567 
-1572 VFDYVQMIYDL
+1572 
-1583 AAVGLPAHAY
+1583 
-1593 TKETLFAKQFG
+1593 
-1604 LTGIKIN
+1604 
-1611 MSLIPAIAKDGIAPG
+1611 DG
-1626 LDANG
+1626 
-1631 DYVWA
+1631 
-1636 GESFNYD
+1636 
-1643 EAVAIQNADG
+1643 ADG
-1653 YTENCG
+1653 
-1659 TICVGVSEAHIRKL
+1659 HIH
-1673 LRDPNIRMVIPY
+1673 P
-1685 HKSGLNPIVA
+1685 
-1695 HMNKIAAFTD
+1695 
-1705 YTTLKTNPGGCQN
+1705 
-1718 TIDKNG
+1718 
-1724 NKVEKDFN
+1724 
-1732 FNAAVQKHGDP
+1732 
-1743 RAAADEYLKWCAA
+1743 
-1756 NQYTAKFAEFAN
+1756 
-1768 EDNYYKL
+1768 
-1775 LEDFTLYDN
+1775 
-1784 AGSFVPQRAVKA
+1784 
-1796 VFPAAESAFGSMKE
+1796 
-1810 LIEAGLQED
+1810 
-1819 AVIEGK
+1819 
-1825 RDKTLSAIVDEIE
+1825 
-1838 QTLPKTE
+1838 
-1845 AEIPETEVKQADR
+1845 
-1858 DIEAIDS
+1858 
-1865 RTKFSLREVEPIQP
+1865 
-1879 SSDKWKRTLTTAE
+1879 
-1892 AKSRFPSLWDVAA
+1892 DV
-1905 EESEVRNPT
+1905 V
-1914 QISST
+1914 
-1919 VKSYRK
+1919 
-1925 IYDFLKA
+1925 
-1932 EGFDGT
+1932 
-1938 ILDASSGLG
+1938 
-1947 YGTRAGIEEYGFD
+1947 
-1960 VEDIEPYPDK
+1960 
-1970 SYNPKYKDYSTLNK
+1970 
-1984 KYDVIISNAVLNV
+1984 
-1997 LPQDQRDA
+1997 
-2005 LTIKMG
+2005 
-2011 ELLNDGGRIFINV
+2011 
-2024 RGKDVDTLAS
+2024 
-2034 TKTNVNI
+2034 
-2041 SPMEWF
+2041 
-2047 VGSTGSYQKG
+2047 
-2057 FTKPELVAYLQDA
+2057 
-2070 LGDGFSVKPTN
+2070 DGFSYFDTVFKVGNQYYSGTIN
-2081 LFGAVSAVVTKDG
+2081 IKNIGKGKLFWGVTKTKNITQDLYASYG
-2094 GIKLSDGDY
+2094 KNPTSMFLRDVSVERIPQ
-2103 SKEPNVKKSSR
+2103 KEPNVKKSRRENDEEDVKTAEAYFGTTYKINEAGYLLTDGKLLDFSGRHEGGPGGYRTVDHRDIVDAFDGDYGDGSYSGGMIEFMRAGNIRLSPESGGINLSTMPTKAQMSTLDRYITSFRGEVILDIDDGDGNIVASIEYPKRTYSKKVTDAIKEYFENGTIPEAPSDLGQFRYSRRDTEGNELSQHQQEFFKDSKVRDERGNLKVMYHGTPNGTFTVFNDGTYFTENKEYADLYQNPAASMLSVKKNAKAPKTYEVYLNIKKPFDIRDAEARDIYINDYIKGGNAVGINPYMSDAEYRKIKTVDWTEGEDLRDFLIDNGYDYDGLILDEGATGGYGEDVKSRGVSYVIFSADQVKNVDNKNPTSDPDIRFSRR

-2141 LRRRIEYWKRQ
+2141 LQRRVEYWKGQ

-2193 GDYLVQNDGETLD
+2193 GDYLVQNNGEALD

-2227 TEESSYAEDVAGEIL
+2227 TEENSYADDVADEIL
-2242 STIRNTDIR
+2242 SAIRNADIK
-2251 LDRQYFNDLPEGFR
+2251 LDRQYFKDLPEGFR
-2265 RDFRGKLHIFTD
+2265 RDFRGKLHIFSD
-2277 KGRSVDSIYAELQEE
+2277 KGRSVDSIYAELQQD

-2300 IDNHA
+2300 IDNPA

-2319 AGPEIYNPFRGA
+2319 AGPEVYNPFRGT

-2345 TMLGE
+2345 TVLGE
-2350 DIRQTAPTMKD
+2350 DIRQSPPTMKD
-2361 KADAKVA
+2361 KADAKA
-2368 EVKAEGKQALN
+2368 ASAKAEGKQALD
-2379 QLRSDKNARIQ
+2379 QLRADKNARIQ
-2390 EIRRQESIRRQE
+2390 EIRRQESLRRQE

-2416 EVKAYYQNMQKNA
+2416 AVKAYYQNMQKEA
-2429 AEKRRENAAS
+2429 AEKRRENAS
-2439 KKYRDR
+2439 VKKYRDR
-2445 VFDKVNTLETWLR
+2445 VFDKVNTLENWFR

-2466 PEALKEPLIA
+2466 PEALKEPLLA

-2489 KGKGPTQRDIKYTD
+2489 KGKGPTQRDIQYTD
-2503 ALQKIKDIVEN
+2503 ALQKIKDIVDN

-2540 SIKDHIESVNSIL
+2540 SIKDHIDSVKSIL

-2595 SHFASVMEGARE
+2595 SHFASVMEGARD
-2607 SNAYMKELGKSSD
+2607 SNAYMKELGKSRD
-2620 KTVIGDNAEKFTLW
+2620 KTMIGDNAERFTVW

-2645 FGAAGVER
+2645 FGAAGTER
-2653 FQALMNGWGKMAM
+2653 FRALMNGWGKMAM
-2666 NVQTVMQFTD
+2666 NVQTVMKFTD
-2676 KTYSADEAKRWE
+2676 KTYTAEEAKRWE

-2723 HILVGGIRVGD
+2723 HLLVGGMRVGD
-2734 IEPKGVNKKRIQ
+2734 IEPKGATKKRIRQ
-2746 QNDASHLTQDDL
+2746 SDARHLTQDDL
-2758 NSIFGMLSDRQIEVA
+2758 TSIFGLLSDRQIEVA
-2773 KKLQEFLNTTCS
+2773 TKLQEFLNTTCS

-2791 SMARFGYRQFTE
+2791 SMVRFGYRQFTE

-2813 NNLPMSDPQARETD
+2813 NNLSMSDTQARETD

-2879 WYNYKDKTYR
+2879 WYNYKDKTYH
-2889 DVVDSL
+2889 DVTDSL

-2938 NEELLKGMVGRYKA
+2938 NEELLKGAVGKYKA
-2952 AAVGFNL
+2952 AAVGANL
-2959 RVVIQQPTSIARA
+2959 RVAIQQPTSIARA

-2985 AMKGGINEAMQ
+2985 AMKGGINEAM
-2996 NSGLAV
+2996 NHSGLAV

-3014 RNMRDQIKHTDTA
+3014 RNMRDQIKHTETA

-3032 EKSMKLAELGD
+3032 DKSMVLAELGD
-3043 KVTWGAIWNAAKLE
+3043 KITWGAIWNAAKLE
-3057 VKETRHLSGD
+3057 MKETRHLSGD
-3067 ALLKATQERF
+3067 ALMKATQERF
-3077 DEIILSTQVMD
+3077 DEIILATQVMD

-3102 AVSDV
+3102 AVSEV

-3118 NMLMDSYMD
+3118 NMLLDSYMD

-3139 TAFRRTGMKMVRAA
+3139 TAFRRTGGKMLRAVSVY
-3153 TVYAVT
+3153 TVTA
-3159 TALTAA
+3159 ALTAA

-3174 DDDDYQT
+3174 DDDDYQNA
-3181 SVEKWIEHFWDNVKE
+3181 VEKWIEHFMDNFKE
-3196 IKEPWRLLPIVDQL
+3196 VKEPWRLLPLVDQL

-3217 DTPDSMLWQSFVQ
+3217 ETPDSMLWQPFTQ
-3230 LKKSGASAIELLK
+3230 LRKAATSAVDLWKMLYNK
-3243 TVFGDNPEATS
+3243 DPEAYS
-3254 RYTAWG
+3254 RYTVWG
-3260 KAYTVLQGLSSIS
+3260 KAYNIMQGLSSIS

-3279 AYRDLKAIW
+3279 AYRDIKAVW
-3288 NASGALLWPDKK
+3288 NASGALLWPDLKM
-3300 IKFYDSGVKNQVK
+3300 KFYDSGVKNQVK
-3313 YGIQDGYLTE
+3313 YGVQDGYLTE

-3332 SGDVSDPDDAYWLT
+3332 SGEVSDPDDAYWLT

-3361 DLYAAILSGDE
+3361 DLHAAILAGD
-3372 KAFSAAQEALGDH
+3372 KDAFLEAHEALGDH

-3419 VDALRS
+3419 VDALQS

-3432 EAQHLVDEWRF
+3432 EAKHLVDEWRF

-3453 ELDDAYVNGL
+3453 ELGEAYVNGL
-3463 VSKQDAVR
+3463 VTKQDAVR

-3513 TEQQAQSYLMKYGGL
+3513 TEQQAQAYLVKYGGL

-3537 LQWDLAKDYGIQYGS
+3537 LQWDLARDYGIQYGS
-3552 TDEGIKKALT
+3552 GDEGIKKALI

-3567 QETAI
+3567 QDTAI
-3572 TIMETY
+3572 TIMEVY

-3589 SYQYLFTKET
+3589 SYQYLFTKDT
-3599 GYNFSEIQQAFDDGV
+3599 GYSFSEIQQALEDGV
-3614 ITEEEMAKWYRL
+3614 INEEQMADWYRL
-3626 GSIYTHGSEETSNEY
+3626 GSIYTHGSEEKAWEY

-3646 WKRDVPGAD
+3646 WKSEVPGGE
-3655 SMNRDGLEKWDKYSG
+3655 SMNRDGLEKWNKNSG
-3670 KLQAQGLGKE
+3670 KLKAQGLSEE
-3680 DFAKVWSIYSKAE
+3680 DFAKAWTIYSKAD

-3714 GQLTGYNRTQLTA
+3714 GQLTGYTRTQLTA

>member
-1 MGYTERGQAIVSAL
+1 MANTILSKEQFDQQYEAERASGASHADAVRDISDHYIPKQSTSYMSPSSFMTQYNEDKAKGFSGKSSIGYMAYQTMANRQASQVGNSYAKYL
-15 RNGATV
+15 ADYLKANGNDRKTRFGNY
-21 EEAQRAADVS
+21 E
-31 NPRINNSESQPSAS
+31 NNSMDT
-45 SGPLSAYTDKKW
+45 LSFA
-57 INTGGGR
+57 
-64 RHVDNFEV
+64 
-72 RNGKI
+72 
-77 FDVASEN
+77 
-84 AAIRNTQ
+84 Q
-91 ANYEQFLNGKL
+91 
-102 KEYGSGRTGR
+102 
-112 FGQYTNN
+112 
-119 FMDINRY
+119 
-126 AEHEMFMSTVNVN
+126 HEMFMSTVNVN
-139 NLEKQLK
+139 NLEKKLDD
-146 ELQKEYEKV
+146 LWKEYEKV
-155 RISGTGGSAETDLK
+155 YMAGDDSRTEVALK
-169 KQIAKVESQIKEY
+169 QQIAEIENQIKEY

-190 EYMNLVKESQAA
+190 EYMNLVKETQAA
-202 EDAWNK
+202 EEAWNK

-314 ALGKATYEQQH
+314 AMGKATYDQQH
-325 KQWTDQMDTVS
+325 QQWNEQLDKRLSQLSSAGGYTALGMGQEALSIS
-336 KLPTAGDYGAA
+336 KE
-347 SKRMLTLST
+347 
-356 SKDYK
+356 YK

-376 VLLGDGSDT
+376 VLLGDGSDS
-385 RRADEYAMN
+385 RRADEFAMN

-450 GVITEK
+450 GVIMEK

-461 DYNQAVIGSISSYL
+461 DYNQAVTGSISTYL

-481 LGENAG
+481 LGDNAG
-487 VLAGKGLGDAY
+487 ILAGKGLGDAY

-550 GALAGSAEVIGETF
+550 GTLAGGAEVLGETF

-593 EEGVTTLLNTFAD
+593 EEGMTTLLNTFAD
-606 RIVNGNDSDYYVAL
+606 NIVNGNESDYYVAL

-673 VTGAQEFDGDTKT
+673 ATGFREFDGDTKT

-714 RQAGKLGKAIEKATE
+714 RQAGNLGKAIEKATE
-729 QQNERNIHN
+729 EQNERNIHN

-793 MTNGKLDAEK
+793 MTNGKLDKEK

-821 AAVAGEAMFGKFQRE
+821 AAVAGEAMFGKLQRE
-836 AAEQRLTEADRIE
+836 AAEKRLTEADRIE
-849 TINPEVTIGDVSG
+849 TINPDVTVGDVSG

-874 QITITGSDGKQ
+874 QITITGPDGTQ
-885 SSVNLEDALE
+885 SSVNLEDALD
-895 SGAIPSDVAYL
+895 SGAIPGDVAYL
-906 AISAAAFGTAAN
+906 ARSAAAFGTAAN

-941 NTVAANVGSRSAFE
+941 NTVAANVSSRSAFE
-955 QSDSAKY
+955 QSDSVKY

-972 SEGQKQRTQVQ
+972 SEGQKQRTEAQ
-983 ENTVGKQDKGKKK
+983 EKTRASKDTGKKK
-996 TQPREGRVSYGGV
+996 TSPKEGLVSYGGV
-1009 TYEGQTF
+1009 TYEGRTF

-1026 EVLRV
+1026 EVRRV

-1038 TGVNIVFYESEAD
+1038 TGVDIVFYESEAD
-1051 QRGNYVGANGFY
+1051 QRGDYVGANGFY

-1073 AGANSTSEKEAVLI
+1073 AGAKSTSEKEAVLI

-1094 HFIRENA
+1094 HFIRENT

-1138 GLSRDAAVEEVVAD
+1138 GLSRDAAIEEVVAD

-1157 LGNSNAIERLAKE
+1157 MGNSKAIERLAKQ

-1186 ADIRKAFEGVEARH
+1186 SDIRKAFEGVEARH
-1200 EEAKAMLDYMDELAK
+1200 EEGKAMLDYMDELTK
-1215 LWDDALVEAAESG
+1215 LWDDALVDAAENRQKAKITETKQSQRDYSYEALISKPDMKLTVVDSNVPNNRADVIAQAKKNAASIG
-1228 GEVSPTESGVI
+1228 TTHENGSVSVYVKDVKKEIILGTDGLKHSLDRRAETNAFITIKAGEI
-1239 YDNAGN
+1239 LQN
-1245 PVAESTGD
+1245 
-1253 GTVMLSIRTYEEEG
+1253 SIR
-1267 RDVLRKYLD
+1267 
-1276 TAVAQKKLTKTEAK
+1276 
-1290 DMAEEIERIYDICR
+1290 
-1304 EFEGKYAQFG
+1304 
-1314 AWSRAEVVRDTH
+1314 
-1326 GRPVFSVVSPNGEY
+1326 
-1340 KMNLDFSLVCKKR
+1340 
-1353 RTLDAVFNEMARR
+1353 
-1366 GIIDDFELGQ
+1366 
-1376 KSVVKINEIIR
+1376 INEITPQKKEAEAGYILIGAAR
-1387 KHGFETACALCFV
+1387 NETNDLYIV
-1400 DAKRFRQASMADQF
+1400 RSVINRFS
-1414 VRLYNELVTSLVS
+1414 NELMSMDVLYAINAKKENRLRSMRPGFQGPVTDSTIS
-1427 DDQQSNIAYF
+1427 ISNLLDYVNKYF
-1437 NFSQNTNRVAIK
+1437 PDILPEDVLKHYGYDSRPE
-1449 NGVDTWSSGKLD
+1449 GKL
-1461 FSHLNHV
+1461 
-1468 MNTYGKGTV
+1468 
-1477 EYKAAKYIKDHAE
+1477 
-1490 GRKLLQ
+1490 
-1496 RGDFMSSSGFDA
+1496 
-1508 VKIQNKTILK
+1508 
-1518 LYNSKKGTGGPK
+1518 
-1530 AAFGDVQYLNEIV
+1530 
-1543 RKAKSW
+1543 
-1549 TPEKAFAV
+1549 
-1557 GGVRVQSFSD
+1557 
-1567 YIPRM
+1567 
-1572 VFDYVQMIYDL
+1572 
-1583 AAVGLPAHAY
+1583 
-1593 TKETLFAKQFG
+1593 
-1604 LTGIKIN
+1604 
-1611 MSLIPAIAKDGIAPG
+1611 
-1626 LDANG
+1626 
-1631 DYVWA
+1631 
-1636 GESFNYD
+1636 GESALF
-1643 EAVAIQNADG
+1643 
-1653 YTENCG
+1653 
-1659 TICVGVSEAHIRKL
+1659 
-1673 LRDPNIRMVIPY
+1673 
-1685 HKSGLNPIVA
+1685 
-1695 HMNKIAAFTD
+1695 
-1705 YTTLKTNPGGCQN
+1705 
-1718 TIDKNG
+1718 
-1724 NKVEKDFN
+1724 
-1732 FNAAVQKHGDP
+1732 
-1743 RAAADEYLKWCAA
+1743 
-1756 NQYTAKFAEFAN
+1756 
-1768 EDNYYKL
+1768 
-1775 LEDFTLYDN
+1775 
-1784 AGSFVPQRAVKA
+1784 
-1796 VFPAAESAFGSMKE
+1796 
-1810 LIEAGLQED
+1810 
-1819 AVIEGK
+1819 
-1825 RDKTLSAIVDEIE
+1825 
-1838 QTLPKTE
+1838 
-1845 AEIPETEVKQADR
+1845 
-1858 DIEAIDS
+1858 S
-1865 RTKFSLREVEPIQP
+1865 R
-1879 SSDKWKRTLTTAE
+1879 
-1892 AKSRFPSLWDVAA
+1892 
-1905 EESEVRNPT
+1905 
-1914 QISST
+1914 
-1919 VKSYRK
+1919 
-1925 IYDFLKA
+1925 
-1932 EGFDGT
+1932 
-1938 ILDASSGLG
+1938 
-1947 YGTRAGIEEYGFD
+1947 
-1960 VEDIEPYPDK
+1960 
-1970 SYNPKYKDYSTLNK
+1970 
-1984 KYDVIISNAVLNV
+1984 
-1997 LPQDQRDA
+1997 
-2005 LTIKMG
+2005 
-2011 ELLNDGGRIFINV
+2011 
-2024 RGKDVDTLAS
+2024 
-2034 TKTNVNI
+2034 
-2041 SPMEWF
+2041 
-2047 VGSTGSYQKG
+2047 
-2057 FTKPELVAYLQDA
+2057 
-2070 LGDGFSVKPTN
+2070 
-2081 LFGAVSAVVTKDG
+2081 
-2094 GIKLSDGDY
+2094 
-2103 SKEPNVKKSSR
+2103 R

-2130 AYTRLKAENAE
+2130 AYTQIKAERAE
-2141 LRRRIEYWKRQ
+2141 LERKFGKPGAKISNRDIEKFTESLLAKYSSFTEAGDIQRRLGRIRDYLNNTPEGNLDFDKVMD
-2152 TQRTKQATVRQT
+2152 RTFKTAT
-2164 DVNRFARQLIKRYG
+2164 AILSG
-2178 STADQAYI
+2178 STVPTSVLDGNTSRSLIADIKNTVIHMKPKYIKALPDGFRREYSGNIRISSKNGVDINDFYAQLAEAYGADLFPTEITDQTAQAVIIADMYDSMAAGTYNPFENSMNEVGNSLANEI
-2186 RQALQEM
+2186 LDGMLTGSMKKSKPSAEEAASITGRIA
-2193 GDYLVQNDGETLD
+2193 NDGE
-2206 YDQLRQMAV
+2206 V
-2215 TVAAELVATAEA
+2215 
-2227 TEESSYAEDVAGEIL
+2227 
-2242 STIRNTDIR
+2242 
-2251 LDRQYFNDLPEGFR
+2251 
-2265 RDFRGKLHIFTD
+2265 
-2277 KGRSVDSIYAELQEE
+2277 
-2292 YGYDLFPV
+2292 
-2300 IDNHA
+2300 
-2305 DQLVMMGDIFDRLS
+2305 
-2319 AGPEIYNPFRGA
+2319 
-2331 ENEATLSIANEIMD
+2331 
-2345 TMLGE
+2345 
-2350 DIRQTAPTMKD
+2350 
-2361 KADAKVA
+2361 
-2368 EVKAEGKQALN
+2368 
-2379 QLRSDKNARIQ
+2379 RIQ
-2390 EIRRQESIRRQE
+2390 EIRRQEALRRQE

-2416 EVKAYYQNMQKNA
+2416 AVKAYYQNMQKED

-2445 VFDKVNTLETWLR
+2445 VFDKVDTLQNWLI

-2489 KGKGPTQRDIKYTD
+2489 KGKGPTQRDVKYTD

-2514 QAKYLND
+2514 QSKYLND

-2540 SIKDHIESVNSIL
+2540 SITDHIESVKSIFF
-2553 SGTDLDMSGPVVMMS
+2553 GTDLDMSGPVVMMS

-2595 SHFASVMEGARE
+2595 SHFASVMDGARE
-2607 SNAYMKELGKSSD
+2607 SNAYMKELGKSRDRSRA
-2620 KTVIGDNAEKFTLW
+2620 GDTAAQFTIW

-2645 FGAAGVER
+2645 FGAAGAER

-2666 NVQTVMQFTD
+2666 NVQTVMKFTD
-2676 KTYSADEAKRWE
+2676 ETYTAEEAKRWE
-2688 ENVRT
+2688 EKVRT
-2693 IDLSDG
+2693 IDLSNG

-2723 HILVGGIRVGD
+2723 HLLVGGMRVGD
-2734 IEPKGVNKKRIQ
+2734 IEPKGALKKRIRQ
-2746 QNDASHLTQDDL
+2746 SDARHLTQDDL
-2758 NSIFGMLSDRQIEVA
+2758 TSIFGLLSDRQIEVA
-2773 KKLQEFLNTTCS
+2773 TKLQEFLNTTCS
-2785 EWGNDV
+2785 EWGNEV

-2803 QFYYPINVDR
+2803 QHYYPINVDR

-2827 IFRLLNMSATKAL
+2827 IFRLLNMCFTKAL
-2840 TPNANNSVVINSIFD
+2840 TPNANSSVVINSIFD

-2879 WYNYKDKTYR
+2879 WYNYKDKTYH
-2889 DVVDSL
+2889 DVTDSL

-2907 QSVMERTYG
+2907 QGIIERTYG

-2952 AAVGFNL
+2952 AAVGANL
-2959 RVVIQQPTSIARA
+2959 RVAIQQPTSIARA

-3032 EKSMKLAELGD
+3032 DKSMKLAELGD
-3043 KVTWGAIWNAAKLE
+3043 KATWGAIWNAAKLE

-3077 DEIILSTQVMD
+3077 DEIILATQVMD

-3102 AVSDV
+3102 AVSEV

-3118 NMLMDSYMD
+3118 NMLLDSYMD
-3127 FNMELRKTKSAS
+3127 FNIELRKTKSAS

-3181 SVEKWIEHFWDNVKE
+3181 AVEKWIEHFWDNVKE

-3210 YDIFLNN
+3210 YDIFLNSE
-3217 DTPDSMLWQSFVQ
+3217 TPDSMLWQSFVQ
-3230 LKKSGASAIELLK
+3230 LQKSGASAIELLK
-3243 TVFGDNPEATS
+3243 TIFGDNPEATS

-3323 EEAISILVE
+3323 EEAISILVD
-3332 SGDVSDPDDAYWLT
+3332 SGEVSDPDDAYWLT

-3361 DLYAAILSGDE
+3361 DLYAAILAGDE
-3372 KAFSAAQEALGDH
+3372 KAFSAAQEVLGDH

-3410 GRKMDVKTA
+3410 GRKMDAKTA
-3419 VDALRS
+3419 VDALQT

-3443 QVDHDGMKLS
+3443 QVDHYGMKLS
-3453 ELDDAYVNGL
+3453 ELGEAYVNGL
-3463 VSKQDAVR
+3463 VTKQDAVR

-3513 TEQQAQSYLMKYGGL
+3513 TEQQAQAYLVKYGGL

-3537 LQWDLAKDYGIQYGS
+3537 LQWDLARDYGIQYGS
-3552 TDEGIKKALT
+3552 EDEGIKKALI

-3567 QETAI
+3567 QDTAI
-3572 TIMETY
+3572 TIMEVY

-3589 SYQYLFTKET
+3589 SYQYLFTKDT
-3599 GYNFSEIQQAFDDGV
+3599 GYSFSEIQQALEDGV
-3614 ITEEEMAKWYRL
+3614 INEEQMADWYRL
-3626 GSIYTHGSEETSNEY
+3626 GSIYTHGSEEKAWEY

-3646 WKRDVPGAD
+3646 WKSEVPGGE
-3655 SMNRDGLEKWDKYSG
+3655 SMNRDGLEKWNKNSG
-3670 KLQAQGLGKE
+3670 KLKALGLSEE
-3680 DFAKVWSIYSKAE
+3680 DFAKVWTIYSKAD

-3714 GQLTGYNRTQLTA
+3714 GQLTGYTRTQLTA

>member
-1 MGYTERGQAIVSAL
+1 MGSGFKEGSQELKNFNDAVVA
-15 RNGATV
+15 N
-21 EEAQRAADVS
+21 RAAGMDGNSAVRAAKQQTNNGQHAAQTSSQSS
-31 NPRINNSESQPSAS
+31 NATQ
-45 SGPLSAYTDKKW
+45 PLSAYTDKKW

-64 RHVDNFEV
+64 RHVDNFVV
-72 RNGKI
+72 RNGRI

-102 KEYGSGRTGR
+102 KEYGSDRTGR
-112 FGQYTNN
+112 YGQYTNN

-139 NLEKQLK
+139 NLEKKLDD
-146 ELQKEYEKV
+146 LWKEYEKV

-169 KQIAKVESQIKEY
+169 KQIAEVENQIKEY

-202 EDAWNK
+202 EEAWNK

-221 QTMAEYDDIQQQLD
+221 QTKAEYDDIQSQLD

-242 NAVRA
+242 DAVRA

-253 SGWATDDLSAASI
+253 SGWATDELSDANI

-271 ADVSNIEGQI
+271 ADVSNIEGEI

-325 KQWTDQMDTVS
+325 KQWTDQMENVS
-336 KLPTAGDYGAA
+336 KLPTAGDYGAV

-385 RRADEYAMN
+385 SRADEFAMN

-403 NQAQANAVGEAAT
+403 NQAQATAVGEAAT

-423 WRTAAATGAGLA
+423 WRTAVATGAGLA
-435 SGLEYLGDVQELVAR
+435 SGLEYLGDLQELAAR

-461 DYNQAVIGSISSYL
+461 DYNQAVTGSISTYL

-481 LGENAG
+481 LGEIAG
-487 VLAGKGLGDAY
+487 PLAGKGLGDAY
-498 QIAQSVGQ
+498 QTALSVGQ

-550 GALAGSAEVIGETF
+550 GTLAGSAEVIGEIF
-564 SLENIKGLQAGQTK
+564 SLGNIKALQAGQTK
-578 GILLDILRSAGIEGS
+578 GLLLDILRSAGIEGS

-630 ADAER
+630 SDAER

-673 VTGAQEFDGDTKT
+673 LTGFQEFDGDTKT

-691 ASYKDTKA
+691 AGYKDTKA

-714 RQAGKLGKAIEKATE
+714 RQAGQLGKAIEKAAAE
-729 QQNERNIHN
+729 QNERNIHN
-738 AISAELKARG
+738 AISVELKARG

-754 DISDAIQKSA
+754 DISNAIQKSA

-781 GARDIRDELFDR
+781 GARAIRDELFDR

-803 LAAEDTPQ
+803 LAAEGTPQ
-811 WLKSIEQKNG
+811 WLKSIDQKNG
-821 AAVAGEAMFGKFQRE
+821 AAVAGEAMFGKIQRE
-836 AAEQRLTEADRIE
+836 AAEQRVTEADRIE
-849 TINPEVTIGDVSG
+849 TINPEITIGDVRG
-862 KVSGVTSTGKTA
+862 KVSGVTSTGETA
-874 QITITGSDGKQ
+874 QITISGTDGKQ

-906 AISAAAFGTAAN
+906 ARSAASFGTAAN
-918 DVYNLYSPTQTARE
+918 DVYNLYSPSQTARE

-941 NTVAANVGSRSAFE
+941 NTVAANVSSRSAFE
-955 QSDSAKY
+955 KSDSVQY

-972 SEGQKQRTQVQ
+972 SEGQKQRTQAQ
-983 ENTVGKQDKGKKK
+983 KKTAGKQDNGKKK
-996 TQPREGRVSYGGV
+996 TQPRKGRVSYGGV
-1009 TYEGQTF
+1009 TYEGRTF
-1016 KATTADKVKP
+1016 KATTADKVRP

-1051 QRGNYVGANGFY
+1051 QRGDYVGANGFY
-1063 RNGTVYLDVH
+1063 LNGTVYLDVH

-1094 HFIRENA
+1094 HFIWENA

-1157 LGNSNAIERLAKE
+1157 LGNSKAIERLAKE

-1186 ADIRKAFEGVEARH
+1186 SDIRKAFDGVEARH

-1215 LWDDALVEAAESG
+1215 LWDDALVEAAENRG
-1228 GEVSPTESGVI
+1228 GTKNGSSAKFSYAGRKARTADYDQLLQAEKMEWAGKSNEEIRQTTGWFKGMDGFWRFEVNDSAVKLNLDGNIIAEYNGKQGVRAGDTLGNILDHPALFSAYPDLEKMYVQFKALSPGEKGYYSRGKNKIVINSQYISKPDEIKRTLLHEIQHAIQQTEGFAGGANEEYWRDRIATGFDPRTKEVRKKLDEARQQFYSIKFEKPDFYAAMMKLEEMTPTVPRGKVDFDTFEQI
-1239 YDNAGN
+1239 EPDPPEWEAFDAEREALEEQYGDMEVWNFMDLVYHIKMYEGDNGRSPVELYYSTAGEIE
-1245 PVAESTGD
+1245 A
-1253 GTVMLSIRTYEEEG
+1253 R
-1267 RDVLRKYLD
+1267 D
-1276 TAVAQKKLTKTEAK
+1276 TAKRIDMSEEQRKNTRPDIDREDVVFSDDSQYSADFIGVRDDGIEVYETSEEVKKLP
-1290 DMAEEIERIYDICR
+1290 
-1304 EFEGKYAQFG
+1304 
-1314 AWSRAEVVRDTH
+1314 W
-1326 GRPVFSVVSPNGEY
+1326 
-1340 KMNLDFSLVCKKR
+1340 KKR
-1353 RTLDAVFNEMARR
+1353 RERFIKFMNEQYR
-1366 GIIDDFELGQ
+1366 G
-1376 KSVVKINEIIR
+1376 R
-1387 KHGFETACALCFV
+1387 
-1400 DAKRFRQASMADQF
+1400 
-1414 VRLYNELVTSLVS
+1414 
-1427 DDQQSNIAYF
+1427 
-1437 NFSQNTNRVAIK
+1437 
-1449 NGVDTWSSGKLD
+1449 
-1461 FSHLNHV
+1461 
-1468 MNTYGKGTV
+1468 
-1477 EYKAAKYIKDHAE
+1477 
-1490 GRKLLQ
+1490 
-1496 RGDFMSSSGFDA
+1496 
-1508 VKIQNKTILK
+1508 
-1518 LYNSKKGTGGPK
+1518 
-1530 AAFGDVQYLNEIV
+1530 
-1543 RKAKSW
+1543 
-1549 TPEKAFAV
+1549 
-1557 GGVRVQSFSD
+1557 
-1567 YIPRM
+1567 
-1572 VFDYVQMIYDL
+1572 
-1583 AAVGLPAHAY
+1583 
-1593 TKETLFAKQFG
+1593 
-1604 LTGIKIN
+1604 
-1611 MSLIPAIAKDGIAPG
+1611 
-1626 LDANG
+1626 
-1631 DYVWA
+1631 
-1636 GESFNYD
+1636 
-1643 EAVAIQNADG
+1643 
-1653 YTENCG
+1653 
-1659 TICVGVSEAHIRKL
+1659 
-1673 LRDPNIRMVIPY
+1673 
-1685 HKSGLNPIVA
+1685 
-1695 HMNKIAAFTD
+1695 
-1705 YTTLKTNPGGCQN
+1705 
-1718 TIDKNG
+1718 
-1724 NKVEKDFN
+1724 
-1732 FNAAVQKHGDP
+1732 
-1743 RAAADEYLKWCAA
+1743 
-1756 NQYTAKFAEFAN
+1756 TAKFMRNGHSYYARFSEDDVKKNIYGDKRSDDNGRDAKTNIGADGLIFELVENASYRNSKPEEGKTTKAHKNVGYWDYFVKKVQIDGRVYDLVANVRKKPEGEFVYSLQLN
-1768 EDNYYKL
+1768 EDTN
-1775 LEDFTLYDN
+1775 T
-1784 AGSFVPQRAVKA
+1784 KA
-1796 VFPAAESAFGSMKE
+1796 VPPDS
-1810 LIEAGLQED
+1810 
-1819 AVIEGK
+1819 
-1825 RDKTLSAIVDEIE
+1825 LSKA
-1838 QTLPKTE
+1838 QTLNGAQT
-1845 AEIPETEVKQADR
+1845 ASGSIIR
-1858 DIEAIDS
+1858 DS
-1865 RTKFSLREVEPIQP
+1865 
-1879 SSDKWKRTLTTAE
+1879 
-1892 AKSRFPSLWDVAA
+1892 
-1905 EESEVRNPT
+1905 
-1914 QISST
+1914 
-1919 VKSYRK
+1919 
-1925 IYDFLKA
+1925 
-1932 EGFDGT
+1932 
-1938 ILDASSGLG
+1938 
-1947 YGTRAGIEEYGFD
+1947 
-1960 VEDIEPYPDK
+1960 
-1970 SYNPKYKDYSTLNK
+1970 
-1984 KYDVIISNAVLNV
+1984 
-1997 LPQDQRDA
+1997 
-2005 LTIKMG
+2005 
-2011 ELLNDGGRIFINV
+2011 
-2024 RGKDVDTLAS
+2024 
-2034 TKTNVNI
+2034 
-2041 SPMEWF
+2041 
-2047 VGSTGSYQKG
+2047 
-2057 FTKPELVAYLQDA
+2057 
-2070 LGDGFSVKPTN
+2070 
-2081 LFGAVSAVVTKDG
+2081 
-2094 GIKLSDGDY
+2094 
-2103 SKEPNVKKSSR
+2103 EPNVKKSRRENDEEDLQMKYPHLNLNEDISDLDGIPAIELTDGSVVPIIDHDRYQTHVSFIEGNRIDVDDLRSGGWIGNGVYDPSFTSDTARYIERQQARKRVSELTGKQFNQFRYSRR

-2141 LRRRIEYWKRQ
+2141 LRRRVEYWKGQ
-2152 TQRTKQATVRQT
+2152 TQRTKKATVRQA

-2251 LDRQYFNDLPEGFR
+2251 LDMQYLNDLPEGFR

-2300 IDNHA
+2300 IDNPA

-2368 EVKAEGKQALN
+2368 EVKAEGKQKLD

-2390 EIRRQESIRRQE
+2390 EIRRQESLRRQE

-2408 AAKWDKVA
+2408 AAKWEKVA

-2429 AEKRRENAAS
+2429 SEKRRENAAS

-2540 SIKDHIESVNSIL
+2540 SIKDHIESVNAIL

-2607 SNAYMKELGKSSD
+2607 SNAYMKELGKSRD

-2645 FGAAGVER
+2645 FGAAGFER

-2785 EWGNDV
+2785 EWGNEV

-2803 QFYYPINVDR
+2803 RFYYPINVDR

-2879 WYNYKDKTYR
+2879 WYNYKDKTYM

-2907 QSVMERTYG
+2907 QSIMERTYG

-3032 EKSMKLAELGD
+3032 DKSMKLAELGD

-3102 AVSDV
+3102 AVSEV

-3118 NMLMDSYMD
+3118 NMLLDSYMD

-3181 SVEKWIEHFWDNVKE
+3181 AVEKWIEHFWDNVKE

-3217 DTPDSMLWQSFVQ
+3217 ETPDSMLWQSFVQ
-3230 LKKSGASAIELLK
+3230 LKKSGASAIELAK
-3243 TVFGDNPEATS
+3243 MIFGDNPEATS

-3332 SGDVSDPDDAYWLT
+3332 SGEVSDPDDAYWLT

-3385 GIAASSVRTEAK
+3385 GIAAASVRTEAK

-3419 VDALRS
+3419 VDALQS

-3453 ELDDAYVNGL
+3453 ELGEAYVNGL

-3513 TEQQAQSYLMKYGGL
+3513 TEQQAQAYLVKYGGL

-3537 LQWDLAKDYGIQYGS
+3537 LQWDLARDYGIQYGS
-3552 TDEGIKKALT
+3552 EDEGIKKALI
-3562 EEFID
+3562 EDFID
-3567 QETAI
+3567 QDTAI
-3572 TIMETY
+3572 TIMEVY
-3578 GGKTHEEAEDY
+3578 GGKTHEEAVDY
-3589 SYQYLFTKET
+3589 SYQYLFTKDT
-3599 GYNFSEIQQAFDDGV
+3599 GYSFSEIQQALEDGV
-3614 ITEEEMAKWYRL
+3614 INEEQMADWYRL
-3626 GSIYTHGSEETSNEY
+3626 GSIYTHGSEEKAWEY

-3646 WKRDVPGAD
+3646 WKNDVPGGE
-3655 SMNRDGLEKWDKYSG
+3655 SMNRSGLEKWNKNSG
-3670 KLQAQGLGKE
+3670 KLKALGLSEE
-3680 DFAKVWSIYSKAE
+3680 DFAKVWTIYSKAD

-3714 GQLTGYNRTQLTA
+3714 GQLTGYTRTQLTA

>member
-1 MGYTERGQAIVSAL
+1 MGSGFKEGSQELKNLNDAVAA
-15 RNGATV
+15 N
-21 EEAQRAADVS
+21 RAAGMDGNSAV
-31 NPRINNSESQPSAS
+31 RAAKQQTNNGQHAAQLAYQPSAS
-45 SGPLSAYTDKKW
+45 SGPLSSYTDKKW

-64 RHVDNFEV
+64 RHVDNFVV
-72 RNGKI
+72 RNGRI

-102 KEYGSGRTGR
+102 KEYGSSRTGR
-112 FGQYTNN
+112 YGQYTNN
-119 FMDINRY
+119 FMDPNRY
-126 AEHEMFMSTVNVN
+126 AEHEMFMSTVNAN

-202 EDAWNK
+202 DEAWNK
-208 AQEAGLN
+208 AQKAGLN

-221 QTMAEYDDIQQQLD
+221 QSKAEYDNIQQQLD
-235 DLYDQRR
+235 DLYAQRR

-271 ADVSNIEGQI
+271 ADVSDIEGQI

-293 QLGYANRYRWES
+293 KLGYADRYRWES

-314 ALGKATYEQQH
+314 ALGKATYDQQH
-325 KQWTDQMDTVS
+325 QQWTDQMDTVS
-336 KLPTAGDYGAA
+336 KLPTAGDYGAV

-361 EPTEDWTEQQKNTYY
+361 EPTDDWTEQQKNTYY

-385 RRADEYAMN
+385 RRADEFAMN
-394 TNNLIQQQK
+394 TNKLIQQQK

-461 DYNQAVIGSISSYL
+461 DYNQAVTGSISSYL

-481 LGENAG
+481 LGEIAG
-487 VLAGKGLGDAY
+487 PLAGKGLGDAY
-498 QIAQSVGQ
+498 QTALSVGQ

-516 SSAAVNVMFFGQAAK
+516 ASAAVNVMFFGQAAK

-550 GALAGSAEVIGETF
+550 GTLAGSAEVIGEIF
-564 SLENIKGLQAGQTK
+564 SLGNIKALQAGQTK
-578 GILLDILRSAGIEGS
+578 GLLLDILRSAGIEGS

-673 VTGAQEFDGDTKT
+673 VTGFQEFDGDTKT

-714 RQAGKLGKAIEKATE
+714 RQAGKLGDAIEKATE

-754 DISDAIQKSA
+754 DISEAIQKSA

-781 GARDIRDELFDR
+781 GARAIRDELFDR

-821 AAVAGEAMFGKFQRE
+821 AAVAGQAMFGKPQRE

-874 QITITGSDGKQ
+874 QITITGADGKQ
-885 SSVNLEDALE
+885 SSVSLEDALE
-895 SGAIPSDVAYL
+895 SGAIPNDVAYL
-906 AISAAAFGTAAN
+906 ARSAAAFGPASN
-918 DVYNLYSPTQTARE
+918 NVYNLYSPTQTARE

-941 NTVAANVGSRSAFE
+941 NTVAANVGSKSAFE
-955 QSDSAKY
+955 KSDSVKY

-972 SEGQKQRTQVQ
+972 SEGQKQRTQAQ
-983 ENTVGKQDKGKKK
+983 EKAGGKQDNGKKK
-996 TQPREGRVSYGGV
+996 THPREGRVSYGGA
-1009 TYEGQTF
+1009 TYEGRTF
-1016 KATTADKVKP
+1016 KATTAGKVKP
-1026 EVLRV
+1026 EVRRV

-1038 TGVNIVFYESEAD
+1038 TGVDIVFYESEVD
-1051 QRGNYVGANGFY
+1051 QRGDYVGANGFY

-1073 AGANSTSEKEAVLI
+1073 AGAKSTSEKEAVLI

-1094 HFIRENA
+1094 HFIRENT

-1138 GLSRDAAVEEVVAD
+1138 GLSRDAAIEEVVAD

-1157 LGNSNAIERLAKE
+1157 MGNSKAIERLAKE

-1177 IADWLHEFF
+1177 ISDWLHEFF
-1186 ADIRKAFEGVEARH
+1186 SDIRKAFEGVEARH
-1200 EEAKAMLDYMDELAK
+1200 EEAKAMLDYMDELTK
-1215 LWDDALVEAAESG
+1215 LWDDALVEAAENRRNMQNGSSERNG
-1228 GEVSPTESGVI
+1228 SK
-1239 YDNAGN
+1239 N
-1245 PVAESTGD
+1245 
-1253 GTVMLSIRTYEEEG
+1253 SIRESFYSEIDNWDGKAE
-1267 RDVLRKYLD
+1267 
-1276 TAVAQKKLTKTEAK
+1276 KTFQVGQTS
-1290 DMAEEIERIYDICR
+1290 DILKSI
-1304 EFEGKYAQFG
+1304 G
-1314 AWSRAEVVRDTH
+1314 VRDT
-1326 GRPVFSVVSPNGEY
+1326 V
-1340 KMNLDFSLVCKKR
+1340 
-1353 RTLDAVFNEMARR
+1353 
-1366 GIIDDFELGQ
+1366 IIWH
-1376 KSVVKINEIIR
+1376 S
-1387 KHGFETACALCFV
+1387 T
-1400 DAKRFRQASMADQF
+1400 
-1414 VRLYNELVTSLVS
+1414 
-1427 DDQQSNIAYF
+1427 
-1437 NFSQNTNRVAIK
+1437 
-1449 NGVDTWSSGKLD
+1449 
-1461 FSHLNHV
+1461 
-1468 MNTYGKGTV
+1468 
-1477 EYKAAKYIKDHAE
+1477 
-1490 GRKLLQ
+1490 
-1496 RGDFMSSSGFDA
+1496 
-1508 VKIQNKTILK
+1508 
-1518 LYNSKKGTGGPK
+1518 
-1530 AAFGDVQYLNEIV
+1530 
-1543 RKAKSW
+1543 
-1549 TPEKAFAV
+1549 
-1557 GGVRVQSFSD
+1557 
-1567 YIPRM
+1567 
-1572 VFDYVQMIYDL
+1572 
-1583 AAVGLPAHAY
+1583 
-1593 TKETLFAKQFG
+1593 
-1604 LTGIKIN
+1604 
-1611 MSLIPAIAKDGIAPG
+1611 
-1626 LDANG
+1626 
-1631 DYVWA
+1631 
-1636 GESFNYD
+1636 
-1643 EAVAIQNADG
+1643 
-1653 YTENCG
+1653 
-1659 TICVGVSEAHIRKL
+1659 
-1673 LRDPNIRMVIPY
+1673 
-1685 HKSGLNPIVA
+1685 
-1695 HMNKIAAFTD
+1695 KIAAILRKHTNMTKEVIKQVPQILEHPIVVLASKNIDSRLAMFGTVTD
-1705 YTTLKTNPGGCQN
+1705 SKGKPVTAILELQPTTRGGQ
-1718 TIDKNG
+1718 
-1724 NKVEKDFN
+1724 VMDFIVI
-1732 FNAAVQKHGDP
+1732 ASAYGK
-1743 RAAADEYLKWCAA
+1743 
-1756 NQYTAKFAEFAN
+1756 
-1768 EDNYYKL
+1768 
-1775 LEDFTLYDN
+1775 DN
-1784 AGSFVPQRAVKA
+1784 AKGLV
-1796 VFPAAESAFGSMKE
+1796 ESSGLVYIDPNKNRTERWLQGLGLQLPSDTTAFGSVGR
-1810 LIEAGLQED
+1810 ISYPD
-1819 AVIEGK
+1819 GK
-1825 RDKTLSAIVDEIE
+1825 
-1838 QTLPKTE
+1838 
-1845 AEIPETEVKQADR
+1845 VK
-1858 DIEAIDS
+1858 IDS
-1865 RTKFSLREVEPIQP
+1865 IPY
-1879 SSDKWKRTLTTAE
+1879 
-1892 AKSRFPSLWDVAA
+1892 
-1905 EESEVRNPT
+1905 T
-1914 QISST
+1914 Q
-1919 VKSYRK
+1919 YM
-1925 IYDFLKA
+1925 
-1932 EGFDGT
+1932 
-1938 ILDASSGLG
+1938 
-1947 YGTRAGIEEYGFD
+1947 
-1960 VEDIEPYPDK
+1960 
-1970 SYNPKYKDYSTLNK
+1970 
-1984 KYDVIISNAVLNV
+1984 
-1997 LPQDQRDA
+1997 Q
-2005 LTIKMG
+2005 
-2011 ELLNDGGRIFINV
+2011 
-2024 RGKDVDTLAS
+2024 
-2034 TKTNVNI
+2034 
-2041 SPMEWF
+2041 
-2047 VGSTGSYQKG
+2047 TGN
-2057 FTKPELVAYLQDA
+2057 E
-2070 LGDGFSVKPTN
+2070 
-2081 LFGAVSAVVTKDG
+2081 
-2094 GIKLSDGDY
+2094 
-2103 SKEPNVKKSSR
+2103 NVKKSSRDSEGNELSQKQQEAKDYFGTTNDFNEAGFILPDGSMLRFTDDSKRGERQYDHRAIGLVYGKQVDVTVNHGFNKESNDDLVDFVEQGGIRFDPGEPSINFGASMQLSRDKPLTRAQEQQIREFIRWKKSRDESYVDPWGEQGFYNGPVPLTIEFGGDASHTPSESSVSDLNAWGHLALSYEGIKVNADKVISDIRHYYQTGEIREQSSLSAFYSRR

-2141 LRRRIEYWKRQ
+2141 LQRRVEYWKGQ

-2193 GDYLVQNDGETLD
+2193 GDYMVQNNGESLD
-2206 YDQLRQMAV
+2206 YGQLRQMAV

-2227 TEESSYAEDVAGEIL
+2227 TEENSYADDVADEIL
-2242 STIRNTDIR
+2242 STIRNADIK
-2251 LDRQYFNDLPEGFR
+2251 LGRQYFKDLPEGFR
-2265 RDFRGKLHIFTD
+2265 RDFRGKLHIFSD
-2277 KGRSVDSIYAELQEE
+2277 KGRSVDSIYAELQQD

-2300 IDNHA
+2300 IDNPA

-2319 AGPEIYNPFRGA
+2319 SGPEVYNPFRGA

-2350 DIRQTAPTMKD
+2350 DIRQSPPTMKD

-2368 EVKAEGKQALN
+2368 AVKADGKQAID
-2379 QLRSDKNARIQ
+2379 QLRADKNARIQ
-2390 EIRRQESIRRQE
+2390 EIRRQESLRRQE
-2402 VRAKEK
+2402 IRAKEK

-2416 EVKAYYQNMQKNA
+2416 AVKAYYQNMQKQA
-2429 AEKRRENAAS
+2429 AEKRRENAS
-2439 KKYRDR
+2439 VKKYRDR
-2445 VFDKVNTLETWLR
+2445 VFDKVNTLENWFQ

-2466 PEALKEPLIA
+2466 PEALKEPLLA
-2476 FLSSIDLTSKQQL
+2476 FLSSIDLTSKQQF
-2489 KGKGPTQRDIKYTD
+2489 KGKGPTQRDIQYTD
-2503 ALQKIKDIVEN
+2503 ALQKIKDIVDN

-2607 SNAYMKELGKSSD
+2607 SNAYMKELGKTRD

-2666 NVQTVMQFTD
+2666 NVQTVMKFTD

-2734 IEPKGVNKKRIQ
+2734 IEPKGVSKKRIQ

-2758 NSIFGMLSDRQIEVA
+2758 NSIFGLLSDRQIEVA
-2773 KKLQEFLNTTCS
+2773 KNLQEFLNTTCS
-2785 EWGNDV
+2785 EWGNEV

-2803 QFYYPINVDR
+2803 QYYYPINVDR

-2879 WYNYKDKTYR
+2879 WYNYKDKSYR

-2907 QSVMERTYG
+2907 QSIMERTYG

-2952 AAVGFNL
+2952 AAVGANL
-2959 RVVIQQPTSIARA
+2959 RVAIQQPTSIARA

-3032 EKSMKLAELGD
+3032 DKSMKLAELGD

-3102 AVSDV
+3102 AVSEV

-3118 NMLMDSYMD
+3118 NMLLDSYMD

-3181 SVEKWIEHFWDNVKE
+3181 AVEKWIEHFWDNFSEV
-3196 IKEPWRLLPIVDQL
+3196 KEPWRLLPIVDQL

-3217 DTPDSMLWQSFVQ
+3217 ETPDSMLWQSFVQ

-3243 TVFGDNPEATS
+3243 TIFGDNPEATS

-3332 SGDVSDPDDAYWLT
+3332 SGEVSDPDDAYWLT
-3346 QEWLHADDS
+3346 QEWIHADDS

-3361 DLYAAILSGDE
+3361 ELHFAILAGDE
-3372 KAFSAAQEALGDH
+3372 NAFSAAQEALGDH

-3403 FRGDDGT
+3403 YRGEDGKGSKLT
-3410 GRKMDVKTA
+3410 EKQA
-3419 VDALRS
+3419 VS
-3425 YAGLGEL
+3425 YLMEFAGLGEL
-3432 EAQHLVDEWRF
+3432 EAKHLKDEWDLQRLYGLK
-3443 QVDHDGMKLS
+3443 VS
-3453 ELDDAYVNGL
+3453 EIDDAYVSGQITAE
-3463 VSKQDAVR
+3463 KARDYYIRFGHYYPQDAA
-3471 WLVNYGHEYKKD
+3471 KKLL
-3483 AEEKALQ
+3483 EL
-3490 WDCEKDTGIKY
+3490 DCEKETGIKY
-3501 SNLNDAYIHEEI
+3501 SMLNDAYIHDEI
-3513 TEQQAQSYLMKYGGL
+3513 TEQDAQAYLMGYGGL
-3528 TQAEAESKT
+3528 TQAEAEAKT
-3537 LQWDLAKDYGIQYGS
+3537 LQWDLLKETGLTLGS
-3552 TDEGIKKALT
+3552 SDTGLKKAVIEGEISPELAKEYMVVYDGKT
-3562 EEFID
+3562 EE
-3567 QETAI
+3567 
-3572 TIMETY
+3572 
-3578 GGKTHEEAEDY
+3578 EADDY
-3589 SYQYLFTKET
+3589 VNQYLFTKKT
-3599 GYNFSEIQQAFDDGV
+3599 GYGWKDDSGFSNGVMDAMADGK
-3614 ITEEEMAKWYRL
+3614 ISEEEAVEWYKKAGR
-3626 GSIYTHGSEETSNEY
+3626 YTHGSEKVSREY
-3641 VEVAK
+3641 VEVTK
-3646 WKRDVPGAD
+3646 WRIEVPGAD
-3655 SMNRDGLEKWDKYSG
+3655 KINRDGLDHWNQKSG

-3680 DFAKVWSIYSKAE
+3680 DFAKVWSIYSKAH
-3693 AEYDSNGNQ
+3693 AEYDANGNQ
-3702 TKEKAE
+3702 TKEKAQ
-3708 VVMEKI
+3708 VVMEQI
-3714 GQLTGYNRTQLTA
+3714 GQLSGYTRTQLTA
-3727 LGYSVYSAKKV
+3727 LGYAVYSAKKV

>member
-1 MGYTERGQAIVSAL
+1 MGKIL
-15 RNGATV
+15 
-21 EEAQRAADVS
+21 
-31 NPRINNSESQPSAS
+31 SAS
-45 SGPLSAYTDKKW
+45 EYDALISDYHSAQASGQSKAQAAETAKANQGYSTGNGLGGNSTTGTPARQPLNSL
-57 INTGGGR
+57 TGKPFIKVNGILMPSE
-64 RHVDNFEV
+64 NYEV
-72 RNGKI
+72 RNGFI
-77 FDVASEN
+77 VDVTAENLARTKAQSSYDQYLGDFLKANGSE
-84 AAIRNTQ
+84 
-91 ANYEQFLNGKL
+91 
-102 KEYGSGRTGR
+102 RTGK

-202 EDAWNK
+202 EEAWNK
-208 AQEAGLN
+208 AQKAGLN

-221 QTMAEYDDIQQQLD
+221 QSKAEYDNIQQQLD
-235 DLYDQRR
+235 DLYAQRR

-281 IRLTYQQDELKK
+281 IRLTYQQNELKK

-314 ALGKATYEQQH
+314 ALGKATYEKQH
-325 KQWTDQMDTVS
+325 HQWTDQMDTVS
-336 KLPTAGDYGAA
+336 KLPTAGDYGAV
-347 SKRMLTLST
+347 SKRMLALST

-385 RRADEYAMN
+385 RRADEFAMN

-403 NQAQANAVGEAAT
+403 NQAQANAVGDAAT

-423 WRTAAATGAGLA
+423 WRTVAATGAGLA

-461 DYNQAVIGSISSYL
+461 DYNQAVTGSISTYL

-481 LGENAG
+481 LDDNAG

-550 GALAGSAEVIGETF
+550 GALSGSAEVIGETF

-606 RIVNGNDSDYYVAL
+606 RIVNGNESDYYVAL

-673 VTGAQEFDGDTKT
+673 VTGLQEFDGDTKT

-699 ADLAT
+699 ADLAA
-704 KYGGKESITV
+704 KYGRQESITV
-714 RQAGKLGKAIEKATE
+714 RQAGQLGKAIEKATAE
-729 QQNERNIHN
+729 QNDRNIHN

-821 AAVAGEAMFGKFQRE
+821 AAVAGEAMFGKFKRE

-862 KVSGVTSTGKTA
+862 KVSGVTSTGKIA

-885 SSVNLEDALE
+885 SSVNLDDALE
-895 SGAIPSDVAYL
+895 SGSIPSDVAYL
-906 AISAAAFGTAAN
+906 ARSAAAFGTAAN

-955 QSDSAKY
+955 QSDSVKY

-972 SEGQKQRTQVQ
+972 SEGQKQRTQEQ
-983 ENTVGKQDKGKKK
+983 EKSAGKRDNGKKK
-996 TQPREGRVSYGGV
+996 TSPKEGRVSYGGV
-1009 TYEGQTF
+1009 TYDGQTF

-1026 EVLRV
+1026 EVRRV

-1038 TGVNIVFYESEAD
+1038 TGVDIVFYESEAD
-1051 QRGNYVGANGFY
+1051 QRGDYVGANGFY

-1073 AGANSTSEKEAVLI
+1073 AGAKSTSEKEAVLI

-1094 HFIRENA
+1094 HFIRENT
-1101 PRRYNQLKEFVTEHL
+1101 PRRYNQLKEFVTDHL

-1138 GLSRDAAVEEVVAD
+1138 GLSRDAAIEEVVAD

-1157 LGNSNAIERLAKE
+1157 MGNSKAIERLAKE

-1200 EEAKAMLDYMDELAK
+1200 EEAKAMLDYMDELTK
-1215 LWDDALVEAAESG
+1215 LWDDALVEAAENRQKVKNTETKNSPRDYSYKALISKPDMKLTVVDSNVPNNRADVIAQAKKNASVFSRL
-1228 GEVSPTESGVI
+1228 GENENPLVFVNDINTEVMLSTKGLRHGLDRRFGINAPVTLKAGEILKNAIKINKLTPDKHTIDSTYVLIGAAKNENNELYIVQFVVNRATNEVTSIDVLYSINAKTTPEEVI
-1239 YDNAGN
+1239 KK
-1245 PVAESTGD
+1245 ESTGS
-1253 GTVMLSIRTYEEEG
+1253 LSPEITDESATLTDSTISISDLLDYVNKYFPDILPE
-1267 RDVLRKYLD
+1267 DVLKHYGYDSRPEGKLGESALFSRRDSEGNELSQKQQEFFKDSKVRDDEGNLLVVYHSTDADFTVFDKDKLGSITDFNAMDVGLAATSHIGFWFNTSDLRGKTYQSNVLAGYLD
-1276 TAVAQKKLTKTEAK
+1276 VKRLYHAGTLENLVNQILEH
-1290 DMAEEIERIYDICR
+1290 Y
-1304 EFEGKYAQFG
+1304 
-1314 AWSRAEVVRDTH
+1314 
-1326 GRPVFSVVSPNGEY
+1326 GE
-1340 KMNLDFSLVCKKR
+1340 D
-1353 RTLDAVFNEMARR
+1353 
-1366 GIIDDFELGQ
+1366 
-1376 KSVVKINEIIR
+1376 
-1387 KHGFETACALCFV
+1387 
-1400 DAKRFRQASMADQF
+1400 
-1414 VRLYNELVTSLVS
+1414 YNELQDRFETGEITVS
-1427 DDQQSNIAYF
+1427 
-1437 NFSQNTNRVAIK
+1437 
-1449 NGVDTWSSGKLD
+1449 
-1461 FSHLNHV
+1461 
-1468 MNTYGKGTV
+1468 
-1477 EYKAAKYIKDHAE
+1477 
-1490 GRKLLQ
+1490 
-1496 RGDFMSSSGFDA
+1496 
-1508 VKIQNKTILK
+1508 
-1518 LYNSKKGTGGPK
+1518 
-1530 AAFGDVQYLNEIV
+1530 
-1543 RKAKSW
+1543 
-1549 TPEKAFAV
+1549 
-1557 GGVRVQSFSD
+1557 
-1567 YIPRM
+1567 
-1572 VFDYVQMIYDL
+1572 
-1583 AAVGLPAHAY
+1583 
-1593 TKETLFAKQFG
+1593 KELG
-1604 LTGIKIN
+1604 
-1611 MSLIPAIAKDGIAPG
+1611 
-1626 LDANG
+1626 
-1631 DYVWA
+1631 
-1636 GESFNYD
+1636 
-1643 EAVAIQNADG
+1643 
-1653 YTENCG
+1653 
-1659 TICVGVSEAHIRKL
+1659 
-1673 LRDPNIRMVIPY
+1673 
-1685 HKSGLNPIVA
+1685 
-1695 HMNKIAAFTD
+1695 
-1705 YTTLKTNPGGCQN
+1705 
-1718 TIDKNG
+1718 
-1724 NKVEKDFN
+1724 
-1732 FNAAVQKHGDP
+1732 
-1743 RAAADEYLKWCAA
+1743 
-1756 NQYTAKFAEFAN
+1756 
-1768 EDNYYKL
+1768 
-1775 LEDFTLYDN
+1775 EDFTGWL
-1784 AGSFVPQRAVKA
+1784 
-1796 VFPAAESAFGSMKE
+1796 
-1810 LIEAGLQED
+1810 
-1819 AVIEGK
+1819 
-1825 RDKTLSAIVDEIE
+1825 
-1838 QTLPKTE
+1838 
-1845 AEIPETEVKQADR
+1845 
-1858 DIEAIDS
+1858 
-1865 RTKFSLREVEPIQP
+1865 
-1879 SSDKWKRTLTTAE
+1879 
-1892 AKSRFPSLWDVAA
+1892 
-1905 EESEVRNPT
+1905 ESEGYDGIEVDDTEFGGTSYVVFNSNQFKNVDNKNPT
-1914 QISST
+1914 SNP
-1919 VKSYRK
+1919 
-1925 IYDFLKA
+1925 
-1932 EGFDGT
+1932 
-1938 ILDASSGLG
+1938 
-1947 YGTRAGIEEYGFD
+1947 
-1960 VEDIEPYPDK
+1960 DI
-1970 SYNPKYKDYSTLNK
+1970 
-1984 KYDVIISNAVLNV
+1984 
-1997 LPQDQRDA
+1997 R
-2005 LTIKMG
+2005 
-2011 ELLNDGGRIFINV
+2011 
-2024 RGKDVDTLAS
+2024 
-2034 TKTNVNI
+2034 
-2041 SPMEWF
+2041 
-2047 VGSTGSYQKG
+2047 
-2057 FTKPELVAYLQDA
+2057 
-2070 LGDGFSVKPTN
+2070 FSR
-2081 LFGAVSAVVTKDG
+2081 
-2094 GIKLSDGDY
+2094 
-2103 SKEPNVKKSSR
+2103 R

-2141 LRRRIEYWKRQ
+2141 LRRRVEYWKGQ
-2152 TQRTKQATVRQT
+2152 TQRTKQATVRQA
-2164 DVNRFARQLIKRYG
+2164 DVSRFSRQLVKRYG

-2193 GDYLVQNDGETLD
+2193 GDYLVQNNGEALD
-2206 YDQLRQMAV
+2206 YNQMHQMAV

-2227 TEESSYAEDVAGEIL
+2227 TEESSYADDVSGEIL

-2251 LDRQYFNDLPEGFR
+2251 LERQYFNDLPEGFR

-2300 IDNHA
+2300 IDNPA

-2350 DIRQTAPTMKD
+2350 DIRQSPPTMKD

-2368 EVKAEGKQALN
+2368 SVKAEGKQALD

-2390 EIRRQESIRRQE
+2390 EIRRQESLRRQE
-2402 VRAKEK
+2402 IRAKEK

-2416 EVKAYYQNMQKNA
+2416 SVKAYYQNMQKQA
-2429 AEKRRENAAS
+2429 AEKRRENAS
-2439 KKYRDR
+2439 VKKYRDR

-2489 KGKGPTQRDIKYTD
+2489 KGKGSTQRDIKYTD
-2503 ALQKIKDIVEN
+2503 ALQKIKDIVDN

-2530 YLDIPNGFDQ
+2530 YLDIPNDFDQ

-2553 SGTDLDMSGPVVMMS
+2553 AGTDLDMSGPVVMMS

-2607 SNAYMKELGKSSD
+2607 SNAYMKELGKSRD

-2734 IEPKGVNKKRIQ
+2734 IEPKGVSKKRIQ

-2758 NSIFGMLSDRQIEVA
+2758 NSIFGLLSDRQIEVA

-2785 EWGNDV
+2785 EWGNEV

-2879 WYNYKDKTYR
+2879 WYNYKDKSYR

-2907 QSVMERTYG
+2907 QSIMERTYG

-2952 AAVGFNL
+2952 AAVGANL
-2959 RVVIQQPTSIARA
+2959 RVAIQQPTSIARA

-3032 EKSMKLAELGD
+3032 DKSMKLAELGD

-3057 VKETRHLSGD
+3057 MKETRHLSGD
-3067 ALLKATQERF
+3067 ALMKATQERF

-3102 AVSDV
+3102 AVSEV

-3118 NMLMDSYMD
+3118 NMLLDSYMD
-3127 FNMELRKTKSAS
+3127 FNMELRKTKSVS
-3139 TAFRRTGMKMVRAA
+3139 TAFRRTGGKMVRSVSVY
-3153 TVYAVT
+3153 TVTA
-3159 TALTAA
+3159 ALTAA

-3181 SVEKWIEHFWDNVKE
+3181 AVEKWIEHFLDNFKE
-3196 IKEPWRLLPIVDQL
+3196 VKEPWRLLPLVDQL
-3210 YDIFLNN
+3210 YDILLKNE
-3217 DTPDSMLWQSFVQ
+3217 TPDSMLWQPFTQ
-3230 LKKSGASAIELLK
+3230 LRKAATSAVDLWKMLYNK
-3243 TVFGDNPEATS
+3243 DPDAYS
-3254 RYTAWG
+3254 RYTVWG
-3260 KAYTVLQGLSSIS
+3260 KAYNIMQGLSSIS

-3332 SGDVSDPDDAYWLT
+3332 SGEASDPDDAYWLT

-3361 DLYAAILSGDE
+3361 DLYAAILAGDE

-3410 GRKMDVKTA
+3410 GRKMDAKAA
-3419 VDALRS
+3419 VDALQT

-3453 ELDDAYVNGL
+3453 DLDEAYVNGS
-3463 VSKQDAVR
+3463 VSRQDAVR

-3483 AEEKALQ
+3483 AEEKVSQ
-3490 WDCEKDTGIKY
+3490 WSCEKETGIKY
-3501 SNLNDAYIHEEI
+3501 SKLNDAYIHEEI
-3513 TEQQAQSYLMKYGGL
+3513 TEQEAQVYLVEYGGL
-3528 TQAEAESKT
+3528 TQAEAEAKT

-3702 TKEKAE
+3702 TKEKAK
-3708 VVMEKI
+3708 VVMEQI
-3714 GQLTGYNRTQLTA
+3714 GKLSGYTRTQLTA

>member
-1 MGYTERGQAIVSAL
+1 MAFDFHEYSRAREQA
-15 RNGATV
+15 
-21 EEAQRAADVS
+21 E
-31 NPRINNSESQPSAS
+31 S
-45 SGPLSAYTDKKW
+45 SGQTKEQAHQNAMAAQGQSTATSLQSSNATQPLSAYTDKKW

-64 RHVDNFEV
+64 RSVDNFEV

-112 FGQYTNN
+112 YGQYTNN
-119 FMDINRY
+119 FMDPNRY
-126 AEHEMFMSTVNVN
+126 AEHEMFMSTVNAN

-146 ELQKEYEKV
+146 ELQKEYERV
-155 RISGTGGSAETDLK
+155 RISGTGGSTETDLK
-169 KQIAKVESQIKEY
+169 KQIAKVENQIKEY

-208 AQEAGLN
+208 AQKAGLN

-221 QTMAEYDDIQQQLD
+221 QTKAEYDDIQQQLD

-281 IRLTYQQDELKK
+281 IRLTYQQNELKK

-314 ALGKATYEQQH
+314 ALGKATYDQQH
-325 KQWTDQMDTVS
+325 QQWTDQMETVS
-336 KLPTAGDYGAA
+336 KLPTAGDYGAV

-376 VLLGDGSDT
+376 ALLGDGSDT

-403 NQAQANAVGEAAT
+403 NQAQAEAVGEKAT

-423 WRTAAATGAGLA
+423 WRTAAAAGAGLA

-461 DYNQAVIGSISSYL
+461 DYNQAVTGSISTYL

-481 LGENAG
+481 LGDNAG

-550 GALAGSAEVIGETF
+550 GALSGSAEVIGETF

-578 GILLDILRSAGIEGS
+578 GLLLDILRSAGIEGS

-606 RIVNGNDSDYYVAL
+606 RIVNGNESDYYVAL

-660 GVGGPAVRAANEV
+660 GVGGPSVRAANDV
-673 VTGAQEFDGDTKT
+673 VTGFQEFDGDTKT

-704 KYGGKESITV
+704 KYGGKERITV

-811 WLKSIEQKNG
+811 WLKNIEQKNG

-862 KVSGVTSTGKTA
+862 NVSGVTSTGKTA
-874 QITITGSDGKQ
+874 QITITGADGTQ
-885 SSVNLEDALE
+885 SSVNLEDALD

-906 AISAAAFGTAAN
+906 ARSAAAFGPAAN

-932 YIAAMDAAI
+932 YISSMDAAI
-941 NTVAANVGSRSAFE
+941 NTVAVNVGSRSAFE
-955 QSDSAKY
+955 QSDSVKY

-972 SEGQKQRTQVQ
+972 SEGQKQRIQAQ
-983 ENTVGKQDKGKKK
+983 EKTVGKQDKGKKK
-996 TQPREGRVSYGGV
+996 TQPRDGRVSYGGV

-1026 EVLRV
+1026 EVRRV

-1038 TGVNIVFYESEAD
+1038 TGVDIVFYESEAD
-1051 QRGNYVGANGFY
+1051 QRGDYVGANGFY

-1157 LGNSNAIERLAKE
+1157 LGNSKAIERLAKE

-1186 ADIRKAFEGVEARH
+1186 SDIRKAFEGVEARH
-1200 EEAKAMLDYMDELAK
+1200 EESKAMLDYMDELAK
-1215 LWDDALVEAAESG
+1215 LWDDALVEAAE
-1228 GEVSPTESGVI
+1228 
-1239 YDNAGN
+1239 
-1245 PVAESTGD
+1245 
-1253 GTVMLSIRTYEEEG
+1253 
-1267 RDVLRKYLD
+1267 
-1276 TAVAQKKLTKTEAK
+1276 
-1290 DMAEEIERIYDICR
+1290 
-1304 EFEGKYAQFG
+1304 
-1314 AWSRAEVVRDTH
+1314 
-1326 GRPVFSVVSPNGEY
+1326 
-1340 KMNLDFSLVCKKR
+1340 
-1353 RTLDAVFNEMARR
+1353 
-1366 GIIDDFELGQ
+1366 
-1376 KSVVKINEIIR
+1376 
-1387 KHGFETACALCFV
+1387 
-1400 DAKRFRQASMADQF
+1400 
-1414 VRLYNELVTSLVS
+1414 
-1427 DDQQSNIAYF
+1427 
-1437 NFSQNTNRVAIK
+1437 NRVE
-1449 NGVDTWSSGKLD
+1449 T
-1461 FSHLNHV
+1461 
-1468 MNTYGKGTV
+1468 
-1477 EYKAAKYIKDHAE
+1477 
-1490 GRKLLQ
+1490 
-1496 RGDFMSSSGFDA
+1496 
-1508 VKIQNKTILK
+1508 
-1518 LYNSKKGTGGPK
+1518 KK
-1530 AAFGDVQYLNEIV
+1530 
-1543 RKAKSW
+1543 
-1549 TPEKAFAV
+1549 V
-1557 GGVRVQSFSD
+1557 G
-1567 YIPRM
+1567 
-1572 VFDYVQMIYDL
+1572 
-1583 AAVGLPAHAY
+1583 
-1593 TKETLFAKQFG
+1593 
-1604 LTGIKIN
+1604 
-1611 MSLIPAIAKDGIAPG
+1611 
-1626 LDANG
+1626 
-1631 DYVWA
+1631 
-1636 GESFNYD
+1636 
-1643 EAVAIQNADG
+1643 
-1653 YTENCG
+1653 EN
-1659 TICVGVSEAHIRKL
+1659 
-1673 LRDPNIRMVIPY
+1673 
-1685 HKSGLNPIVA
+1685 NP
-1695 HMNKIAAFTD
+1695 
-1705 YTTLKTNPGGCQN
+1705 
-1718 TIDKNG
+1718 
-1724 NKVEKDFN
+1724 
-1732 FNAAVQKHGDP
+1732 
-1743 RAAADEYLKWCAA
+1743 
-1756 NQYTAKFAEFAN
+1756 
-1768 EDNYYKL
+1768 
-1775 LEDFTLYDN
+1775 
-1784 AGSFVPQRAVKA
+1784 S
-1796 VFPAAESAFGSMKE
+1796 
-1810 LIEAGLQED
+1810 
-1819 AVIEGK
+1819 
-1825 RDKTLSAIVDEIE
+1825 
-1838 QTLPKTE
+1838 
-1845 AEIPETEVKQADR
+1845 
-1858 DIEAIDS
+1858 
-1865 RTKFSLREVEPIQP
+1865 FSLREFEDGRRFVDVTIDQKQFDGLSIPKMNNKARQIIKSKYSGKVVGIDNRVFVNGKSADEYIYFPHGTDESII
-1879 SSDKWKRTLTTAE
+1879 E
-1892 AKSRFPSLWDVAA
+1892 AKAR
-1905 EESEVRNPT
+1905 
-1914 QISST
+1914 SST
-1919 VKSYRK
+1919 ELDNLIDAGTNFR
-1925 IYDFLKA
+1925 KA
-1932 EGFDGT
+1932 EDGADGH
-1938 ILDASSGLG
+1938 IHP
-1947 YGTRAGIEEYGFD
+1947 D
-1960 VEDIEPYPDK
+1960 V
-1970 SYNPKYKDYSTLNK
+1970 
-1984 KYDVIISNAVLNV
+1984 V
-1997 LPQDQRDA
+1997 
-2005 LTIKMG
+2005 
-2011 ELLNDGGRIFINV
+2011 
-2024 RGKDVDTLAS
+2024 
-2034 TKTNVNI
+2034 
-2041 SPMEWF
+2041 
-2047 VGSTGSYQKG
+2047 
-2057 FTKPELVAYLQDA
+2057 
-2070 LGDGFSVKPTN
+2070 DGFSYFDTVFKVGNQYYSGTIN
-2081 LFGAVSAVVTKDG
+2081 IKNNGKGKLFWGVTKVKNITQDIYASYG
-2094 GIKLSDGDY
+2094 EPPTSTFLRDVSMDSIRNS
-2103 SKEPNVKKSSR
+2103 EPNVKKSRRDTEGNELSQQQQEFFKDSVVRDRSGNLLVVYHQTENDFTVFDPRRKGAGSRDTETPYGIFLKSNDKDIGLKGKKQMALYANIKNPLRVNNREDLRYRLTSLSDTYSTLIAREASLDREYNQKYEDAQKAWSDYVSEWSKKNPGAPRTAIYDDPKYQEIDEAEDAVLDEWQAASTELAAEIKDAITSALEDNGYDGIILLEDKGSFGRSTDAYIALHPEQVKNVDNKNPTSDPDIRFSRR

-2141 LRRRIEYWKRQ
+2141 LRRRVEYWKGQ
-2152 TQRTKQATVRQT
+2152 TQRTKQATVRQA

-2193 GDYLVQNDGETLD
+2193 GDYLVQNNGEALD
-2206 YDQLRQMAV
+2206 YDQLHQMAI
-2215 TVAAELVATAEA
+2215 TISAELVATAEA

-2300 IDNHA
+2300 IDNPA

-2390 EIRRQESIRRQE
+2390 EIRRQESLRRQE
-2402 VRAKEK
+2402 VIAKEK
-2408 AAKWDKVA
+2408 AAKWEKVA

-2521 PDNANGLDV
+2521 PENANGLDV

-2553 SGTDLDMSGPVVMMS
+2553 AGTDLDMSGPVVMMS

-2607 SNAYMKELGKSSD
+2607 SNAYMKELGKSRD

-2734 IEPKGVNKKRIQ
+2734 IEPKGVSKKRIQ

-2758 NSIFGMLSDRQIEVA
+2758 NSIFGLLSDRQIEVA

-2785 EWGNDV
+2785 EWGNEV

-2879 WYNYKDKTYR
+2879 WYNYKDKTYH
-2889 DVVDSL
+2889 DVTDSL

-2952 AAVGFNL
+2952 AAVGANL
-2959 RVVIQQPTSIARA
+2959 RVAIQQPTSIARA

-2985 AMKGGINEAMQ
+2985 AMKGGINEAM
-2996 NSGLAV
+2996 NHSGLAV

-3014 RNMRDQIKHTDTA
+3014 RNMRDQIKHTETA

-3032 EKSMKLAELGD
+3032 DKSMKLAELGD

-3077 DEIILSTQVMD
+3077 DEIILATQVMD

-3102 AVSDV
+3102 AVSEV

-3118 NMLMDSYMD
+3118 NMLLDSYMD

-3139 TAFRRTGMKMVRAA
+3139 TAFRRTGGKMVRAVSVY
-3153 TVYAVT
+3153 TVTA
-3159 TALTAA
+3159 ALTAA

-3181 SVEKWIEHFWDNVKE
+3181 AVEKWIEHFLDNFKE
-3196 IKEPWRLLPIVDQL
+3196 VKEPWRLLPLVDQL

-3217 DTPDSMLWQSFVQ
+3217 ETPDSMLWQPFTQ
-3230 LKKSGASAIELLK
+3230 LRKAATSAVDLWKMLYNK
-3243 TVFGDNPEATS
+3243 DPEAYS
-3254 RYTAWG
+3254 RYTVWG
-3260 KAYTVLQGLSSIS
+3260 KAYNIMQGLSSIS

-3279 AYRDLKAIW
+3279 AYRDIKAVW
-3288 NASGALLWPDKK
+3288 NATGALLWPDKK

-3332 SGDVSDPDDAYWLT
+3332 SGEVSDPDDAYWLT

-3361 DLYAAILSGDE
+3361 DLYSAILAGDE

-3419 VDALRS
+3419 VDALQT

-3453 ELDDAYVNGL
+3453 ELGEAYVNGL
-3463 VSKQDAVR
+3463 VTKQDAVR

-3483 AEEKALQ
+3483 AEEKAIQ

-3513 TEQQAQSYLMKYGGL
+3513 TEQQAQAYLMKYGGL

-3537 LQWDLAKDYGIQYGS
+3537 LQWDLARDYGIQYGS
-3552 TDEGIKKALT
+3552 EDEGIKKALI
-3562 EEFID
+3562 EDFID

-3572 TIMETY
+3572 TIMEVY
-3578 GGKTHEEAEDY
+3578 GGKTREEAEDY

-3599 GYNFSEIQQAFDDGV
+3599 GYSFSEIQQALEDGV
-3614 ITEEEMAKWYRL
+3614 INEEQMADWYRL
-3626 GSIYTHGSEETSNEY
+3626 GSIYTHGSEEKAWEY

-3646 WKRDVPGAD
+3646 WKNEVPGGE
-3655 SMNRDGLEKWDKYSG
+3655 SMNRTGLEKWNKNSG
-3670 KLQAQGLGKE
+3670 KLKALGLNEE
-3680 DFAKVWSIYSKAE
+3680 DFAKVWTIYSKAD

-3708 VVMEKI
+3708 VVMEEI
-3714 GQLTGYNRTQLTA
+3714 GQLTGYTRTQLTA

>member
-1 MGYTERGQAIVSAL
+1 MAFDFHEYSRAREQAESSGQTKEQAHQNAMAAQGQT
-15 RNGATV
+15 N
-21 EEAQRAADVS
+21 EAQ
-31 NPRINNSESQPSAS
+31 
-45 SGPLSAYTDKKW
+45 PLSAYTDKKW

-64 RHVDNFEV
+64 RHVDNFVV

-77 FDVASEN
+77 YETDEVISARRN

-102 KEYGSGRTGR
+102 NEYGSSRTGR
-112 FGQYTNN
+112 YGQYTNN

-139 NLEKQLK
+139 NLEKQLEK
-146 ELQKEYEKV
+146 LQKEYEKV

-169 KQIAKVESQIKEY
+169 KQISEVENQIKEY

-202 EDAWNK
+202 EEAWNK
-208 AQEAGLN
+208 AQKAGLN

-221 QTMAEYDDIQQQLD
+221 QSKAEYDNIQQQLD

-293 QLGYANRYRWES
+293 QLGYANRYRWDD

-314 ALGKATYEQQH
+314 ALGKATYDQQH
-325 KQWTDQMDTVS
+325 QQWNEQLDKRLSQLSSAGGYAALGMGQEALSIS
-336 KLPTAGDYGAA
+336 KE
-347 SKRMLTLST
+347 
-356 SKDYK
+356 YK
-361 EPTEDWTEQQKNTYY
+361 EPTEDWTEEQKNTYY
-376 VLLGDGSDT
+376 VLLGDGSDS
-385 RRADEYAMN
+385 RRADEFAMN

-403 NQAQANAVGEAAT
+403 NQAKAEAVGDAAT

-435 SGLEYLGDVQELVAR
+435 SGLEYLGDVQELIAR

-461 DYNQAVIGSISSYL
+461 DYNQAVTGSISTYL

-481 LGENAG
+481 FGDNAG

-550 GALAGSAEVIGETF
+550 GALSGSAEVIGETF

-578 GILLDILRSAGIEGS
+578 GLLLDILRSAGIEGS

-673 VTGAQEFDGDTKT
+673 VSGFQEFDGDTKT

-764 SGKMLTKEEHYL
+764 SGKMLTKEEHYM

-781 GARDIRDELFDR
+781 GARAIRDELFDR

-803 LAAEDTPQ
+803 LASEDTPQ
-811 WLKSIEQKNG
+811 WLKNIEQKNG
-821 AAVAGEAMFGKFQRE
+821 AAVAGEAMFGKLQRE
-836 AAEQRLTEADRIE
+836 AAEQRLTEADRID
-849 TINPEVTIGDVSG
+849 TINPEVSIGDVSG

-874 QITITGSDGKQ
+874 QITITGADGKQ
-885 SSVNLEDALE
+885 SSVNLEDALD

-906 AISAAAFGTAAN
+906 ARSAAAFGTAAN

-941 NTVAANVGSRSAFE
+941 NTVAANVSSRSAFE
-955 QSDSAKY
+955 QSDSVKY

-972 SEGQKQRTQVQ
+972 SEGQKQRTQAQ
-983 ENTVGKQDKGKKK
+983 EKTRANKDTGKKK
-996 TQPREGRVSYGGV
+996 TRPKEGTVSFGGV
-1009 TYEGQTF
+1009 TYEGRTF

-1026 EVLRV
+1026 EVRRV

-1038 TGVNIVFYESEAD
+1038 TVVDIVFYESEVD
-1051 QRGNYVGANGFY
+1051 QRGDYVGANGFY

-1073 AGANSTSEKEAVLI
+1073 AGAKSTSEKEAVLI

-1094 HFIRENA
+1094 HFIRENT

-1138 GLSRDAAVEEVVAD
+1138 GLSRDAAIEEVVAD

-1157 LGNSNAIERLAKE
+1157 MGNSKAIERLAKE

-1186 ADIRKAFEGVEARH
+1186 SDIRKAFEGVEARH

-1215 LWDDALVEAAESG
+1215 LWDDALVEAVENR
-1228 GEVSPTESGVI
+1228 GETKNGFSARNGSK
-1239 YDNAGN
+1239 N
-1245 PVAESTGD
+1245 
-1253 GTVMLSIRTYEEEG
+1253 SIRESFYSEIDNWDGKAE
-1267 RDVLRKYLD
+1267 
-1276 TAVAQKKLTKTEAK
+1276 KTFQVGQTS
-1290 DMAEEIERIYDICR
+1290 DILKSI
-1304 EFEGKYAQFG
+1304 G
-1314 AWSRAEVVRDTH
+1314 VRDT
-1326 GRPVFSVVSPNGEY
+1326 
-1340 KMNLDFSLVCKKR
+1340 
-1353 RTLDAVFNEMARR
+1353 
-1366 GIIDDFELGQ
+1366 
-1376 KSVVKINEIIR
+1376 EIIWHSKKIAEILR
-1387 KHGFETACALCFV
+1387 KHTNMTKEVIKQVPQILEHPIVVLASKNIDSRLAMFGTVTDSKGKPVTAILELQPTTRGGQVMDFIVIASAYGK
-1400 DAKRFRQASMADQF
+1400 DNAKG
-1414 VRLYNELVTSLVS
+1414 LVE
-1427 DDQQSNIAYF
+1427 
-1437 NFSQNTNRVAIK
+1437 
-1449 NGVDTWSSGKLD
+1449 SSGL
-1461 FSHLNHV
+1461 V
-1468 MNTYGKGTV
+1468 
-1477 EYKAAKYIKDHAE
+1477 YI
-1490 GRKLLQ
+1490 
-1496 RGDFMSSSGFDA
+1496 
-1508 VKIQNKTILK
+1508 
-1518 LYNSKKGTGGPK
+1518 
-1530 AAFGDVQYLNEIV
+1530 
-1543 RKAKSW
+1543 
-1549 TPEKAFAV
+1549 
-1557 GGVRVQSFSD
+1557 
-1567 YIPRM
+1567 
-1572 VFDYVQMIYDL
+1572 
-1583 AAVGLPAHAY
+1583 
-1593 TKETLFAKQFG
+1593 
-1604 LTGIKIN
+1604 
-1611 MSLIPAIAKDGIAPG
+1611 
-1626 LDANG
+1626 
-1631 DYVWA
+1631 
-1636 GESFNYD
+1636 
-1643 EAVAIQNADG
+1643 
-1653 YTENCG
+1653 
-1659 TICVGVSEAHIRKL
+1659 
-1673 LRDPNIRMVIPY
+1673 DPNKNRTERWLQ
-1685 HKSGLNPIVA
+1685 GLGLQLPS
-1695 HMNKIAAFTD
+1695 D
-1705 YTTLKTNPGGCQN
+1705 TT
-1718 TIDKNG
+1718 
-1724 NKVEKDFN
+1724 
-1732 FNAAVQKHGDP
+1732 
-1743 RAAADEYLKWCAA
+1743 
-1756 NQYTAKFAEFAN
+1756 
-1768 EDNYYKL
+1768 
-1775 LEDFTLYDN
+1775 
-1784 AGSFVPQRAVKA
+1784 
-1796 VFPAAESAFGSMKE
+1796 AFGSVGR
-1810 LIEAGLQED
+1810 ISYPD
-1819 AVIEGK
+1819 GK
-1825 RDKTLSAIVDEIE
+1825 
-1838 QTLPKTE
+1838 
-1845 AEIPETEVKQADR
+1845 VK
-1858 DIEAIDS
+1858 IDS
-1865 RTKFSLREVEPIQP
+1865 IPY
-1879 SSDKWKRTLTTAE
+1879 
-1892 AKSRFPSLWDVAA
+1892 
-1905 EESEVRNPT
+1905 T
-1914 QISST
+1914 Q
-1919 VKSYRK
+1919 YM
-1925 IYDFLKA
+1925 
-1932 EGFDGT
+1932 
-1938 ILDASSGLG
+1938 
-1947 YGTRAGIEEYGFD
+1947 
-1960 VEDIEPYPDK
+1960 
-1970 SYNPKYKDYSTLNK
+1970 
-1984 KYDVIISNAVLNV
+1984 
-1997 LPQDQRDA
+1997 Q
-2005 LTIKMG
+2005 
-2011 ELLNDGGRIFINV
+2011 
-2024 RGKDVDTLAS
+2024 
-2034 TKTNVNI
+2034 
-2041 SPMEWF
+2041 
-2047 VGSTGSYQKG
+2047 TGS
-2057 FTKPELVAYLQDA
+2057 E
-2070 LGDGFSVKPTN
+2070 
-2081 LFGAVSAVVTKDG
+2081 
-2094 GIKLSDGDY
+2094 
-2103 SKEPNVKKSSR
+2103 NVKKSRRENDEEDLQMKYPHLNLNEDISDLDGIPAIELTDGSVVPIIDHDRYPTHVSFIEGNRIDVDDLRSGGWIGNGVYDPSFTSDTARYIERQQARKRVSELTGKQFNQFRYSRR

-2141 LRRRIEYWKRQ
+2141 LRRRIEYWKGQ
-2152 TQRTKQATVRQT
+2152 TQRTKQATVRQA

-2186 RQALQEM
+2186 RQALQEI
-2193 GDYLVQNDGETLD
+2193 GDYLVQNNGEALD
-2206 YDQLRQMAV
+2206 YNKLHQMAV

-2227 TEESSYAEDVAGEIL
+2227 TEESSYADDVAGEIL

-2300 IDNHA
+2300 IDNPA

-2368 EVKAEGKQALN
+2368 EVKAKGKQKLD

-2390 EIRRQESIRRQE
+2390 EIRRQESLRRQE

-2466 PEALKEPLIA
+2466 PESLKEPLIA

-2540 SIKDHIESVNSIL
+2540 SIKDHIESVNAIL

-2595 SHFASVMEGARE
+2595 SHFSSVMEGARE
-2607 SNAYMKELGKSSD
+2607 SNAYMKELGKSRD

-2734 IEPKGVNKKRIQ
+2734 IEPKGVNKKRIR

-2758 NSIFGMLSDRQIEVA
+2758 NSIFGLLSDRQIEVA

-2785 EWGNDV
+2785 EWGNEV

-2803 QFYYPINVDR
+2803 RFYYPINVDR

-2879 WYNYKDKTYR
+2879 WYNYKDKSYR

-2907 QSVMERTYG
+2907 QSIMERTYG

-2938 NEELLKGMVGRYKA
+2938 NEELLKGAVGKYKA

-2985 AMKGGINEAMQ
+2985 AMKGGIKEAM
-2996 NSGLAV
+2996 NHSGLAV

-3014 RNMRDQIKHTDTA
+3014 RNMRDQIKHTETA

-3032 EKSMKLAELGD
+3032 DKSMVLAELGD
-3043 KVTWGAIWNAAKLE
+3043 KITWGAIWNAAKLE
-3057 VKETRHLSGD
+3057 MKETRHLSGD
-3067 ALLKATQERF
+3067 ALMKATQERF
-3077 DEIILSTQVMD
+3077 DEIILATQVMD

-3102 AVSDV
+3102 AVSEV

-3118 NMLMDSYMD
+3118 NMLLDSYMD

-3139 TAFRRTGMKMVRAA
+3139 TAFRRTGGKMVRAA

-3181 SVEKWIEHFWDNVKE
+3181 SVEKWIEHFWDNFKDG
-3196 IKEPWRLLPIVDQL
+3196 IEPWRLLPIVDQL

-3217 DTPDSMLWQSFVQ
+3217 ESPDSMLWQSFVQ
-3230 LKKSGASAIELLK
+3230 LKKSGASAIELAK
-3243 TVFGDNPEATS
+3243 MIFGDNPEATS

-3288 NASGALLWPDKK
+3288 NASGALLWSDKK

-3332 SGDVSDPDDAYWLT
+3332 SGEVSDPDDAYWLT

-3361 DLYAAILSGDE
+3361 DLHAAILAGDK
-3372 KAFSAAQEALGDH
+3372 KAFAAAQEALGDH
-3385 GIAASSVRTEAK
+3385 GITPYSVRTEAK
-3397 NEIGRL
+3397 NQIGRL
-3403 FRGDDGT
+3403 YRGDDGNGNKLT
-3410 GRKMDVKTA
+3410 EKQAIAYLMEF
-3419 VDALRS
+3419 
-3425 YAGLGEL
+3425 AGLGEL
-3432 EAQHLVDEWRF
+3432 EAKHLKDEWDLQRLYGLK
-3443 QVDHDGMKLS
+3443 VS
-3453 ELDDAYVNGL
+3453 EIGDAYVSGQITAE
-3463 VSKQDAVR
+3463 KARDYYIRFGHYYPQDAA
-3471 WLVNYGHEYKKD
+3471 KKLL
-3483 AEEKALQ
+3483 EL
-3490 WDCEKDTGIKY
+3490 DCEKETGIKY
-3501 SNLNDAYIHEEI
+3501 SMINDAYIHDEI
-3513 TEQQAQSYLMKYGGL
+3513 TEQDAQEYLMGYGGL
-3528 TQAEAESKT
+3528 TPAEAEAKT
-3537 LQWDLAKDYGIQYGS
+3537 LQWDLLKETGLTLGS
-3552 TDEGIKKALT
+3552 SDTGLKKAVIDGEISPELAKEYMVVYDGKT
-3562 EEFID
+3562 EE
-3567 QETAI
+3567 
-3572 TIMETY
+3572 
-3578 GGKTHEEAEDY
+3578 EADDY
-3589 SYQYLFTKET
+3589 VNQYLFTKKT
-3599 GYNFSEIQQAFDDGV
+3599 GYSWKDDSGFSNGVMDAMADGK
-3614 ITEEEMAKWYRL
+3614 ISEEEAVEWYKKAGR
-3626 GSIYTHGSEETSNEY
+3626 YTHGSEKVSREY
-3641 VEVAK
+3641 VEVTK
-3646 WKRDVPGAD
+3646 WRIEVPGAD
-3655 SMNRDGLEKWDKYSG
+3655 KINRDGLDHWNQKSG

-3680 DFAKVWSIYSKAE
+3680 DFAKVWSIYSKAH
-3693 AEYDSNGNQ
+3693 AEYDANGNQ
-3702 TKEKAE
+3702 TKEKAQ
-3708 VVMEKI
+3708 VVMEQI
-3714 GQLTGYNRTQLTA
+3714 GQLSGYTRTQLTA
-3727 LGYSVYSAKKV
+3727 LGYAVYSAKKV